1 MAELRIDKPT
11 LIAKVEG
18 AVFVMD
24 ADGSLRRATPG
35 MQLEPGMRLLTESDG
50 QVELAEAGSERPEP
64 AQPEAALPAGA
75 DAELASL
82 QEAIRQGADPT
93 ELFAETAA
101 GNPGAGTAGGVVGSS
116 AGGFVVVDL
125 NSEYTL
131 AEAGFDT
138 GHEAR
143 QPGDELLYAEDQDL
157 LAAITITEPQTDDNI
172 INADE
177 ATGVIIRGFVEDV
190 EVGQTVTVTLI
201 DQDGNRLTTTTVVLP
216 GFVWEANFGDVTG
229 KLVDGPLTIQADTQ
243 DAAGNRASDTG
254 QTLLDTITTIT
265 LDLADES
272 DTGTSQ
278 TDDLTRDTTPLLQ
291 GKGEPGATVTLT
303 LEGKVMAVLTVDG
316 NGNWQYQIPDTLAD
330 GPHDFRVDAVDIA
343 GNRASDTLTVTV
355 DTRAAI
361 DIDDLDTDSILG
373 HDKVTLSGSTT
384 DVEAGQ
390 RVTITL
396 VGQNGQTLFSGS
408 ALVGSDGRWQLGG
421 LDLSSIQGPYE
432 VRAEVTDL
440 AGNRVIDGAPLIG
453 QSDTLTLSEAD
464 LAKGPVSATG
474 SLHTG
479 AGLDG
484 NLQVSFA
491 ADQGA
496 LNQLGLTSH
505 GTALAYQVS
514 GQTLTASAGGV
525 TVFTLTLA
533 NDGSYRIVWNQSLD
547 HGQDSLSL
555 PFALEYRDSD
565 GDRVSANLTVNLV
578 DSTPPDFTIAPISL
592 TEDDFTN
599 PAAVVGQSQF
609 VVGHQSDPLVATS
622 AVFADQSATLA
633 RLNGSG
639 ISSDGHALTFEF
651 TGDRLLTG
659 YYLDGNGKRVEV
671 LKAELT
677 ASQQGSDIDG
687 NVTVSLNGPL
697 DHQGRDQLSLGLTV
711 SAKEID
717 GDETRANL
725 VVSISDGVDPR
736 LGIDSGVTLQE
747 GASGQTLDGQLPV
760 SVGSDRLVSLNFE
773 ANQPGLNGLTS
784 GGQPTHYQVNGNVI
798 TLLDAGGK
806 TILTVTLG
814 LDGKYQVVLDSVLDQ
829 PVSTNSVNL
838 GLQVQGTDFDGD
850 KSNLG
855 TLNIHITDGVLPQ
868 VDPVSLTLV
877 EDSDWSAAQTLSGN
891 LNITAGTDPLANI
904 GFDAS
909 QPGLQGLTSGGQPVV
924 ISVSGN
930 SISGAVNGQNVFTLT
945 LDQNGHYVFT
955 LNQPLDQGS
964 ADSLLKA
971 GFTLTDSDGDKVSST
986 LSVAI
991 GDGANPVISAVTG
1004 TEMTEANQGDGA
1016 VVSHMSFTVSHGA
1029 DALAPDSL
1037 KFDIAAIQQSLDGK
1051 YSSHGSPV
1059 TFTLDANGEL
1069 VGTSADG
1076 REVLR
1081 AELDLVES
1089 NGNWSVTAKVTLGAE
1104 LDHQGSE
1111 SLDLPLTVTLT
1122 DKDGDRVSTDL
1133 PLTIK
1138 DGHAPHFVAGSGVSL
1153 DERGLDGSNTLT
1165 GTGHFQIEAGSDR
1178 VSEVS
1183 FADISEQPAL
1193 TALGLSVKYELVDGD
1208 ASIPGNQVLKG
1219 YVEVNGQRVEVL
1231 QVELVGKL
1239 DNAASNGFDYKVT
1252 LFEGVH
1258 QSGGNATDLPFKLNI
1273 VDSDKGS
1280 GNNDS
1285 TTGTLNIRISEGDKP
1300 TLTLTGVTVSEG
1312 RFDGAGNN
1320 QTGDDQH
1327 ATGTLTIT
1335 ADSDPVVDVRLTLSG
1350 QVVDGSGKAITH
1362 NGETLTWQE
1371 VAGSNGHSFQA
1382 VTASGTLVLTVTL
1395 PSVPGRIE
1403 AHTQATLDYQVT
1415 VHTNL
1420 DHGADDKLNLSLP
1433 VKVTDSDGSV
1443 ITGSTTAV
1451 ITDAADPHLGIDSG
1465 VTLQEGASGQTLDG
1479 QLPVSVGSDRLVSL
1493 NFEANQPGLN
1503 GLTSGG
1509 QPTHYQVNGNA
1520 ITLLD
1525 AGGKTI
1531 LTVTLGLDGK
1541 YQLALDGVLDQPVS
1555 TNSINLGL
1563 QVQGTD
1569 FDGDKSNLGTLN
1581 IHITDGV
1588 LPQVDPVSLTLVE
1601 DSDWSAA
1608 QTLTGDLAI
1617 TAGADP
1623 LVNIAFDASQPGLQG
1638 LTSGGQPVVITISG
1652 NSISGAVNGQ
1662 NVFTLTLDQNGHYVF
1677 TLNQPLDQGSADS
1690 LLKAGFTLTDSDGD
1704 KVSSTL
1710 SVAIGDGA
1718 NPVISAVTGTEMTEA
1733 NQGAKDVVSHMS
1745 FTASHGADALDTSSL
1760 KFDIAAIQQ
1769 SLDGKYS
1776 SHGSPVTF
1784 TLDANGEL
1792 VGTSA
1797 DGREVLRAELS
1808 LVENNGNWSV
1818 TAKVTLGAELDHQ
1831 GSESLDLPLTVT
1843 LTDKDGDRVSTDL
1856 PLTIKDGHAPHF
1868 VAGSGVSLDER
1879 GLDGH
1884 NTLTGTGHFQVNAG
1898 SDRVSEVSFA
1908 DISEQPAL
1916 TALGQS
1922 VKYELVDGDASIPG
1936 NQVLK
1941 GYVEVN
1947 GQRVEVLQVEL
1958 VGKLDNA
1965 ASNGFD
1971 YKVTLFEGVH
1981 QSGGSAT
1988 DLPFKLNIVDSD
2000 KGSGN
2005 NDSTTGT
2012 LNIRISEGD
2021 KPTLTLTGV
2030 TLSEG
2035 RFDGAGNNQ
2044 TSDDQH
2050 ATGTL
2055 TITADSDPVVD
2066 VRLTLSGQVVDGS
2079 GKAITHNGETL
2090 TWQEVAGSN
2099 GHSFQAVTAS
2109 GTLVLTVTLPSVPG
2123 RIEAHT
2129 QATLDYQVTVHT
2141 NLDHGADDK
2150 LNLSLPVKVTDS
2162 DGSVIIGNTT
2172 AVITD
2177 AADPHLGIDAGVS
2190 LQEGGAS
2197 QSLDGQLPVNVG
2209 SDRLVSLN
2217 FEANQP
2223 GLNGLTSGGQPTHY
2237 QVSGNQITLL
2247 DAANK
2252 PILTVTLD
2260 LDGKYHV
2267 TLDGVL
2273 DQPVNTDS
2281 VNLGLQ
2287 VQGTDFDGDRSN
2299 LGTLNIAITD
2309 GALPQ
2314 VDPVSLTLVEDSD
2327 WSTAQ
2332 TLSGNL
2338 NITAGTDPLAN
2349 IGFDASQPGLQGLT
2363 SGGQPVVIS
2372 VSGNSI
2378 SGAVNGQNVFTL
2390 TLDQN
2395 GHYVFTLNQPL
2406 DQNAGSSLL
2415 QAGFTLTDSD
2425 GDTVPSTLSV
2435 AIGDGAN
2442 PVINAVTGTS
2452 LTEANQGDAAVV
2464 GHMSFTVS
2472 HGSDALDA
2480 SSLKFDIAAIQ
2491 SSLHGKFSSHGSP
2504 VTFTLDASGELVGT
2518 SSDGREVLRAELS
2531 LVENNGNW
2539 SVTAKVTL
2547 GAELDHQ
2554 GSESLDLPLTVT
2566 LTDKDGDRVSTQL
2579 PLTIKDGH
2587 APHFVAGSGVSLDE
2601 RHLDGH
2607 NTLTGTGHFQIE
2619 AGSDRVSEVSFADIA
2634 QQPALT
2640 ALGQSVKYELVDGD
2654 ASIPGNQVLKG
2665 YVEVNGHRI
2674 EVLQVELSGKLD
2686 NAASNG
2692 FDYKVT
2698 LYQGVHQSGNT
2709 ATDLPFKLNIVDS
2722 DKGSGNNDSTTGT
2735 LNIRISEGDKPT
2747 LSLTGVTLSE
2757 GRFDGA
2763 GNNQTGDDQQA
2774 SGTLTITADSDPVV
2788 DVRLTL
2794 SGQVLDASGKAITH
2808 NGEALTWQEVPGS
2821 NGHGFQALTA
2831 SGTLVLTVTLPSVPG
2846 RIEAH
2851 TQATLDYQVKVH
2863 TNLDHGADD
2872 KLNLSLPVKVTD
2884 SDGSVITGSTTAV
2897 ITDAA
2902 DPVINAI
2909 GSVTVKESDL
2919 NGGSGQHVG
2928 SSPSGTGE
2936 IAIGQVT
2943 IAAGSDRVAALQLD
2957 VARFNAL
2964 NTLSS
2969 GGRAVTLSA
2978 GSQPGVYL
2986 GKDSAGKL
2994 IFKLTLDVSGRYT
3007 FELTGNLDH
3016 SVQGKDL
3023 LDIQL
3028 PLQALDSDGDL
3039 SAEVIGHVSVQDDV
3053 PVAVDA
3059 GKTLNEGAKVTGDL
3073 LATAS
3078 EGADDAVVRSVTI
3091 NGTEHPIAAS
3101 GNTSIAVTDSTGQVI
3116 GTLVISAEG
3125 NYSFTATSGV
3135 NHSNNT
3141 LVQTIDFHLVDGDGD
3156 TDDGVLTLTI
3166 RDEAGKLTVSPVTG
3180 AEDAGASDPTHGIP
3194 ITMAL
3199 DIGDYDRGEFVEKLL
3214 IQAPANAQGTF
3225 YFNGVALTTITQGGK
3240 TWYEVPPAA
3249 MVAVANTDDKFQ
3261 LTGVTFVPNHDYS
3274 SYNNG
3279 GAALRFPVQLQV
3291 GVTEGSKPP
3300 VLTGNLD
3307 ITVQGIADKPLWD
3320 AGSTHQHYTTDE
3332 DSSGIALNVKAGLTD
3347 TDGSETLSYQIK
3359 WASGQGSLSLNGKVL
3374 TPDANGIYTVK
3385 GDEINKVTVVPGKD
3399 YGGDIKLVV
3408 TPVSTEKTPVVTGQE
3423 TALGDPLEVIVNVNP
3438 LADDAKLTVREIQGK
3453 EDTLIDLGSKIGLAH
3468 LGDTTDGSESLFV
3481 RISGLPAGATL
3492 LLGGV
3497 AVTQDANGYYEV
3509 PYARIGE
3516 LKLQPPKDSNV
3527 DFDLTIKGVVKD
3539 SVTLTDASGQTHTV
3553 VNEKETGSQSLHVDL
3568 VGVVDAPH
3576 FDLNST
3582 GWTQSGGGYSI
3593 TIAEDGKAPLDFKL
3607 ASGETTGDGSESL
3620 NLVLEGLPDDAKV
3633 FDGSGKELTLTFA
3646 GLDGKGNPLYQVDV
3660 TSLGN
3665 LQIQPPPNST
3675 ADLHLVGHVVVTEN
3689 DGDHKSF
3696 DVPLTIKVE
3705 PAIDATDYAKTS
3717 HGLEDEFVVLNWQP
3731 DLSDSAEHV
3740 THLSLSGIEQGYQIW
3755 IRVGGVE
3762 TQLSVNGGAL
3772 DLSDADLKSLLGGGQ
3787 LLVKA
3792 PEDSDKDT
3800 HIQSHVTVTQYDVD
3814 KNPDGTP
3821 TAMDQKVIE
3830 GNLHL
3835 DIQAVVEPDGKLVQT
3850 GALDSPDGHDIAL
3863 KDAFVFQDLDP
3874 SSDEVIDYLVIT
3886 DLPPGF
3892 VVVGGIN
3899 DGHGNWTV
3907 PNSALDSYALRAPS
3921 GYQGGTFSFNVSA
3934 MVHDLSDD
3942 GDISASVRK
3951 DLHASATFAPVSTPG
3966 QQAATVDLDNSKP
3979 IVGVEDHNVNFGSQL
3994 KQMVT
3999 LGTADA
4005 DHDELSIVI
4014 KDLPQGVN
4022 VQGLTYDFVNGEYLI
4037 KLPGGLSDLDK
4048 LTLTLPEDYAGN
4060 GLSFKVRLVNT
4071 DTVSGNT
4078 KQSEKDI
4085 SLSITPEVDTK
4096 GGADGQPEL
4105 HLQVKDVNGQPS
4117 NLEDTHVHL
4126 DLSVTL
4132 ADMTPS
4138 EANGGLETVE
4148 RMTVTVDAQYGH
4160 FLDASGKPVQSLVV
4174 SDPAALKDLVFVPK
4188 QHFSGH
4194 VPLDVKVD
4202 ILDTATTGTDTGS
4215 WSGNASF
4222 EVLPVNDPAQL
4233 TVKNVS
4239 GNEDGSVS
4247 LGGLGATLIDNDG
4260 SEQIVALQIKG
4271 VPDGF
4276 TLSAPAV
4283 NNGNGVWQVPV
4294 GTDFSKLTLIPP
4306 ADFSG
4311 TVDLTLSAFTLDQG
4325 LTLPLETSGSFTVT
4339 VKPVGDAII
4348 ADLQDKASGTEG
4360 DVITLNLGLETR
4372 DTQATGG
4379 NAANVNENKPEQV
4392 RVTLEGVPDGAE
4404 IRLPNGVAGSVVD
4417 LGGGRWQ
4424 ITTDG
4429 GKLAAVELVTNDA
4442 NGALDIKV
4450 TAQSL
4455 DNGAL
4460 GPEVGGTIHVDVSPV
4475 NDAPINVLPS
4485 TPQVA
4490 QEDKPFVIQGLQVK
4504 DVDAGSGTM
4513 EVRLSVEHG
4522 TLNLPAGSGVTV
4534 AGNGTGSLVL
4544 TGTLADLNA
4553 LLSGGVTYQGNTD
4566 FHGDDK
4572 LTMVTD
4578 DRGNTGSGGPLGDTD
4593 VLPIEVQPVN
4603 DAPVNLLPSAPQVAQ
4618 EDKPF
4623 VIQGL
4628 QVKDVDA
4635 GNGIMEV
4642 RLSVEHGT
4650 LTLPAGSGVTLT
4662 GNGTGDVVLTGT
4674 LADLNALLSGGVTYQ
4689 GDPDFHGNDAL
4700 TMVTDDRGNT
4710 GSGGALSDTDV
4721 LPILVQPVNDAPVNQ
4736 LPTTPQVAQEDQP
4749 FTIHGL
4755 QVSDVD
4761 AGNSPLSVTLSV
4773 LHGTLELAAGSGVT
4787 VSGSGSNTL
4796 VLSGSQDAIN
4806 ALLAGGVT
4814 YQGEQDFNG
4823 QDALTMVTNDLGN
4836 TGSGGPLSD
4845 TDVLPIEV
4853 EPVNDAPVTQVPG
4866 SLQVKED
4873 GSLSLTGISVKDVDA
4888 GSAPI
4893 SMVLRVEH
4901 GVLTLLGAAGAVSV
4915 QGAGTS
4921 VVTLVGSLDD
4931 LNGLLAGN
4939 LHYEP
4944 ARDFW
4949 GQDNLSITTSDQGN
4963 TGTGGV
4969 LTDSAQIAIQVT
4981 AEPDD
4986 PQLGVGT
4993 HDILALQGAWVP
5005 LNLSASVV
5013 NPAPGELSV
5022 RIQNLGSAQVV
5033 DEHGQS
5039 VGHADGNDWLL
5050 PMDQSVPIYLKDLP
5064 AGDHALTLS
5073 AESSLGGGTL
5083 SSATETIT
5091 IHSQSGH
5098 DLLGSDQGD
5107 WLFGSSGNDR
5117 LLGGMGDDVLRGG
5130 QGNDILT
5137 GGAGSDLFVWGSGD
5151 EGTTASPAIDTI
5163 TDFRPQEGDR
5173 IDLADLLKGV
5183 TDNSVDGLLGHL
5195 QASVTSTGNGLS
5207 DVSLSVSPA
5216 GDGNVTQQITL
5227 KDVDLSGWNLSGS
5240 SSHDIL
5246 QSMLDQHSLIIQHP

>member
-1 MAELRIDKPT
+1 
-11 LIAKVEG
+11 
-18 AVFVMD
+18 
-24 ADGSLRRATPG
+24 
-35 MQLEPGMRLLTESDG
+35 
-50 QVELAEAGSERPEP
+50 
-64 AQPEAALPAGA
+64 
-75 DAELASL
+75 
-82 QEAIRQGADPT
+82 
-93 ELFAETAA
+93 
-101 GNPGAGTAGGVVGSS
+101 
-116 AGGFVVVDL
+116 
-125 NSEYTL
+125 
-131 AEAGFDT
+131 
-138 GHEAR
+138 
-143 QPGDELLYAEDQDL
+143 
-157 LAAITITEPQTDDNI
+157 
-172 INADE
+172 
-177 ATGVIIRGFVEDV
+177 
-190 EVGQTVTVTLI
+190 
-201 DQDGNRLTTTTVVLP
+201 
-216 GFVWEANFGDVTG
+216 
-229 KLVDGPLTIQADTQ
+229 
-243 DAAGNRASDTG
+243 
-254 QTLLDTITTIT
+254 
-265 LDLADES
+265 
-272 DTGTSQ
+272 
-278 TDDLTRDTTPLLQ
+278 
-291 GKGEPGATVTLT
+291 
-303 LEGKVMAVLTVDG
+303 
-316 NGNWQYQIPDTLAD
+316 
-330 GPHDFRVDAVDIA
+330 

-677 ASQQGSDIDG
+677 ASQHGSDIDG

-697 DHQGRDQLSLGLTV
+697 DHQGSDQLSLGLTV

-717 GDETRANL
+717 GDETRADL

-747 GASGQTLDGQLPV
+747 GASGQTLNGQLPV
-760 SVGSDRLVSLNFE
+760 NVGSDRLVSLNFE
-773 ANQPGLNGLTS
+773 ASQPGLNGLTS

-814 LDGKYQVVLDSVLDQ
+814 LDGKYQVVLDGVLDQ

-877 EDSDWSAAQTLSGN
+877 EDSDWGAAQTLTGD
-891 LNITAGTDPLANI
+891 LAITAGADPLVNI
-904 GFDAS
+904 AFDAS

-971 GFTLTDSDGDKVSST
+971 GFTLTDSDGDTVSST
-986 LSVAI
+986 LTVAI

-1016 VVSHMSFTVSHGA
+1016 VVSSMSFTVSHGA

-1037 KFDIAAIQQSLDGK
+1037 KFDIAAIQGSLDGK

-1138 DGHAPHFVAGSGVSL
+1138 DGHAPHFVAGSGVDLNESS
-1153 DERGLDGSNTLT
+1153 LDGSNTLT
-1165 GTGHFQIEAGSDR
+1165 ETGHFTLESGSDR
-1178 VSEVS
+1178 VSQVS
-1183 FADISEQPAL
+1183 FADPASQPPL
-1193 TALGLSVKYELVDGD
+1193 MALGQQVKYELVDGD
-1208 ASIPGNQVLKG
+1208 PAIPGNQILKG
-1219 YVEVNGQRVEVL
+1219 YVDVNGALVEVL

-1239 DNAASNGFDYKVT
+1239 DNAASNTFDYKVT
-1252 LFEGVH
+1252 LYQGVH
-1258 QSGGNATDLPFKLNI
+1258 QSGGDGKTSLPLKLDI
-1273 VDSDKGS
+1273 IDSDKGG

-1285 TTGTLNIRISEGDKP
+1285 TTGTLDITISEGVRP
-1300 TLTLTGVTVSEG
+1300 IVNGVTIDSVTLSEG
-1312 RFDGAGNN
+1312 RFDGAANGV
-1320 QTGDDQH
+1320 TADDQLI
-1327 ATGTLTIT
+1327 TGKVTVQ
-1335 ADSDPVVDVRLTLSG
+1335 AYSDPIVDVRLVLSG
-1350 QVVDGSGKAITH
+1350 QVMDINGNPVTH

-1371 VAGSNGHSFQA
+1371 VPGSNGHSFQA
-1382 VTASGTLVLTVTL
+1382 VTASGTLVLSVTL
-1395 PSVPGRIE
+1395 PNVPDSVA
-1403 AHTQATLDYQVT
+1403 AHTKVDFDYQVVT
-1415 VHTNL
+1415 HTNL
-1420 DHGADDKLNLSLP
+1420 DHGANDRLDIR
-1433 VKVTDSDGSV
+1433 VGMQVTDSDGTVSKGDTV
-1443 ITGSTTAV
+1443 IHV
-1451 ITDAADPHLGIDSG
+1451 TDAADPHLGIDSG

-1509 QPTHYQVNGNA
+1509 QPTHYQVNGNV

-1541 YQLALDGVLDQPVS
+1541 YQVALDGVLDQPVS
-1555 TNSINLGL
+1555 TNSVNLGL

-1733 NQGAKDVVSHMS
+1733 NQGEGAVVSSMS
-1745 FTASHGADALDTSSL
+1745 FTVSHGADALDTSSL
-1760 KFDIAAIQQ
+1760 KFDIAVIQG

-1797 DGREVLRAELS
+1797 DGREVLRAELD
-1808 LVENNGNWSV
+1808 LVESNGNWSV
-1818 TAKVTLGAELDHQ
+1818 TARVTLGAELDHQ

-1856 PLTIKDGHAPHF
+1856 PLTIKDGHAPSF

-1879 GLDGH
+1879 GLDGS

-1922 VKYELVDGDASIPG
+1922 VKYELVDGDAGIPG

-1958 VGKLDNA
+1958 VGKLDNT

-1981 QSGGSAT
+1981 QSGGNAT

-2012 LNIRISEGD
+2012 LNIRISEGAN
-2021 KPTLTLTGV
+2021 PTLTLTGV
-2030 TLSEG
+2030 TVSEG

-2044 TSDDQH
+2044 TGDDQH

-2109 GTLVLTVTLPSVPG
+2109 GTLVLTVTLPNVPG

-2162 DGSVIIGNTT
+2162 DGSVI
-2172 AVITD
+2172 
-2177 AADPHLGIDAGVS
+2177 
-2190 LQEGGAS
+2190 
-2197 QSLDGQLPVNVG
+2197 
-2209 SDRLVSLN
+2209 
-2217 FEANQP
+2217 
-2223 GLNGLTSGGQPTHY
+2223 
-2237 QVSGNQITLL
+2237 
-2247 DAANK
+2247 
-2252 PILTVTLD
+2252 
-2260 LDGKYHV
+2260 
-2267 TLDGVL
+2267 
-2273 DQPVNTDS
+2273 
-2281 VNLGLQ
+2281 
-2287 VQGTDFDGDRSN
+2287 
-2299 LGTLNIAITD
+2299 
-2309 GALPQ
+2309 
-2314 VDPVSLTLVEDSD
+2314 
-2327 WSTAQ
+2327 
-2332 TLSGNL
+2332 
-2338 NITAGTDPLAN
+2338 
-2349 IGFDASQPGLQGLT
+2349 
-2363 SGGQPVVIS
+2363 
-2372 VSGNSI
+2372 
-2378 SGAVNGQNVFTL
+2378 
-2390 TLDQN
+2390 
-2395 GHYVFTLNQPL
+2395 
-2406 DQNAGSSLL
+2406 
-2415 QAGFTLTDSD
+2415 
-2425 GDTVPSTLSV
+2425 
-2435 AIGDGAN
+2435 
-2442 PVINAVTGTS
+2442 
-2452 LTEANQGDAAVV
+2452 
-2464 GHMSFTVS
+2464 
-2472 HGSDALDA
+2472 
-2480 SSLKFDIAAIQ
+2480 
-2491 SSLHGKFSSHGSP
+2491 
-2504 VTFTLDASGELVGT
+2504 
-2518 SSDGREVLRAELS
+2518 
-2531 LVENNGNW
+2531 
-2539 SVTAKVTL
+2539 
-2547 GAELDHQ
+2547 
-2554 GSESLDLPLTVT
+2554 
-2566 LTDKDGDRVSTQL
+2566 
-2579 PLTIKDGH
+2579 
-2587 APHFVAGSGVSLDE
+2587 
-2601 RHLDGH
+2601 
-2607 NTLTGTGHFQIE
+2607 
-2619 AGSDRVSEVSFADIA
+2619 
-2634 QQPALT
+2634 
-2640 ALGQSVKYELVDGD
+2640 
-2654 ASIPGNQVLKG
+2654 
-2665 YVEVNGHRI
+2665 
-2674 EVLQVELSGKLD
+2674 
-2686 NAASNG
+2686 
-2692 FDYKVT
+2692 
-2698 LYQGVHQSGNT
+2698 
-2709 ATDLPFKLNIVDS
+2709 
-2722 DKGSGNNDSTTGT
+2722 
-2735 LNIRISEGDKPT
+2735 
-2747 LSLTGVTLSE
+2747 
-2757 GRFDGA
+2757 
-2763 GNNQTGDDQQA
+2763 
-2774 SGTLTITADSDPVV
+2774 
-2788 DVRLTL
+2788 
-2794 SGQVLDASGKAITH
+2794 
-2808 NGEALTWQEVPGS
+2808 
-2821 NGHGFQALTA
+2821 
-2831 SGTLVLTVTLPSVPG
+2831 
-2846 RIEAH
+2846 
-2851 TQATLDYQVKVH
+2851 
-2863 TNLDHGADD
+2863 
-2872 KLNLSLPVKVTD
+2872 
-2884 SDGSVITGSTTAV
+2884 TGSTTAV

-2902 DPVINAI
+2902 DPVITAI
-2909 GSVTVKESDL
+2909 EGVTVKESDL
-2919 NGGSGQHVG
+2919 NGGSGQHG
-2928 SSPSGTGE
+2928 GTSPSGTGE
-2936 IAIGQVT
+2936 VAIGQVT
-2943 IAAGSDRVAALQLD
+2943 IAAGSDRVVSLQLD

-2964 NTLSS
+2964 NTLTS
-2969 GGRAVTLSA
+2969 GGKAVTIGA
-2978 GSQPGVYL
+2978 DSQPGVYL

-2994 IFKLTLDVSGRYT
+2994 IFKLTLDASGRYT

-3028 PLQALDSDGDL
+3028 PLQARDSDGDL

-3059 GKTLNEGAKVTGDL
+3059 SKTLNEGAKVTGDL

-3078 EGADDAVVRSVTI
+3078 EGADDAVVRAVTI
-3091 NGTEHPIAAS
+3091 NGTEHPIAAT
-3101 GNTSIAVTDSTGQVI
+3101 GNTTISVTDGTGQII
-3116 GTLVISAEG
+3116 GTLVINAEG
-3125 NYSFTATSGV
+3125 DYSFTAKSGID
-3135 NHSNNT
+3135 HSNST
-3141 LVQTIDFHLVDGDGD
+3141 LVQQIGFHLVDGDGD
-3156 TDDGVLTLTI
+3156 TDDGLLTLTI
-3166 RDEAGKLTVSPVTG
+3166 RDEAGKLTVSAVTG
-3180 AEDAGASDPTHGIP
+3180 QEDAGASDPGQGIP
-3194 ITMAL
+3194 ITMNL
-3199 DIGDYDRGEFVEKLL
+3199 DVGDFDRGEHVEQLL

-3279 GAALRFPVQLQV
+3279 GAPLRFPVQLQV

-3320 AGSTHQHYTTDE
+3320 AGSTHQHYTADE

-3347 TDGSETLSYQIK
+3347 TDGSETLSYQIE
-3359 WASGQGSLSLNGKVL
+3359 WASGQGTLTLNGKVL
-3374 TPDANGIYTVK
+3374 TPGANGLYTVAG
-3385 GDEINKVTVVPGKD
+3385 GDINKVTVVPGKD
-3399 YGGDIKLVV
+3399 YSGDIKLIV
-3408 TPVSTEKTPVVTGQE
+3408 TPVSTEKTPVVTGKE
-3423 TALGDPLEVIVNVNP
+3423 TALGDPLEVTVNVNP

-3468 LGDTTDGSESLFV
+3468 LGDTTDGSEQLFV

-3497 AVTQDANGYYEV
+3497 AVTLDANGYYEV
-3509 PYARIGE
+3509 PYDRIND
-3516 LKLQPPKDSNV
+3516 LKLLPPKNSNV

-3539 SVTLTDASGQTHTV
+3539 TAILTDASGQTHTV

-3568 VGVVDAPH
+3568 VGVVDEPH
-3576 FDLNST
+3576 FDLNT
-3582 GWTQSGGGYSI
+3582 TDWTQDGNGYSI
-3593 TIAEDGKAPLDFKL
+3593 TIQEDGRAPLDFKL
-3607 ASGETTGDGSESL
+3607 TSGEWTDTPLDHSETL
-3620 NLVLEGLPDDAKV
+3620 NLVLEGLPEGAKV

-3717 HGLEDEFVVLNWQP
+3717 HGLEDQFTVLDWQP
-3731 DLSDSAEHV
+3731 DLTDGAEKV
-3740 THLSLSGIEQGYQIW
+3740 THLSLSGIEPGYEVW

-3762 TQLSVNGGAL
+3762 TQLTVSGGAVE
-3772 DLSDADLKSLLGGGQ
+3772 LSDAELQSLLGGGQ
-3787 LLVKA
+3787 LLVRG
-3792 PEDSDKDT
+3792 PEDSDRDT
-3800 HIQSHVTVTQYDVD
+3800 TLQSHVTVTQVDVD
-3814 KNPDGTP
+3814 SSA
-3821 TAMDQKVIE
+3821 TAQKVID
-3830 GNLHL
+3830 GTLHV
-3835 DIQAVVEPDGKLVQT
+3835 DIQAVVEPDGNLVQT
-3850 GALDSPDGHDIAL
+3850 GQLESPDGHDIPL
-3863 KDAFVFQDLDP
+3863 DGVFVFEDLDP
-3874 SSDEVIDYLVIT
+3874 SSDEVIDYLVIS

-3899 DGHGNWTV
+3899 DGQGNWTV
-3907 PNSALDSYALRAPS
+3907 PHDALGSYALRSPD
-3921 GYQGGTFSFNVSA
+3921 GFTGTVTFKVSA
-3934 MVHDLSDD
+3934 RVIDL
-3942 GDISASVRK
+3942 GDNNEGDVSAPAYREIT
-3951 DLHASATFAPVSTPG
+3951 ASADFHGATHSG
-3966 QQAATVDLDNSKP
+3966 QVAADVDFDNSAP
-3979 IVGVEDHNVNFGSQL
+3979 ITGVEDHGVNFGSQL
-3994 KQMVT
+3994 KQMVI
-3999 LGTADA
+3999 LGTADSG
-4005 DHDELSIVI
+4005 DDELSIVI
-4014 KDLPQGVN
+4014 TGLPPGVN
-4022 VQGLTYDFVNGEYLI
+4022 VQGLTFDFVNGEYLI
-4037 KLPGGLSDLDK
+4037 KLPGGLDDLDR
-4048 LTLTLPEDYAGN
+4048 LTLTLPQDYAGD
-4060 GLSFKVRLVNT
+4060 GLHFNVRLVNT
-4071 DTVSGNT
+4071 DTVSGDT
-4078 KQSEKDI
+4078 KMVEKDVT
-4085 SLSITPEVDTK
+4085 LSITPEVDIN
-4096 GGADGQPEL
+4096 GGEDGLPEL
-4105 HLQVKDVNGQPS
+4105 QLNVKDVNGDGQPD
-4117 NLEDTHVHL
+4117 NLEDTEIHL
-4126 DLSVTL
+4126 DLSVKL
-4132 ADMTPS
+4132 ADISPS
-4138 EANGGLETVE
+4138 VADGGLETVE
-4148 RMTVTVDAQYGH
+4148 RVVVTVDPQYGH
-4160 FLDASGKPVQSLVV
+4160 FLDKNGQPVSTLTVN
-4174 SDPAALKDLVFVPK
+4174 DPADLKDLVFVPK
-4188 QHFSGH
+4188 EHFSGK
-4194 VPLDVKVD
+4194 VPLAVTVD
-4202 ILDTATTGTDTGS
+4202 ILDTATTGTDRGS
-4215 WSGNASF
+4215 WSGNVSF
-4222 EVLPVNDPAQL
+4222 EVLPVNDPANL
-4233 TVKNVS
+4233 TVQNVT
-4239 GNEDGSVS
+4239 GQEDGSVS
-4247 LGGLGATLIDNDG
+4247 LGGLGASLIDNDG
-4260 SEQIVALQIKG
+4260 SEQIVGLQIKG

-4283 NNGNGVWQVPV
+4283 NNGGGVWQVPV

-4311 TVDLTLSAFTLDQG
+4311 TVDLTLSAFTLDKG
-4325 LTLPLETSGSFTVT
+4325 LTLPLETSAGFTVT
-4339 VKPVGDAII
+4339 VNPVGDAVIT
-4348 ADLQDKASGTEG
+4348 DMQEQASGTEG
-4360 DVITLNLGLETR
+4360 DVITLNLGVETR

-4379 NAANVNENKPEQV
+4379 NAGNVHENGPEQV

-4404 IRLPNGVAGSVVD
+4404 IRLPSGVSGTVVD

-4424 ITTDG
+4424 VTTDG
-4429 GKLAAVELVTNDA
+4429 GKLDAVELVTHDA
-4442 NGALDIKV
+4442 NGAMAIKV

-4460 GPEVGGTIHVDVSPV
+4460 GPEVNGTIHLDVSPV
-4475 NDAPINVLPS
+4475 NDAPVNVLPDD
-4485 TPQVA
+4485 PQVA
-4490 QEDKPFVIQGLQVK
+4490 QED
-4504 DVDAGSGTM
+4504 
-4513 EVRLSVEHG
+4513 E
-4522 TLNLPAGSGVTV
+4522 
-4534 AGNGTGSLVL
+4534 
-4544 TGTLADLNA
+4544 
-4553 LLSGGVTYQGNTD
+4553 
-4566 FHGDDK
+4566 
-4572 LTMVTD
+4572 
-4578 DRGNTGSGGPLGDTD
+4578 
-4593 VLPIEVQPVN
+4593 
-4603 DAPVNLLPSAPQVAQ
+4603 
-4618 EDKPF
+4618 PF

-4963 TGTGGV
+4963 TGAGGV

-5022 RIQNLGSAQVV
+5022 RIQNLGNAQVV

-5073 AESSLGGGTL
+5073 AESSLGGSTL

>member
-64 AQPEAALPAGA
+64 TQPEAALPAGA

-93 ELFAETAA
+93 ELFEETAA
-101 GNPGAGTAGGVVGSS
+101 GNAAAGTVGGVAGSS
-116 AGGFVVVDL
+116 AGGFVVVDRI
-125 NSEYTL
+125 NDATL

-330 GPHDFRVDAVDIA
+330 GAHDFRVDAVDIA

-396 VGQNGQTLFSGS
+396 IGQNGQTLFNGS

-479 AGLDG
+479 AGHDG

-514 GQTLTASAGGV
+514 GQTLTASAGGA

-677 ASQQGSDIDG
+677 ASQHGSDIDG

-697 DHQGRDQLSLGLTV
+697 DHQGSDQLSLGLTV

-717 GDETRANL
+717 GDETRADL

-814 LDGKYQVVLDSVLDQ
+814 LDGKYQVVLDGVLDQ

-877 EDSDWSAAQTLSGN
+877 EDSDWSAAQTLTGD
-891 LNITAGTDPLANI
+891 LAITAGADPLINI
-904 GFDAS
+904 AFDAS

-930 SISGAVNGQNVFTLT
+930 SISGTVNGQNVFTLT

-971 GFTLTDSDGDKVSST
+971 CFTLTDSDGDKVSST

-1016 VVSHMSFTVSHGA
+1016 VVSAMSFTVSHGA
-1029 DALAPDSL
+1029 DALDTSSL
-1037 KFDIAAIQQSLDGK
+1037 KFDIAVIQGSLDGK

-1089 NGNWSVTAKVTLGAE
+1089 NGNWSVTARVTLGAE

-1153 DERGLDGSNTLT
+1153 DERGLDGNNTLT
-1165 GTGHFQIEAGSDR
+1165 ETGHFTLESGSDR
-1178 VSEVS
+1178 VSQVS
-1183 FADISEQPAL
+1183 FADPASQPPL
-1193 TALGLSVKYELVDGD
+1193 MALGQQVKYELVDGD
-1208 ASIPGNQVLKG
+1208 PAIPGNQILKG
-1219 YVEVNGQRVEVL
+1219 YVDVNGVRVEVL

-1239 DNAASNGFDYKVT
+1239 DNAASNTFDYKVT
-1252 LFEGVH
+1252 LYQGVH
-1258 QSGGNATDLPFKLNI
+1258 QSGGDGKTSLPLKLDI
-1273 VDSDKGS
+1273 IDSDKGG

-1285 TTGTLNIRISEGDKP
+1285 TTGTLDITISEGVRP
-1300 TLTLTGVTVSEG
+1300 IVNGVTIDSVTLSEG
-1312 RFDGAGNN
+1312 RFDGAANGA
-1320 QTGDDQH
+1320 TADDQLI
-1327 ATGTLTIT
+1327 TGKVTVQ
-1335 ADSDPVVDVRLTLSG
+1335 AYSDPIVDVRLVLSG
-1350 QVVDGSGKAITH
+1350 QVMDINGNPVTH
-1362 NGETLTWQE
+1362 NGETLTWQ
-1371 VAGSNGHSFQA
+1371 AAPGSNGHSFQA
-1382 VTASGTLVLTVTL
+1382 VTASGTLVLSVTL
-1395 PSVPGRIE
+1395 PNVPDSVA
-1403 AHTQATLDYQVT
+1403 AHTKVDFDYQVVT
-1415 VHTNL
+1415 HTNL
-1420 DHGADDKLNLSLP
+1420 DHGANDRLDIR
-1433 VKVTDSDGSV
+1433 VGMQVTDSDGTVSKGDTV
-1443 ITGSTTAV
+1443 IHV
-1451 ITDAADPHLGIDSG
+1451 TDAADPHLGIDSG

-1509 QPTHYQVNGNA
+1509 QPTHYQVNGNV

-1541 YQLALDGVLDQPVS
+1541 YQVALDGVLDQPVS
-1555 TNSINLGL
+1555 TNSVNLGL

-1710 SVAIGDGA
+1710 SVSIGDGA

-1745 FTASHGADALDTSSL
+1745 FTVSHGADALDTSSL

-1868 VAGSGVSLDER
+1868 VAGSGVSLDES
-1879 GLDGH
+1879 GLDGS

-1981 QSGGSAT
+1981 QSGGNAT

-2012 LNIRISEGD
+2012 LNIRISEGAN
-2021 KPTLTLTGV
+2021 PTLTLTGV

-2035 RFDGAGNNQ
+2035 RFDGAANNQ

-2162 DGSVIIGNTT
+2162 DGSVI
-2172 AVITD
+2172 
-2177 AADPHLGIDAGVS
+2177 
-2190 LQEGGAS
+2190 
-2197 QSLDGQLPVNVG
+2197 
-2209 SDRLVSLN
+2209 
-2217 FEANQP
+2217 
-2223 GLNGLTSGGQPTHY
+2223 
-2237 QVSGNQITLL
+2237 
-2247 DAANK
+2247 
-2252 PILTVTLD
+2252 
-2260 LDGKYHV
+2260 
-2267 TLDGVL
+2267 
-2273 DQPVNTDS
+2273 
-2281 VNLGLQ
+2281 
-2287 VQGTDFDGDRSN
+2287 
-2299 LGTLNIAITD
+2299 
-2309 GALPQ
+2309 
-2314 VDPVSLTLVEDSD
+2314 
-2327 WSTAQ
+2327 
-2332 TLSGNL
+2332 
-2338 NITAGTDPLAN
+2338 
-2349 IGFDASQPGLQGLT
+2349 
-2363 SGGQPVVIS
+2363 
-2372 VSGNSI
+2372 
-2378 SGAVNGQNVFTL
+2378 
-2390 TLDQN
+2390 
-2395 GHYVFTLNQPL
+2395 
-2406 DQNAGSSLL
+2406 
-2415 QAGFTLTDSD
+2415 
-2425 GDTVPSTLSV
+2425 
-2435 AIGDGAN
+2435 
-2442 PVINAVTGTS
+2442 
-2452 LTEANQGDAAVV
+2452 
-2464 GHMSFTVS
+2464 
-2472 HGSDALDA
+2472 
-2480 SSLKFDIAAIQ
+2480 
-2491 SSLHGKFSSHGSP
+2491 
-2504 VTFTLDASGELVGT
+2504 
-2518 SSDGREVLRAELS
+2518 
-2531 LVENNGNW
+2531 
-2539 SVTAKVTL
+2539 
-2547 GAELDHQ
+2547 
-2554 GSESLDLPLTVT
+2554 
-2566 LTDKDGDRVSTQL
+2566 
-2579 PLTIKDGH
+2579 
-2587 APHFVAGSGVSLDE
+2587 
-2601 RHLDGH
+2601 
-2607 NTLTGTGHFQIE
+2607 
-2619 AGSDRVSEVSFADIA
+2619 
-2634 QQPALT
+2634 
-2640 ALGQSVKYELVDGD
+2640 
-2654 ASIPGNQVLKG
+2654 
-2665 YVEVNGHRI
+2665 
-2674 EVLQVELSGKLD
+2674 
-2686 NAASNG
+2686 
-2692 FDYKVT
+2692 
-2698 LYQGVHQSGNT
+2698 
-2709 ATDLPFKLNIVDS
+2709 
-2722 DKGSGNNDSTTGT
+2722 
-2735 LNIRISEGDKPT
+2735 
-2747 LSLTGVTLSE
+2747 
-2757 GRFDGA
+2757 
-2763 GNNQTGDDQQA
+2763 
-2774 SGTLTITADSDPVV
+2774 
-2788 DVRLTL
+2788 
-2794 SGQVLDASGKAITH
+2794 
-2808 NGEALTWQEVPGS
+2808 
-2821 NGHGFQALTA
+2821 
-2831 SGTLVLTVTLPSVPG
+2831 
-2846 RIEAH
+2846 
-2851 TQATLDYQVKVH
+2851 
-2863 TNLDHGADD
+2863 
-2872 KLNLSLPVKVTD
+2872 
-2884 SDGSVITGSTTAV
+2884 TGSTTAV

-2902 DPVINAI
+2902 DPVITAI
-2909 GSVTVKESDL
+2909 EGVTVKESDL
-2919 NGGSGQHVG
+2919 NGGSGQHG
-2928 SSPSGTGE
+2928 GTSPSGTGE
-2936 IAIGQVT
+2936 VAIGQVT
-2943 IAAGSDRVAALQLD
+2943 IAAGSDRVVSLQLD

-2964 NTLSS
+2964 NTLTS
-2969 GGRAVTLSA
+2969 GGKAVTIGA
-2978 GSQPGVYL
+2978 DSQPGVYL

-3028 PLQALDSDGDL
+3028 PLQARDSDGDL

-3059 GKTLNEGAKVTGDL
+3059 SKTLNEGAKVTGDL

-3078 EGADDAVVRSVTI
+3078 EGADDAVVRAVTI
-3091 NGTEHPIAAS
+3091 NGTEHSIAAT
-3101 GNTSIAVTDSTGQVI
+3101 GNTTISVTDGTGQII
-3116 GTLVISAEG
+3116 GTLVINAEG
-3125 NYSFTATSGV
+3125 DYSFTAKSGID
-3135 NHSNNT
+3135 HSNST
-3141 LVQTIDFHLVDGDGD
+3141 LVQQIGFHLVDGDGD
-3156 TDDGVLTLTI
+3156 TDDGLLTLTI
-3166 RDEAGKLTVSPVTG
+3166 RDEAGKLTVSAVTG
-3180 AEDAGASDPTHGIP
+3180 QEDAGASDSGQGIP
-3194 ITMAL
+3194 ITMNL
-3199 DIGDYDRGEFVEKLL
+3199 DVGDFDRGEHVEQLL

-3320 AGSTHQHYTTDE
+3320 AGSTHQHYTADE

-3347 TDGSETLSYQIK
+3347 TDGSETLSYQIE
-3359 WASGQGSLSLNGKVL
+3359 WASGQGTLTLNGKVL
-3374 TPDANGIYTVK
+3374 TPGANGLYTVAG
-3385 GDEINKVTVVPGKD
+3385 GDINKVTVVPGKD
-3399 YGGDIKLVV
+3399 YSGDIKLIV
-3408 TPVSTEKTPVVTGQE
+3408 TPVSTEKTPVVTGKE

-3468 LGDTTDGSESLFV
+3468 LGDTTDGSEQLFV

-3497 AVTQDANGYYEV
+3497 AVTLDANGYYEV
-3509 PYARIGE
+3509 PYDRIND
-3516 LKLQPPKDSNV
+3516 LKLLPPKNSNV

-3539 SVTLTDASGQTHTV
+3539 TAILTDASGQTHTV

-3568 VGVVDAPH
+3568 VGVVDEPH
-3576 FDLNST
+3576 FDLNT
-3582 GWTQSGGGYSI
+3582 TDWTQDGNGYSI
-3593 TIAEDGKAPLDFKL
+3593 TIQEDGRAPLDFKL
-3607 ASGETTGDGSESL
+3607 TSGEWTDTPLDHSETL
-3620 NLVLEGLPDDAKV
+3620 NLVLEGLPEGARV

-3665 LQIQPPPNST
+3665 LQIQPPLNST

-3717 HGLEDEFVVLNWQP
+3717 HGLEDQFTVLDWQP
-3731 DLSDSAEHV
+3731 DLTDGAEKV
-3740 THLSLSGIEQGYQIW
+3740 THLSLSGIEPGYEVW

-3762 TQLSVNGGAL
+3762 TQLTVSGGAVE
-3772 DLSDADLKSLLGGGQ
+3772 LSDAELQSLLGGGQ
-3787 LLVKA
+3787 LLVRG
-3792 PEDSDKDT
+3792 PEDSDRDT
-3800 HIQSHVTVTQYDVD
+3800 TLQSHVTVTQVDVD
-3814 KNPDGTP
+3814 SSA
-3821 TAMDQKVIE
+3821 TAQKVID
-3830 GNLHL
+3830 GTLHV
-3835 DIQAVVEPDGKLVQT
+3835 DIQAVVEPDGNLVQT
-3850 GALDSPDGHDIAL
+3850 GQLESPDGHDIPL
-3863 KDAFVFQDLDP
+3863 DGVFVFEDLDP
-3874 SSDEVIDYLVIT
+3874 SSDEVIDYLVIS

-3899 DGHGNWTV
+3899 DGQGNWTV
-3907 PNSALDSYALRAPS
+3907 PHDALGSYALRSPD
-3921 GYQGGTFSFNVSA
+3921 GFTGTVTFKVSA
-3934 MVHDLSDD
+3934 RVVDL
-3942 GDISASVRK
+3942 GDNNEGDVSAPAYREIT
-3951 DLHASATFAPVSTPG
+3951 ASADFHGATHSGQVAADVDFDNSTPI
-3966 QQAATVDLDNSKP
+3966 T
-3979 IVGVEDHNVNFGSQL
+3979 GVEDHGVNFGSQL

-3999 LGTADA
+3999 LGTADIG
-4005 DHDELSIVI
+4005 DDELSIVI
-4014 KDLPQGVN
+4014 TGLPPGVN

-4037 KLPGGLSDLDK
+4037 KLPGGLDDLDR
-4048 LTLTLPEDYAGN
+4048 LTLTLPQDYAGD
-4060 GLSFKVRLVNT
+4060 GLHFNVRLVNT
-4071 DTVSGNT
+4071 DTVSGDT
-4078 KQSEKDI
+4078 KMVEKDVT
-4085 SLSITPEVDTK
+4085 LSITPEVDIN
-4096 GGADGQPEL
+4096 GGADGMPEL
-4105 HLQVKDVNGQPS
+4105 HLNVKDMNGDGQPD
-4117 NLEDTHVHL
+4117 NLEDTEIHL
-4126 DLSVTL
+4126 DLSVKL
-4132 ADMTPS
+4132 ADISPS
-4138 EANGGLETVE
+4138 VADGGLETVE
-4148 RMTVTVDAQYGH
+4148 RVVVTVDPQYGH
-4160 FLDASGKPVQSLVV
+4160 FLDKNGQPVATLTVN
-4174 SDPAALKDLVFVPK
+4174 DPADLKDLVFVPK
-4188 QHFSGH
+4188 EHFSGK
-4194 VPLDVKVD
+4194 VPLAVTVD
-4202 ILDTATTGTDTGS
+4202 ILDTATTGTDRGS
-4215 WSGNASF
+4215 WSGNVSF
-4222 EVLPVNDPAQL
+4222 EVLPVNDPANL
-4233 TVKNVS
+4233 TVQNVT
-4239 GNEDGSVS
+4239 GQEDGSVS
-4247 LGGLGATLIDNDG
+4247 LGGLGASLIDNDG
-4260 SEQIVALQIKG
+4260 SEQIVGLQIKG

-4283 NNGNGVWQVPV
+4283 NNGGGVWQVPV

-4311 TVDLTLSAFTLDQG
+4311 TVDMALSAFTLDKG
-4325 LTLPLETSGSFTVT
+4325 LTLPLETSAGFTVT
-4339 VKPVGDAII
+4339 VNPVGDAVIT
-4348 ADLQDKASGTEG
+4348 DMQEQASGTEG
-4360 DVITLNLGLETR
+4360 DVITLNLGVETR
-4372 DTQATGG
+4372 DTHATGG
-4379 NAANVNENKPEQV
+4379 NAGNVHENGPEQV

-4404 IRLPNGVAGSVVD
+4404 IRLPSGVSGTVVD

-4424 ITTDG
+4424 VTTDG
-4429 GKLAAVELVTNDA
+4429 GKLDAVELVTHDA
-4442 NGALDIKV
+4442 NGAMAIKV

-4460 GPEVGGTIHVDVSPV
+4460 GPEVNGTIHLDVSPV
-4475 NDAPINVLPS
+4475 NDAPVNVLPDD
-4485 TPQVA
+4485 PQVA
-4490 QEDKPFVIQGLQVK
+4490 QED
-4504 DVDAGSGTM
+4504 
-4513 EVRLSVEHG
+4513 E
-4522 TLNLPAGSGVTV
+4522 
-4534 AGNGTGSLVL
+4534 
-4544 TGTLADLNA
+4544 
-4553 LLSGGVTYQGNTD
+4553 
-4566 FHGDDK
+4566 
-4572 LTMVTD
+4572 
-4578 DRGNTGSGGPLGDTD
+4578 
-4593 VLPIEVQPVN
+4593 
-4603 DAPVNLLPSAPQVAQ
+4603 
-4618 EDKPF
+4618 PF

-4949 GQDNLSITTSDQGN
+4949 GLDNLSITTSDQGN
-4963 TGTGGV
+4963 TGAGGV

-5022 RIQNLGSAQVV
+5022 RIQNLGNAQVV

-5151 EGTTASPAIDTI
+5151 EGTTAQPAIDTI

>member
-1 MAELRIDKPT
+1 M
-11 LIAKVEG
+11 
-18 AVFVMD
+18 
-24 ADGSLRRATPG
+24 
-35 MQLEPGMRLLTESDG
+35 
-50 QVELAEAGSERPEP
+50 
-64 AQPEAALPAGA
+64 
-75 DAELASL
+75 
-82 QEAIRQGADPT
+82 
-93 ELFAETAA
+93 
-101 GNPGAGTAGGVVGSS
+101 
-116 AGGFVVVDL
+116 
-125 NSEYTL
+125 
-131 AEAGFDT
+131 
-138 GHEAR
+138 
-143 QPGDELLYAEDQDL
+143 
-157 LAAITITEPQTDDNI
+157 
-172 INADE
+172 
-177 ATGVIIRGFVEDV
+177 
-190 EVGQTVTVTLI
+190 
-201 DQDGNRLTTTTVVLP
+201 
-216 GFVWEANFGDVTG
+216 
-229 KLVDGPLTIQADTQ
+229 
-243 DAAGNRASDTG
+243 
-254 QTLLDTITTIT
+254 
-265 LDLADES
+265 
-272 DTGTSQ
+272 
-278 TDDLTRDTTPLLQ
+278 
-291 GKGEPGATVTLT
+291 
-303 LEGKVMAVLTVDG
+303 
-316 NGNWQYQIPDTLAD
+316 
-330 GPHDFRVDAVDIA
+330 DIA

-396 VGQNGQTLFSGS
+396 VGQNGQTLFSDS

-496 LNQLGLTSH
+496 LNLLGLTSH

-659 YYLDGNGKRVEV
+659 YYLDGNGKRAEV

-697 DHQGRDQLSLGLTV
+697 DHQGSDQLSLGLTV

-717 GDETRANL
+717 GDETRADL

-773 ANQPGLNGLTS
+773 ASQPGLNGLTS

-798 TLLDAGGK
+798 ILLDAGGK

-814 LDGKYQVVLDSVLDQ
+814 LDGKYQVVLD
-829 PVSTNSVNL
+829 
-838 GLQVQGTDFDGD
+838 
-850 KSNLG
+850 
-855 TLNIHITDGVLPQ
+855 
-868 VDPVSLTLV
+868 
-877 EDSDWSAAQTLSGN
+877 
-891 LNITAGTDPLANI
+891 
-904 GFDAS
+904 
-909 QPGLQGLTSGGQPVV
+909 
-924 ISVSGN
+924 
-930 SISGAVNGQNVFTLT
+930 
-945 LDQNGHYVFT
+945 
-955 LNQPLDQGS
+955 
-964 ADSLLKA
+964 
-971 GFTLTDSDGDKVSST
+971 
-986 LSVAI
+986 
-991 GDGANPVISAVTG
+991 
-1004 TEMTEANQGDGA
+1004 
-1016 VVSHMSFTVSHGA
+1016 
-1029 DALAPDSL
+1029 
-1037 KFDIAAIQQSLDGK
+1037 
-1051 YSSHGSPV
+1051 
-1059 TFTLDANGEL
+1059 
-1069 VGTSADG
+1069 
-1076 REVLR
+1076 
-1081 AELDLVES
+1081 
-1089 NGNWSVTAKVTLGAE
+1089 
-1104 LDHQGSE
+1104 
-1111 SLDLPLTVTLT
+1111 
-1122 DKDGDRVSTDL
+1122 
-1133 PLTIK
+1133 
-1138 DGHAPHFVAGSGVSL
+1138 
-1153 DERGLDGSNTLT
+1153 
-1165 GTGHFQIEAGSDR
+1165 
-1178 VSEVS
+1178 
-1183 FADISEQPAL
+1183 
-1193 TALGLSVKYELVDGD
+1193 
-1208 ASIPGNQVLKG
+1208 
-1219 YVEVNGQRVEVL
+1219 
-1231 QVELVGKL
+1231 
-1239 DNAASNGFDYKVT
+1239 
-1252 LFEGVH
+1252 
-1258 QSGGNATDLPFKLNI
+1258 
-1273 VDSDKGS
+1273 
-1280 GNNDS
+1280 
-1285 TTGTLNIRISEGDKP
+1285 
-1300 TLTLTGVTVSEG
+1300 
-1312 RFDGAGNN
+1312 
-1320 QTGDDQH
+1320 
-1327 ATGTLTIT
+1327 
-1335 ADSDPVVDVRLTLSG
+1335 
-1350 QVVDGSGKAITH
+1350 
-1362 NGETLTWQE
+1362 
-1371 VAGSNGHSFQA
+1371 
-1382 VTASGTLVLTVTL
+1382 
-1395 PSVPGRIE
+1395 
-1403 AHTQATLDYQVT
+1403 
-1415 VHTNL
+1415 
-1420 DHGADDKLNLSLP
+1420 
-1433 VKVTDSDGSV
+1433 
-1443 ITGSTTAV
+1443 
-1451 ITDAADPHLGIDSG
+1451 
-1465 VTLQEGASGQTLDG
+1465 
-1479 QLPVSVGSDRLVSL
+1479 
-1493 NFEANQPGLN
+1493 
-1503 GLTSGG
+1503 
-1509 QPTHYQVNGNA
+1509 
-1520 ITLLD
+1520 
-1525 AGGKTI
+1525 
-1531 LTVTLGLDGK
+1531 
-1541 YQLALDGVLDQPVS
+1541 GVLDQPAS
-1555 TNSINLGL
+1555 TNSVNLGL

-1638 LTSGGQPVVITISG
+1638 LTSGGQPVIITISG
-1652 NSISGAVNGQ
+1652 NSISGTVNGQ

-1710 SVAIGDGA
+1710 TVAIGDGA

-1733 NQGAKDVVSHMS
+1733 NQGDGAVVSAMS
-1745 FTASHGADALDTSSL
+1745 FTVSHGADALDTSSL

-1784 TLDANGEL
+1784 TLDANGDL

-1797 DGREVLRAELS
+1797 DGREVLRAELD
-1808 LVENNGNWSV
+1808 LVESNGNWSV

-1856 PLTIKDGHAPHF
+1856 PLTIKDGHAPGF

-1981 QSGGSAT
+1981 QSGGTAT

-2035 RFDGAGNNQ
+2035 RFDGAANNQ

-2090 TWQEVAGSN
+2090 TWQEVAGSS
-2099 GHSFQAVTAS
+2099 GHGLQAVTAS
-2109 GTLVLTVTLPSVPG
+2109 GTLVLTVTLPNVPG

-2162 DGSVIIGNTT
+2162 DGSVI
-2172 AVITD
+2172 
-2177 AADPHLGIDAGVS
+2177 
-2190 LQEGGAS
+2190 
-2197 QSLDGQLPVNVG
+2197 
-2209 SDRLVSLN
+2209 
-2217 FEANQP
+2217 
-2223 GLNGLTSGGQPTHY
+2223 
-2237 QVSGNQITLL
+2237 
-2247 DAANK
+2247 
-2252 PILTVTLD
+2252 
-2260 LDGKYHV
+2260 
-2267 TLDGVL
+2267 
-2273 DQPVNTDS
+2273 
-2281 VNLGLQ
+2281 
-2287 VQGTDFDGDRSN
+2287 
-2299 LGTLNIAITD
+2299 
-2309 GALPQ
+2309 
-2314 VDPVSLTLVEDSD
+2314 
-2327 WSTAQ
+2327 
-2332 TLSGNL
+2332 
-2338 NITAGTDPLAN
+2338 
-2349 IGFDASQPGLQGLT
+2349 
-2363 SGGQPVVIS
+2363 
-2372 VSGNSI
+2372 
-2378 SGAVNGQNVFTL
+2378 
-2390 TLDQN
+2390 
-2395 GHYVFTLNQPL
+2395 
-2406 DQNAGSSLL
+2406 
-2415 QAGFTLTDSD
+2415 
-2425 GDTVPSTLSV
+2425 
-2435 AIGDGAN
+2435 
-2442 PVINAVTGTS
+2442 
-2452 LTEANQGDAAVV
+2452 
-2464 GHMSFTVS
+2464 
-2472 HGSDALDA
+2472 
-2480 SSLKFDIAAIQ
+2480 
-2491 SSLHGKFSSHGSP
+2491 
-2504 VTFTLDASGELVGT
+2504 
-2518 SSDGREVLRAELS
+2518 
-2531 LVENNGNW
+2531 
-2539 SVTAKVTL
+2539 
-2547 GAELDHQ
+2547 
-2554 GSESLDLPLTVT
+2554 
-2566 LTDKDGDRVSTQL
+2566 
-2579 PLTIKDGH
+2579 
-2587 APHFVAGSGVSLDE
+2587 
-2601 RHLDGH
+2601 
-2607 NTLTGTGHFQIE
+2607 
-2619 AGSDRVSEVSFADIA
+2619 
-2634 QQPALT
+2634 
-2640 ALGQSVKYELVDGD
+2640 
-2654 ASIPGNQVLKG
+2654 
-2665 YVEVNGHRI
+2665 
-2674 EVLQVELSGKLD
+2674 
-2686 NAASNG
+2686 
-2692 FDYKVT
+2692 
-2698 LYQGVHQSGNT
+2698 
-2709 ATDLPFKLNIVDS
+2709 
-2722 DKGSGNNDSTTGT
+2722 
-2735 LNIRISEGDKPT
+2735 
-2747 LSLTGVTLSE
+2747 
-2757 GRFDGA
+2757 
-2763 GNNQTGDDQQA
+2763 
-2774 SGTLTITADSDPVV
+2774 
-2788 DVRLTL
+2788 
-2794 SGQVLDASGKAITH
+2794 
-2808 NGEALTWQEVPGS
+2808 
-2821 NGHGFQALTA
+2821 
-2831 SGTLVLTVTLPSVPG
+2831 
-2846 RIEAH
+2846 
-2851 TQATLDYQVKVH
+2851 
-2863 TNLDHGADD
+2863 
-2872 KLNLSLPVKVTD
+2872 
-2884 SDGSVITGSTTAV
+2884 TGSTTAV

-2902 DPVINAI
+2902 DPVITAI
-2909 GSVTVKESDL
+2909 EGVTVKESDL
-2919 NGGSGQHVG
+2919 NGGSGQHG
-2928 SSPSGTGE
+2928 GTSPSGTGE
-2936 IAIGQVT
+2936 VAIGQVT
-2943 IAAGSDRVAALQLD
+2943 IAAGSDRVVSLQLD

-2964 NTLSS
+2964 NTLTS
-2969 GGRAVTLSA
+2969 GGKAVTIGA
-2978 GSQPGVYL
+2978 DSQPGVYL

-2994 IFKLTLDVSGRYT
+2994 IFKLTLDASGRYT

-3028 PLQALDSDGDL
+3028 PLQARDSDGDL

-3059 GKTLNEGAKVTGDL
+3059 SKTLNEGAKVTGDL

-3078 EGADDAVVRSVTI
+3078 EGADDAVVRAVTI
-3091 NGTEHPIAAS
+3091 NGTEHPIAAT
-3101 GNTSIAVTDSTGQVI
+3101 GNTTISVTDGTGQII
-3116 GTLVISAEG
+3116 GTLVINAEG
-3125 NYSFTATSGV
+3125 DYSFTAKSGID
-3135 NHSNNT
+3135 HSNST
-3141 LVQTIDFHLVDGDGD
+3141 LVQQIGFHLVDGDGD
-3156 TDDGVLTLTI
+3156 TDDGLLTLTI
-3166 RDEAGKLTVSPVTG
+3166 RDEAGKLTVSAVTG
-3180 AEDAGASDPTHGIP
+3180 QEDAGASDPGQGIP
-3194 ITMAL
+3194 ITMNL
-3199 DIGDYDRGEFVEKLL
+3199 DVGDFDRGEHVEQLL

-3279 GAALRFPVQLQV
+3279 GAPLRFPVQLQV

-3320 AGSTHQHYTTDE
+3320 AGSTHQHYTADE

-3347 TDGSETLSYQIK
+3347 TDGSETLSYQIE
-3359 WASGQGSLSLNGKVL
+3359 WASGQGTLTLNGKVL
-3374 TPDANGIYTVK
+3374 TPGANGLYTVAG
-3385 GDEINKVTVVPGKD
+3385 GDINKVTVVPGKD
-3399 YGGDIKLVV
+3399 YSGDIKLIV
-3408 TPVSTEKTPVVTGQE
+3408 TPVSTEKTPVVTGKE

-3468 LGDTTDGSESLFV
+3468 LGDTTDGSEQLFV

-3497 AVTQDANGYYEV
+3497 AVTLDANGYYEV
-3509 PYARIGE
+3509 PYDRIND
-3516 LKLQPPKDSNV
+3516 LKLLPPKNSNV

-3539 SVTLTDASGQTHTV
+3539 TAILTDASGQTHTV

-3568 VGVVDAPH
+3568 VGVVDEPH
-3576 FDLNST
+3576 FDLNT
-3582 GWTQSGGGYSI
+3582 TDWTQDGNGYSI
-3593 TIAEDGKAPLDFKL
+3593 TIQEDGRAPLDFKL
-3607 ASGETTGDGSESL
+3607 TSGEWTDTPLDHSETL
-3620 NLVLEGLPDDAKV
+3620 NLVLEGLPEGAKV

-3696 DVPLTIKVE
+3696 DVPLIIKVE

-3717 HGLEDEFVVLNWQP
+3717 HDLEDQFTVLDWQP
-3731 DLSDSAEHV
+3731 DLTDGAEKV
-3740 THLSLSGIEQGYQIW
+3740 THLSLSGIEPGYEVW

-3762 TQLSVNGGAL
+3762 TQLTVSGGAVE
-3772 DLSDADLKSLLGGGQ
+3772 LSDAELQSLLGGGQ
-3787 LLVKA
+3787 LLVRG
-3792 PEDSDKDT
+3792 PEDSDRDT
-3800 HIQSHVTVTQYDVD
+3800 TLQSHVTVTQVDVD
-3814 KNPDGTP
+3814 SSA
-3821 TAMDQKVIE
+3821 TAQKVID
-3830 GNLHL
+3830 GTLHV
-3835 DIQAVVEPDGKLVQT
+3835 DIQAVVEPDGNLVQT
-3850 GALDSPDGHDIAL
+3850 GQLESPDGHDIPL
-3863 KDAFVFQDLDP
+3863 DGVFVFEDLDP
-3874 SSDEVIDYLVIT
+3874 SSDEVIDYLVIS

-3899 DGHGNWTV
+3899 DGQGNWTV
-3907 PNSALDSYALRAPS
+3907 PHDALGSYALRSPD
-3921 GYQGGTFSFNVSA
+3921 GFTGTVTFKVSA
-3934 MVHDLSDD
+3934 RVVDL
-3942 GDISASVRK
+3942 GDNNEGDVSAPAYREIT
-3951 DLHASATFAPVSTPG
+3951 ASADFHGATHSG
-3966 QQAATVDLDNSKP
+3966 QVAADVDFDNSAP
-3979 IVGVEDHNVNFGSQL
+3979 ITGVEDHGVNFGSQL

-3999 LGTADA
+3999 LGTADIG
-4005 DHDELSIVI
+4005 DDELSIVI
-4014 KDLPQGVN
+4014 TGLPPGVN

-4037 KLPGGLSDLDK
+4037 KLPGGLDDLDR
-4048 LTLTLPEDYAGN
+4048 LTLTLPQDYAGD
-4060 GLSFKVRLVNT
+4060 GLHFNVRLVNT
-4071 DTVSGNT
+4071 DTVSGDT
-4078 KQSEKDI
+4078 KMVEKDVT
-4085 SLSITPEVDTK
+4085 LSITPEVDIN
-4096 GGADGQPEL
+4096 GGADGLPEL
-4105 HLQVKDVNGQPS
+4105 QLNVKDVNGDGQPD
-4117 NLEDTHVHL
+4117 NLEDTDIHL
-4126 DLSVTL
+4126 DLSVKL
-4132 ADMTPS
+4132 ADISPS
-4138 EANGGLETVE
+4138 VADGGLETVE
-4148 RMTVTVDAQYGH
+4148 QVVVTVDPQYGH
-4160 FLDASGKPVQSLVV
+4160 FLDKNDQPVSTLTVN
-4174 SDPAALKDLVFVPK
+4174 DPADLKDLVFVPK
-4188 QHFSGH
+4188 EHFSGK
-4194 VPLDVKVD
+4194 VPLAVTVD
-4202 ILDTATTGTDTGS
+4202 ILDTATTGTDRGS
-4215 WSGNASF
+4215 WSGNVSF
-4222 EVLPVNDPAQL
+4222 EVLPVNDPANL
-4233 TVKNVS
+4233 TVQNVT
-4239 GNEDGSVS
+4239 GQEDGSVS
-4247 LGGLGATLIDNDG
+4247 LGGLGASLIDNDG
-4260 SEQIVALQIKG
+4260 SEQIVGLQIKG

-4283 NNGNGVWQVPV
+4283 NNGGGVWQVPV

-4311 TVDLTLSAFTLDQG
+4311 TVDLTLSAFTLDKG
-4325 LTLPLETSGSFTVT
+4325 LTLPLETSAGFTVT
-4339 VKPVGDAII
+4339 VNPVGDAVIT
-4348 ADLQDKASGTEG
+4348 DMQEQASGTEG
-4360 DVITLNLGLETR
+4360 DVITLNLGVETR

-4379 NAANVNENKPEQV
+4379 NAGNVHENGPEQV

-4404 IRLPNGVAGSVVD
+4404 IRLPSGVSGTVVD

-4424 ITTDG
+4424 VTTDG
-4429 GKLAAVELVTNDA
+4429 GKLDAVELVTNDA
-4442 NGALDIKV
+4442 NGAMAIKV

-4460 GPEVGGTIHVDVSPV
+4460 GLEVNGTIHLDVSPV
-4475 NDAPINVLPS
+4475 NDAPVNVLPDD
-4485 TPQVA
+4485 PQVA
-4490 QEDKPFVIQGLQVK
+4490 QED
-4504 DVDAGSGTM
+4504 
-4513 EVRLSVEHG
+4513 E
-4522 TLNLPAGSGVTV
+4522 
-4534 AGNGTGSLVL
+4534 
-4544 TGTLADLNA
+4544 
-4553 LLSGGVTYQGNTD
+4553 
-4566 FHGDDK
+4566 
-4572 LTMVTD
+4572 
-4578 DRGNTGSGGPLGDTD
+4578 
-4593 VLPIEVQPVN
+4593 
-4603 DAPVNLLPSAPQVAQ
+4603 
-4618 EDKPF
+4618 PF

-4761 AGNSPLSVTLSV
+4761 AGNSPLSV

-4963 TGTGGV
+4963 TGAGGV

-5005 LNLSASVV
+5005 LNLSASVI

-5050 PMDQSVPIYLKDLP
+5050 PMDQSVPIYLKDLL

-5073 AESSLGGGTL
+5073 AESSLGGSTL

-5091 IHSQSGH
+5091 IHSESGH

>member
-64 AQPEAALPAGA
+64 PQPEAALPAGA

-93 ELFAETAA
+93 KLFEETAA
-101 GNPGAGTAGGVVGSS
+101 GNAGAGTTSGVVGSS
-116 AGGFVVVDL
+116 AGGFVVVDRI
-125 NSEYTL
+125 NDATL

-330 GPHDFRVDAVDIA
+330 GAHDFRVDAVDIA

-396 VGQNGQTLFSGS
+396 IGQNGQTLFNGS
-408 ALVGSDGRWQLGG
+408 ALVGSDGSWQLGG

-565 GDRVSANLTVNLV
+565 GDLVSANLTVNLV

-639 ISSDGHALTFEF
+639 ISSNGHALTFEF

-677 ASQQGSDIDG
+677 ASQHGSDIDG

-697 DHQGRDQLSLGLTV
+697 DHQGSDQLSLGLIV

-814 LDGKYQVVLDSVLDQ
+814 LDGKYQVVLDGVLDQ
-829 PVSTNSVNL
+829 PVSTNSV
-838 GLQVQGTDFDGD
+838 
-850 KSNLG
+850 
-855 TLNIHITDGVLPQ
+855 
-868 VDPVSLTLV
+868 
-877 EDSDWSAAQTLSGN
+877 
-891 LNITAGTDPLANI
+891 
-904 GFDAS
+904 
-909 QPGLQGLTSGGQPVV
+909 
-924 ISVSGN
+924 
-930 SISGAVNGQNVFTLT
+930 
-945 LDQNGHYVFT
+945 
-955 LNQPLDQGS
+955 
-964 ADSLLKA
+964 
-971 GFTLTDSDGDKVSST
+971 
-986 LSVAI
+986 
-991 GDGANPVISAVTG
+991 
-1004 TEMTEANQGDGA
+1004 
-1016 VVSHMSFTVSHGA
+1016 
-1029 DALAPDSL
+1029 
-1037 KFDIAAIQQSLDGK
+1037 
-1051 YSSHGSPV
+1051 
-1059 TFTLDANGEL
+1059 
-1069 VGTSADG
+1069 
-1076 REVLR
+1076 
-1081 AELDLVES
+1081 
-1089 NGNWSVTAKVTLGAE
+1089 
-1104 LDHQGSE
+1104 
-1111 SLDLPLTVTLT
+1111 
-1122 DKDGDRVSTDL
+1122 
-1133 PLTIK
+1133 
-1138 DGHAPHFVAGSGVSL
+1138 
-1153 DERGLDGSNTLT
+1153 
-1165 GTGHFQIEAGSDR
+1165 
-1178 VSEVS
+1178 
-1183 FADISEQPAL
+1183 
-1193 TALGLSVKYELVDGD
+1193 
-1208 ASIPGNQVLKG
+1208 
-1219 YVEVNGQRVEVL
+1219 
-1231 QVELVGKL
+1231 
-1239 DNAASNGFDYKVT
+1239 
-1252 LFEGVH
+1252 
-1258 QSGGNATDLPFKLNI
+1258 
-1273 VDSDKGS
+1273 
-1280 GNNDS
+1280 
-1285 TTGTLNIRISEGDKP
+1285 
-1300 TLTLTGVTVSEG
+1300 
-1312 RFDGAGNN
+1312 
-1320 QTGDDQH
+1320 
-1327 ATGTLTIT
+1327 
-1335 ADSDPVVDVRLTLSG
+1335 
-1350 QVVDGSGKAITH
+1350 
-1362 NGETLTWQE
+1362 
-1371 VAGSNGHSFQA
+1371 
-1382 VTASGTLVLTVTL
+1382 
-1395 PSVPGRIE
+1395 
-1403 AHTQATLDYQVT
+1403 
-1415 VHTNL
+1415 
-1420 DHGADDKLNLSLP
+1420 
-1433 VKVTDSDGSV
+1433 
-1443 ITGSTTAV
+1443 
-1451 ITDAADPHLGIDSG
+1451 
-1465 VTLQEGASGQTLDG
+1465 
-1479 QLPVSVGSDRLVSL
+1479 
-1493 NFEANQPGLN
+1493 
-1503 GLTSGG
+1503 
-1509 QPTHYQVNGNA
+1509 
-1520 ITLLD
+1520 
-1525 AGGKTI
+1525 
-1531 LTVTLGLDGK
+1531 
-1541 YQLALDGVLDQPVS
+1541 
-1555 TNSINLGL
+1555 NLGL

-1733 NQGAKDVVSHMS
+1733 NQGDGAVVSAMSFTVSHGADALDTSSLKFDIAAIQGSLDGKYSRHGSPVTFTLDANGDLVGTSADGREVLRAELDLVESNGNWSVTAKVTLGAELDHQGSESLDLPLTVTLTDKDGDRVSTDLPLTIKDGHAPHFVAGSGVDLNESSLDGSNTLTETGHFTLEAGSDRVSQVSFADPASQPPLMALGQQVKYELVDGDASIPGNQVLKGYVEINGQRVEVLQVELVGKLDNAASNTFDYKVTLYQGVHQSGGDGKTSLPLKLDIIDSDKGGGNNDSTTGTLDITISEGVRPIVNGVTIDSVTLSEGRFDGAANGATADDQFITGKVTVQAYSDPIVDVRLVLSGQVMDINGNPVTHNGETLTWQAVPGSNGHSFQAVTASGTLVLSVTLPNVPDSVAAHTKVDFDYQVVTHTNLDHGANDRLDIRVGMQVTDSDGTVSKGDTVIHVTDAADPHLGIDSGVTLQEGASGQTLDGQLPVSVGSDRLVSLNFEANQPGLNDLTSGGQPTHYQVNGNVITLLDAGGKTILTVTLGLDGKYQVVLDGVLDQPVSTNSVNLGLQVQGTDFDGDKSNLGTLNIHITDGVLPQVDPVSLTLVEDSDWSAAQTLTGDLAITAGADPLVNIAFDASQPGLQGLTSGGQPVVITISGNSISGVVNGQNVFTLTLDQNGHYVFTLNQPLDQGSADSLLKAGFTLTDSDGDKVSSTLSVAIGDGANPVISAVTGTEMTEANQGAKDVVSHMS
-1745 FTASHGADALDTSSL
+1745 FTVSHGADALDTSSLKFDIAAIQGSLDGKYSSHGSPVTFTLDANGELVGTSADGREVLRAELDLVESNGNWSVAARVTLGAELDHQGSESLDLPLTVTLTDKDGDRVSTDLPLTIKDGHAPGFVAGSGVSLDERGLDGHNTLTGTGHFQVNAGSDRVSEVSFADISEQPALTALGQSVKYELVDGDASIPGNQVLKGYVEVNGQRVEVLQVELVGKLDNAASNGFDYKVTLFEGVHQSGGNATDLPFKLNIVDSDKGSGNNDSTTGTLNIRISEGANPTLTLTGVTVSEGRFDGAGNNQTSDDQHATGTLTITADSDPVVDVRLTLSGQVVDGSGKAITHNGETLTWQEVAGSNGHGFQAVTASGTLVLTVTLPSVPGRIEAHTQATLDYQVTVHTNLDHGADDKLNLSLPVKVTDSDGSVITGSTTAVITDAADPHLGIDSGVTLQEGASGQTLNGQLPVSVGSDRLVSLNFEANQPGLNGLTSGGQPTHYQVNGNVITLLDAGGKTILTVTLGLDGKYQVALDGVLDQPVSTNSVNLGLQVQGTDFDGDKSNLGTLNIHITDGVLPQVDPVSLTLVEDSDWSAAQTLTGDLAITAGADPLVNIAFDASQPGLQGLTSGGQPVVITISGNSISGAVNGQNVFTLTLDQNGHYVFTLNQPLDQGSADSLLKAGFTLTDSDGDTVSSTLSVAIGDGANPVISAVTGTEMTEANQGAKDVVSHMSFTVSHGADALDTSSL

-1856 PLTIKDGHAPHF
+1856 PLTIKDGHAPGF

-1981 QSGGSAT
+1981 QSGGNAT

-2012 LNIRISEGD
+2012 LTIRISEGD

-2035 RFDGAGNNQ
+2035 RFDGAANNQ
-2044 TSDDQH
+2044 TGDDQH

-2150 LNLSLPVKVTDS
+2150 LNLSLP
-2162 DGSVIIGNTT
+2162 I
-2172 AVITD
+2172 
-2177 AADPHLGIDAGVS
+2177 
-2190 LQEGGAS
+2190 
-2197 QSLDGQLPVNVG
+2197 
-2209 SDRLVSLN
+2209 
-2217 FEANQP
+2217 
-2223 GLNGLTSGGQPTHY
+2223 
-2237 QVSGNQITLL
+2237 
-2247 DAANK
+2247 
-2252 PILTVTLD
+2252 
-2260 LDGKYHV
+2260 
-2267 TLDGVL
+2267 
-2273 DQPVNTDS
+2273 
-2281 VNLGLQ
+2281 
-2287 VQGTDFDGDRSN
+2287 
-2299 LGTLNIAITD
+2299 
-2309 GALPQ
+2309 
-2314 VDPVSLTLVEDSD
+2314 
-2327 WSTAQ
+2327 
-2332 TLSGNL
+2332 
-2338 NITAGTDPLAN
+2338 
-2349 IGFDASQPGLQGLT
+2349 
-2363 SGGQPVVIS
+2363 
-2372 VSGNSI
+2372 
-2378 SGAVNGQNVFTL
+2378 
-2390 TLDQN
+2390 
-2395 GHYVFTLNQPL
+2395 
-2406 DQNAGSSLL
+2406 
-2415 QAGFTLTDSD
+2415 
-2425 GDTVPSTLSV
+2425 
-2435 AIGDGAN
+2435 
-2442 PVINAVTGTS
+2442 
-2452 LTEANQGDAAVV
+2452 
-2464 GHMSFTVS
+2464 
-2472 HGSDALDA
+2472 
-2480 SSLKFDIAAIQ
+2480 
-2491 SSLHGKFSSHGSP
+2491 
-2504 VTFTLDASGELVGT
+2504 
-2518 SSDGREVLRAELS
+2518 
-2531 LVENNGNW
+2531 
-2539 SVTAKVTL
+2539 
-2547 GAELDHQ
+2547 
-2554 GSESLDLPLTVT
+2554 
-2566 LTDKDGDRVSTQL
+2566 
-2579 PLTIKDGH
+2579 
-2587 APHFVAGSGVSLDE
+2587 
-2601 RHLDGH
+2601 
-2607 NTLTGTGHFQIE
+2607 
-2619 AGSDRVSEVSFADIA
+2619 
-2634 QQPALT
+2634 
-2640 ALGQSVKYELVDGD
+2640 
-2654 ASIPGNQVLKG
+2654 
-2665 YVEVNGHRI
+2665 
-2674 EVLQVELSGKLD
+2674 
-2686 NAASNG
+2686 
-2692 FDYKVT
+2692 
-2698 LYQGVHQSGNT
+2698 
-2709 ATDLPFKLNIVDS
+2709 
-2722 DKGSGNNDSTTGT
+2722 
-2735 LNIRISEGDKPT
+2735 
-2747 LSLTGVTLSE
+2747 
-2757 GRFDGA
+2757 
-2763 GNNQTGDDQQA
+2763 
-2774 SGTLTITADSDPVV
+2774 
-2788 DVRLTL
+2788 
-2794 SGQVLDASGKAITH
+2794 
-2808 NGEALTWQEVPGS
+2808 
-2821 NGHGFQALTA
+2821 
-2831 SGTLVLTVTLPSVPG
+2831 
-2846 RIEAH
+2846 
-2851 TQATLDYQVKVH
+2851 
-2863 TNLDHGADD
+2863 
-2872 KLNLSLPVKVTD
+2872 KVTD

-2902 DPVINAI
+2902 DPVITAI
-2909 GSVTVKESDL
+2909 EGVTVKESDL
-2919 NGGSGQHVG
+2919 NGGSGQHG
-2928 SSPSGTGE
+2928 GTSPSGTGE
-2936 IAIGQVT
+2936 VAIGQVA
-2943 IAAGSDRVAALQLD
+2943 IAAGSDRVVSLQLD

-2964 NTLSS
+2964 NTLTS
-2969 GGRAVTLSA
+2969 GGKAVTIGA
-2978 GSQPGVYL
+2978 DSQPGVYL

-3028 PLQALDSDGDL
+3028 PLQARDSDGDL

-3059 GKTLNEGAKVTGDL
+3059 SKTLNEGAKVTGDL

-3078 EGADDAVVRSVTI
+3078 EGADDAVVRAVTI
-3091 NGTEHPIAAS
+3091 NGTEHPIAAT
-3101 GNTSIAVTDSTGQVI
+3101 GNTTISVTDGTGQII
-3116 GTLVISAEG
+3116 GTLVINAEG
-3125 NYSFTATSGV
+3125 DYSFTAKSGID
-3135 NHSNNT
+3135 HSNST
-3141 LVQTIDFHLVDGDGD
+3141 LVQQIGFHLVDGDGD
-3156 TDDGVLTLTI
+3156 TDDGLLTLTI
-3166 RDEAGKLTVSPVTG
+3166 RDEAGKLTVSAVTG
-3180 AEDAGASDPTHGIP
+3180 QEDAGASDPGQGIP
-3194 ITMAL
+3194 ITMNL
-3199 DIGDYDRGEFVEKLL
+3199 DVGDFDRGEHVEQLL

-3359 WASGQGSLSLNGKVL
+3359 WASGQGTLTLNGKVL
-3374 TPDANGIYTVK
+3374 TPGANGLYTVAG
-3385 GDEINKVTVVPGKD
+3385 GDINKVTVVPGKD
-3399 YGGDIKLVV
+3399 YSGDIKLIV
-3408 TPVSTEKTPVVTGQE
+3408 TPVSTEKTPVVTGKE

-3468 LGDTTDGSESLFV
+3468 LGDTTDGSEQLFV

-3497 AVTQDANGYYEV
+3497 AVTLDANGYYEV
-3509 PYARIGE
+3509 PYDRIND
-3516 LKLQPPKDSNV
+3516 LKLLPPKNSNV

-3539 SVTLTDASGQTHTV
+3539 TAILTDASGQSHTV

-3568 VGVVDAPH
+3568 VGVVDEPH
-3576 FDLNST
+3576 FDLNT
-3582 GWTQSGGGYSI
+3582 TDWTQDGNGYSI
-3593 TIAEDGKAPLDFKL
+3593 TIQEDGRAPLDFKL
-3607 ASGETTGDGSESL
+3607 TSGEWTDTPLDHSETL
-3620 NLVLEGLPDDAKV
+3620 NLVLEGLPEGAKV
-3633 FDGSGKELTLTFA
+3633 FDGNGKELTLTFA

-3660 TSLGN
+3660 TNLGN
-3665 LQIQPPPNST
+3665 LQIQPPLNST

-3717 HGLEDEFVVLNWQP
+3717 HGLEDQFTVLDWQP
-3731 DLSDSAEHV
+3731 DLTDGAEKV
-3740 THLSLSGIEQGYQIW
+3740 THLSLSGIEPGYEVW

-3762 TQLSVNGGAL
+3762 TQLTVSGGAV
-3772 DLSDADLKSLLGGGQ
+3772 DLSDAELQSLLGGGQ
-3787 LLVKA
+3787 LLVKG
-3792 PEDSDKDT
+3792 PEDSDRDT
-3800 HIQSHVTVTQYDVD
+3800 TLQSHVTVTQVDVD
-3814 KNPDGTP
+3814 SSA
-3821 TAMDQKVIE
+3821 TAQKVID
-3830 GNLHL
+3830 GTLHV
-3835 DIQAVVEPDGKLVQT
+3835 DIQAVVEPDGNLVQT
-3850 GALDSPDGHDIAL
+3850 GQLESPDGHDIPL
-3863 KDAFVFQDLDP
+3863 DGVFVFEDLDP
-3874 SSDEVIDYLVIT
+3874 SSDEVIDYLVIS

-3899 DGHGNWTV
+3899 DGKGNWTV
-3907 PNSALDSYALRAPS
+3907 PHDALGSYALRSPD
-3921 GYQGGTFSFNVSA
+3921 GFTGTVTFKVSA
-3934 MVHDLSDD
+3934 RVIDL
-3942 GDISASVRK
+3942 GDNNEGDVSAPAYREIT
-3951 DLHASATFAPVSTPG
+3951 ASADFHGATHSGQVAADVDFDNSTPI
-3966 QQAATVDLDNSKP
+3966 T
-3979 IVGVEDHNVNFGSQL
+3979 GVEDHGVNFGSQL

-3999 LGTADA
+3999 LGTADIG
-4005 DHDELSIVI
+4005 DDELSIVI
-4014 KDLPQGVN
+4014 TGLPPGVN

-4037 KLPGGLSDLDK
+4037 KLPGGLDDLDR
-4048 LTLTLPEDYAGN
+4048 LTLTLPQDYAGD
-4060 GLSFKVRLVNT
+4060 GLHFNVRLVNT
-4071 DTVSGNT
+4071 DTVSGDT
-4078 KQSEKDI
+4078 KMVEKDVT
-4085 SLSITPEVDTK
+4085 LSITPEVDIN
-4096 GGADGQPEL
+4096 GGADGLPEL
-4105 HLQVKDVNGQPS
+4105 QLNVKDVNGDGQPD
-4117 NLEDTHVHL
+4117 NLEDTDIHL
-4126 DLSVTL
+4126 DLSVKL
-4132 ADMTPS
+4132 ADISPS
-4138 EANGGLETVE
+4138 VADGGLETVE
-4148 RMTVTVDAQYGH
+4148 QVVVTVDPQYGH
-4160 FLDASGKPVQSLVV
+4160 FLDKNGQPVSTLTVNN
-4174 SDPAALKDLVFVPK
+4174 PADLKDLVFVPK
-4188 QHFSGH
+4188 EHFSGK
-4194 VPLDVKVD
+4194 VPLAVTVD
-4202 ILDTATTGTDTGS
+4202 ILDTATTGTDRGS
-4215 WSGNASF
+4215 WSGNVSF
-4222 EVLPVNDPAQL
+4222 EVLPVNDPANL
-4233 TVKNVS
+4233 TVQNVT
-4239 GNEDGSVS
+4239 GQEDGSVS
-4247 LGGLGATLIDNDG
+4247 LGGLGASLIDNDG
-4260 SEQIVALQIKG
+4260 SEQIVGLQIKG

-4283 NNGNGVWQVPV
+4283 NNGGGVWQVPV

-4311 TVDLTLSAFTLDQG
+4311 TVDLTLSAFTLDKG
-4325 LTLPLETSGSFTVT
+4325 LTLPLETSAGFTVT
-4339 VKPVGDAII
+4339 VNPVGDAVIT
-4348 ADLQDKASGTEG
+4348 DMQEQASGTEG
-4360 DVITLNLGLETR
+4360 DVITLNLGVETR
-4372 DTQATGG
+4372 DTHATGG
-4379 NAANVNENKPEQV
+4379 NAGNVHENGPEQV

-4404 IRLPNGVAGSVVD
+4404 IRLPSGVSGTVVD

-4424 ITTDG
+4424 VTTDG
-4429 GKLAAVELVTNDA
+4429 GKLDAVELVTNDA
-4442 NGALDIKV
+4442 NGAMAIKV

-4460 GPEVGGTIHVDVSPV
+4460 GPEVNGTIHLDVSPV
-4475 NDAPINVLPS
+4475 NDAPVNVLPDD
-4485 TPQVA
+4485 PQVA
-4490 QEDKPFVIQGLQVK
+4490 QED
-4504 DVDAGSGTM
+4504 
-4513 EVRLSVEHG
+4513 E
-4522 TLNLPAGSGVTV
+4522 
-4534 AGNGTGSLVL
+4534 
-4544 TGTLADLNA
+4544 
-4553 LLSGGVTYQGNTD
+4553 
-4566 FHGDDK
+4566 
-4572 LTMVTD
+4572 
-4578 DRGNTGSGGPLGDTD
+4578 
-4593 VLPIEVQPVN
+4593 
-4603 DAPVNLLPSAPQVAQ
+4603 
-4618 EDKPF
+4618 PF

-4787 VSGSGSNTL
+4787 VSGSGSGSNTL

-4963 TGTGGV
+4963 TGAGGV

-5064 AGDHALTLS
+5064 AGDHALTLT

-5098 DLLGSDQGD
+5098 ELLGSDQGD

>member
-1 MAELRIDKPT
+1 MFE
-11 LIAKVEG
+11 
-18 AVFVMD
+18 
-24 ADGSLRRATPG
+24 
-35 MQLEPGMRLLTESDG
+35 
-50 QVELAEAGSERPEP
+50 
-64 AQPEAALPAGA
+64 
-75 DAELASL
+75 
-82 QEAIRQGADPT
+82 
-93 ELFAETAA
+93 ETAA
-101 GNPGAGTAGGVVGSS
+101 GNAAAATVGGVAGSS

-316 NGNWQYQIPDTLAD
+316 NGNWQYQIPDPLAD
-330 GPHDFRVDAVDIA
+330 GAHDFRVDAVDIA

-396 VGQNGQTLFSGS
+396 VDQNGQTLFSGS

-464 LAKGPVSATG
+464 LAKGPVSASG

-479 AGLDG
+479 AGMDG
-484 NLQVSFA
+484 NLQVSFG
-491 ADQGA
+491 ADQSA
-496 LNQLGLTSH
+496 LEQLGLSSH
-505 GTALAYQVS
+505 GTALSYQIN

-659 YYLDGNGKRVEV
+659 YYLDGNGKPVEV

-677 ASQQGSDIDG
+677 ASQHGSDIDG

-697 DHQGRDQLSLGLTV
+697 DHQGSDQLSLGLTV

-717 GDETRANL
+717 GDETRADL

-747 GASGQTLDGQLPV
+747 GASGQTLDGQLSV
-760 SVGSDRLVSLNFE
+760 NVGSDRLVSLNFE

-806 TILTVTLG
+806 TILIVTLG
-814 LDGKYQVVLDSVLDQ
+814 LDGKYQVVLDGVLDQ
-829 PVSTNSVNL
+829 PVSTNSV
-838 GLQVQGTDFDGD
+838 
-850 KSNLG
+850 
-855 TLNIHITDGVLPQ
+855 
-868 VDPVSLTLV
+868 
-877 EDSDWSAAQTLSGN
+877 
-891 LNITAGTDPLANI
+891 
-904 GFDAS
+904 
-909 QPGLQGLTSGGQPVV
+909 
-924 ISVSGN
+924 
-930 SISGAVNGQNVFTLT
+930 
-945 LDQNGHYVFT
+945 
-955 LNQPLDQGS
+955 
-964 ADSLLKA
+964 
-971 GFTLTDSDGDKVSST
+971 
-986 LSVAI
+986 
-991 GDGANPVISAVTG
+991 
-1004 TEMTEANQGDGA
+1004 
-1016 VVSHMSFTVSHGA
+1016 
-1029 DALAPDSL
+1029 
-1037 KFDIAAIQQSLDGK
+1037 
-1051 YSSHGSPV
+1051 
-1059 TFTLDANGEL
+1059 
-1069 VGTSADG
+1069 
-1076 REVLR
+1076 
-1081 AELDLVES
+1081 
-1089 NGNWSVTAKVTLGAE
+1089 
-1104 LDHQGSE
+1104 
-1111 SLDLPLTVTLT
+1111 
-1122 DKDGDRVSTDL
+1122 
-1133 PLTIK
+1133 
-1138 DGHAPHFVAGSGVSL
+1138 
-1153 DERGLDGSNTLT
+1153 
-1165 GTGHFQIEAGSDR
+1165 
-1178 VSEVS
+1178 
-1183 FADISEQPAL
+1183 
-1193 TALGLSVKYELVDGD
+1193 
-1208 ASIPGNQVLKG
+1208 
-1219 YVEVNGQRVEVL
+1219 
-1231 QVELVGKL
+1231 
-1239 DNAASNGFDYKVT
+1239 
-1252 LFEGVH
+1252 
-1258 QSGGNATDLPFKLNI
+1258 
-1273 VDSDKGS
+1273 
-1280 GNNDS
+1280 
-1285 TTGTLNIRISEGDKP
+1285 
-1300 TLTLTGVTVSEG
+1300 
-1312 RFDGAGNN
+1312 
-1320 QTGDDQH
+1320 
-1327 ATGTLTIT
+1327 
-1335 ADSDPVVDVRLTLSG
+1335 
-1350 QVVDGSGKAITH
+1350 
-1362 NGETLTWQE
+1362 
-1371 VAGSNGHSFQA
+1371 
-1382 VTASGTLVLTVTL
+1382 
-1395 PSVPGRIE
+1395 
-1403 AHTQATLDYQVT
+1403 
-1415 VHTNL
+1415 
-1420 DHGADDKLNLSLP
+1420 
-1433 VKVTDSDGSV
+1433 
-1443 ITGSTTAV
+1443 
-1451 ITDAADPHLGIDSG
+1451 
-1465 VTLQEGASGQTLDG
+1465 
-1479 QLPVSVGSDRLVSL
+1479 
-1493 NFEANQPGLN
+1493 
-1503 GLTSGG
+1503 
-1509 QPTHYQVNGNA
+1509 
-1520 ITLLD
+1520 
-1525 AGGKTI
+1525 
-1531 LTVTLGLDGK
+1531 
-1541 YQLALDGVLDQPVS
+1541 
-1555 TNSINLGL
+1555 NLGL

-1718 NPVISAVTGTEMTEA
+1718 NPVISAVTGAEMTEA
-1733 NQGAKDVVSHMS
+1733 NQGDGAVVSSMS
-1745 FTASHGADALDTSSL
+1745 FTVNHGSDALAPDSL
-1760 KFDIAAIQQ
+1760 KFDIAAIQG

-1776 SHGSPVTF
+1776 CHGSPVTF

-1797 DGREVLRAELS
+1797 DGREVLRAELD
-1808 LVENNGNWSV
+1808 LVESNGNWSV

-1856 PLTIKDGHAPHF
+1856 PLTIKDGHAPSF
-1868 VAGSGVSLDER
+1868 VAGSGVDLNESR
-1879 GLDGH
+1879 LDGS
-1884 NTLTGTGHFQVNAG
+1884 NTLTETGHFTLESG
-1898 SDRVSEVSFA
+1898 SDRVSQVSFA
-1908 DISEQPAL
+1908 DPASQPPL
-1916 TALGQS
+1916 MALGQQ
-1922 VKYELVDGDASIPG
+1922 VKYELVDGDPAIPG

-1981 QSGGSAT
+1981 QSGGNAT

-2012 LNIRISEGD
+2012 LNIRISEGAN
-2021 KPTLTLTGV
+2021 PTLSLTGV

-2035 RFDGAGNNQ
+2035 RFDGAANNQ

-2109 GTLVLTVTLPSVPG
+2109 GTLVLTVTLPNVPG

-2162 DGSVIIGNTT
+2162 DGSVI
-2172 AVITD
+2172 
-2177 AADPHLGIDAGVS
+2177 
-2190 LQEGGAS
+2190 
-2197 QSLDGQLPVNVG
+2197 
-2209 SDRLVSLN
+2209 
-2217 FEANQP
+2217 
-2223 GLNGLTSGGQPTHY
+2223 
-2237 QVSGNQITLL
+2237 
-2247 DAANK
+2247 
-2252 PILTVTLD
+2252 
-2260 LDGKYHV
+2260 
-2267 TLDGVL
+2267 
-2273 DQPVNTDS
+2273 
-2281 VNLGLQ
+2281 
-2287 VQGTDFDGDRSN
+2287 
-2299 LGTLNIAITD
+2299 
-2309 GALPQ
+2309 
-2314 VDPVSLTLVEDSD
+2314 
-2327 WSTAQ
+2327 
-2332 TLSGNL
+2332 
-2338 NITAGTDPLAN
+2338 
-2349 IGFDASQPGLQGLT
+2349 
-2363 SGGQPVVIS
+2363 
-2372 VSGNSI
+2372 
-2378 SGAVNGQNVFTL
+2378 
-2390 TLDQN
+2390 
-2395 GHYVFTLNQPL
+2395 
-2406 DQNAGSSLL
+2406 
-2415 QAGFTLTDSD
+2415 
-2425 GDTVPSTLSV
+2425 
-2435 AIGDGAN
+2435 
-2442 PVINAVTGTS
+2442 
-2452 LTEANQGDAAVV
+2452 
-2464 GHMSFTVS
+2464 
-2472 HGSDALDA
+2472 
-2480 SSLKFDIAAIQ
+2480 
-2491 SSLHGKFSSHGSP
+2491 
-2504 VTFTLDASGELVGT
+2504 
-2518 SSDGREVLRAELS
+2518 
-2531 LVENNGNW
+2531 
-2539 SVTAKVTL
+2539 
-2547 GAELDHQ
+2547 
-2554 GSESLDLPLTVT
+2554 
-2566 LTDKDGDRVSTQL
+2566 
-2579 PLTIKDGH
+2579 
-2587 APHFVAGSGVSLDE
+2587 
-2601 RHLDGH
+2601 
-2607 NTLTGTGHFQIE
+2607 
-2619 AGSDRVSEVSFADIA
+2619 
-2634 QQPALT
+2634 
-2640 ALGQSVKYELVDGD
+2640 
-2654 ASIPGNQVLKG
+2654 
-2665 YVEVNGHRI
+2665 
-2674 EVLQVELSGKLD
+2674 
-2686 NAASNG
+2686 
-2692 FDYKVT
+2692 
-2698 LYQGVHQSGNT
+2698 
-2709 ATDLPFKLNIVDS
+2709 
-2722 DKGSGNNDSTTGT
+2722 
-2735 LNIRISEGDKPT
+2735 
-2747 LSLTGVTLSE
+2747 
-2757 GRFDGA
+2757 
-2763 GNNQTGDDQQA
+2763 
-2774 SGTLTITADSDPVV
+2774 
-2788 DVRLTL
+2788 
-2794 SGQVLDASGKAITH
+2794 
-2808 NGEALTWQEVPGS
+2808 
-2821 NGHGFQALTA
+2821 
-2831 SGTLVLTVTLPSVPG
+2831 
-2846 RIEAH
+2846 
-2851 TQATLDYQVKVH
+2851 
-2863 TNLDHGADD
+2863 
-2872 KLNLSLPVKVTD
+2872 
-2884 SDGSVITGSTTAV
+2884 TGSTTAV

-2902 DPVINAI
+2902 DPVITAI
-2909 GSVTVKESDL
+2909 EGVTVKESDL
-2919 NGGSGQHVG
+2919 NGGSGQHG
-2928 SSPSGTGE
+2928 GTSPSGTGE
-2936 IAIGQVT
+2936 VAIGQVT
-2943 IAAGSDRVAALQLD
+2943 IAAGSDRVVSLQLD

-2964 NTLSS
+2964 NTLTS
-2969 GGRAVTLSA
+2969 GGKAVTIGA
-2978 GSQPGVYL
+2978 DSQPGVYL

-3028 PLQALDSDGDL
+3028 PLQARDSDGDL

-3078 EGADDAVVRSVTI
+3078 EGADDAVVRAVTI
-3091 NGTEHPIAAS
+3091 NGTEHPIAAT
-3101 GNTSIAVTDSTGQVI
+3101 GNTTISVTDGTGQII
-3116 GTLVISAEG
+3116 GTLVINAEG
-3125 NYSFTATSGV
+3125 DYSFTAKSGID
-3135 NHSNNT
+3135 HSNST
-3141 LVQTIDFHLVDGDGD
+3141 LVQQIGFHLVDGDGD
-3156 TDDGVLTLTI
+3156 TDDGLLTLTI
-3166 RDEAGKLTVSPVTG
+3166 RDEAGKLTVSAVTG
-3180 AEDAGASDPTHGIP
+3180 QEDAGAGDPGQGIP
-3194 ITMAL
+3194 ITMNL
-3199 DIGDYDRGEFVEKLL
+3199 DVGDFDRGEHVEQLL

-3347 TDGSETLSYQIK
+3347 TDGSETLSYQIE
-3359 WASGQGSLSLNGKVL
+3359 WASGQGTLTLNGKVL
-3374 TPDANGIYTVK
+3374 TPGANGLYTVAG
-3385 GDEINKVTVVPGKD
+3385 GDINKVTVVPGKD
-3399 YGGDIKLVV
+3399 YSGDIKLIV
-3408 TPVSTEKTPVVTGQE
+3408 TPVSTEKTPVVTGKE
-3423 TALGDPLEVIVNVNP
+3423 TALGDPLEVTVNVNP

-3468 LGDTTDGSESLFV
+3468 LGDTTDGSEQLFV
-3481 RISGLPAGATL
+3481 RISGLPADATL

-3497 AVTQDANGYYEV
+3497 AVTLDANGYYEV
-3509 PYARIGE
+3509 PYDRIND
-3516 LKLQPPKDSNV
+3516 LKLLPPKNSNV

-3539 SVTLTDASGQTHTV
+3539 TAILTDASGQTHTV

-3568 VGVVDAPH
+3568 VGVVDEPH
-3576 FDLNST
+3576 FDLNT
-3582 GWTQSGGGYSI
+3582 TDWTQDGNGYSI
-3593 TIAEDGKAPLDFKL
+3593 TIQEDGRAPLDFKL
-3607 ASGETTGDGSESL
+3607 TSGEWTDTPLDHSETL
-3620 NLVLEGLPDDAKV
+3620 NLVLEGLPEGAKV

-3646 GLDGKGNPLYQVDV
+3646 GLDGKDNPLYQVDV

-3717 HGLEDEFVVLNWQP
+3717 HGLEDQFTVLDWQP
-3731 DLSDSAEHV
+3731 DLTDGAEKV
-3740 THLSLSGIEQGYQIW
+3740 THLSLSGIEPGYEVW

-3762 TQLSVNGGAL
+3762 TQLTVSGGAVE
-3772 DLSDADLKSLLGGGQ
+3772 LSDAELQSLLGGGQ
-3787 LLVKA
+3787 LLVKG
-3792 PEDSDKDT
+3792 PEDSDRDT
-3800 HIQSHVTVTQYDVD
+3800 TLQSHVTVTQVDVD
-3814 KNPDGTP
+3814 SSA
-3821 TAMDQKVIE
+3821 TAQKVID
-3830 GNLHL
+3830 GTLHV
-3835 DIQAVVEPDGKLVQT
+3835 DIQAVVEPDANLVQT
-3850 GALDSPDGHDIAL
+3850 GQLESPDGHDIPL
-3863 KDAFVFQDLDP
+3863 DGVFVFEDLDP
-3874 SSDEVIDYLVIT
+3874 SSDEVIDYLVIS

-3899 DGHGNWTV
+3899 DGQGNWTV
-3907 PNSALDSYALRAPS
+3907 PHDALGSYALRSPD
-3921 GYQGGTFSFNVSA
+3921 GFTGTVTFKVSA
-3934 MVHDLSDD
+3934 RVIDL
-3942 GDISASVRK
+3942 GDNNEGDVSAPAYREIT
-3951 DLHASATFAPVSTPG
+3951 ASADFHGATHSG
-3966 QQAATVDLDNSKP
+3966 QVAADVDFDNSAP
-3979 IVGVEDHNVNFGSQL
+3979 ITGVEDHGVNFGSQL

-3999 LGTADA
+3999 LGTADSG
-4005 DHDELSIVI
+4005 DDELSIVI
-4014 KDLPQGVN
+4014 TGLPPGVN
-4022 VQGLTYDFVNGEYLI
+4022 VQGLTFDFVNGEYLI
-4037 KLPGGLSDLDK
+4037 KLPGGLDDLDR
-4048 LTLTLPEDYAGN
+4048 LTLTLPQDYAGD
-4060 GLSFKVRLVNT
+4060 GLHFNVRLVNT
-4071 DTVSGNT
+4071 DTVSGDT
-4078 KQSEKDI
+4078 KMVEKDVT
-4085 SLSITPEVDTK
+4085 LSITPEVDIN
-4096 GGADGQPEL
+4096 GGADGLPEL
-4105 HLQVKDVNGQPS
+4105 QLNVKDVNGDGQPD
-4117 NLEDTHVHL
+4117 NLEDTEIHL
-4126 DLSVTL
+4126 DLSVKL
-4132 ADMTPS
+4132 ADISPS
-4138 EANGGLETVE
+4138 VADGGLETVE
-4148 RMTVTVDAQYGH
+4148 RVVVTVDPRYGH
-4160 FLDASGKPVQSLVV
+4160 FLDKNGQPVSTLTVN
-4174 SDPAALKDLVFVPK
+4174 DPADLKDLVFVPK
-4188 QHFSGH
+4188 EHFSGK
-4194 VPLDVKVD
+4194 VPLAVTVD
-4202 ILDTATTGTDTGS
+4202 ILDTATTGTDRGS
-4215 WSGNASF
+4215 WSGNVSF
-4222 EVLPVNDPAQL
+4222 EVLPVNDPANL
-4233 TVKNVS
+4233 TVQNVT
-4239 GNEDGSVS
+4239 GQEDGSVS
-4247 LGGLGATLIDNDG
+4247 LGGLGASLIDNDG
-4260 SEQIVALQIKG
+4260 SEQIVGLQIKG

-4283 NNGNGVWQVPV
+4283 NNGGGVWQVPV

-4311 TVDLTLSAFTLDQG
+4311 TVSLTLSAFTLDKG
-4325 LTLPLETSGSFTVT
+4325 LTLPLETSAGFTVT
-4339 VKPVGDAII
+4339 VNPVGDAVIT
-4348 ADLQDKASGTEG
+4348 DMQEQASGTEG
-4360 DVITLNLGLETR
+4360 DVITLNLGVETR

-4379 NAANVNENKPEQV
+4379 NAGNVHENGPEQV

-4404 IRLPNGVAGSVVD
+4404 IRLPSGVSGTVVD

-4424 ITTDG
+4424 VTTDG
-4429 GKLAAVELVTNDA
+4429 GKLDAVELVTHDA
-4442 NGALDIKV
+4442 NGAMAIKV

-4460 GPEVGGTIHVDVSPV
+4460 GPEVNGTVHLDVSPV
-4475 NDAPINVLPS
+4475 NDAPVNVLPDD
-4485 TPQVA
+4485 TQVA
-4490 QEDKPFVIQGLQVK
+4490 QED
-4504 DVDAGSGTM
+4504 
-4513 EVRLSVEHG
+4513 E
-4522 TLNLPAGSGVTV
+4522 
-4534 AGNGTGSLVL
+4534 
-4544 TGTLADLNA
+4544 
-4553 LLSGGVTYQGNTD
+4553 
-4566 FHGDDK
+4566 
-4572 LTMVTD
+4572 
-4578 DRGNTGSGGPLGDTD
+4578 
-4593 VLPIEVQPVN
+4593 
-4603 DAPVNLLPSAPQVAQ
+4603 
-4618 EDKPF
+4618 PF

-4853 EPVNDAPVTQVPG
+4853 EPLNDAPVTQVPG

-4893 SMVLRVEH
+4893 AMVLRVEH

-4949 GQDNLSITTSDQGN
+4949 GLDNLSITTSDQGN
-4963 TGTGGV
+4963 TGAGGV

-5022 RIQNLGSAQVV
+5022 RIQNLGNAQVV

-5073 AESSLGGGTL
+5073 AESSLGGSTL

-5091 IHSQSGH
+5091 IHSESGH

>member
-64 AQPEAALPAGA
+64 TQPEAVLPAGA

-93 ELFAETAA
+93 KLFEETAA
-101 GNPGAGTAGGVVGSS
+101 GNAGAGTTGGVVGSS

-330 GPHDFRVDAVDIA
+330 GAHDFRVDAVDIA

-396 VGQNGQTLFSGS
+396 IGQNGQTLFNGS

-547 HGQDSLSL
+547 YGQDSLSL

-677 ASQQGSDIDG
+677 ASQHGSDIDG

-697 DHQGRDQLSLGLTV
+697 DHQGSDQLSLGLTV

-717 GDETRANL
+717 GDETRADL

-760 SVGSDRLVSLNFE
+760 NVGSDRLVSLNFE
-773 ANQPGLNGLTS
+773 ASQPGLNGLTS

-814 LDGKYQVVLDSVLDQ
+814 LDGKYQVVLDGVLDQ
-829 PVSTNSVNL
+829 PVSTNSV
-838 GLQVQGTDFDGD
+838 
-850 KSNLG
+850 
-855 TLNIHITDGVLPQ
+855 
-868 VDPVSLTLV
+868 
-877 EDSDWSAAQTLSGN
+877 
-891 LNITAGTDPLANI
+891 
-904 GFDAS
+904 
-909 QPGLQGLTSGGQPVV
+909 
-924 ISVSGN
+924 
-930 SISGAVNGQNVFTLT
+930 
-945 LDQNGHYVFT
+945 
-955 LNQPLDQGS
+955 
-964 ADSLLKA
+964 
-971 GFTLTDSDGDKVSST
+971 
-986 LSVAI
+986 
-991 GDGANPVISAVTG
+991 
-1004 TEMTEANQGDGA
+1004 
-1016 VVSHMSFTVSHGA
+1016 
-1029 DALAPDSL
+1029 
-1037 KFDIAAIQQSLDGK
+1037 
-1051 YSSHGSPV
+1051 
-1059 TFTLDANGEL
+1059 
-1069 VGTSADG
+1069 
-1076 REVLR
+1076 
-1081 AELDLVES
+1081 
-1089 NGNWSVTAKVTLGAE
+1089 
-1104 LDHQGSE
+1104 
-1111 SLDLPLTVTLT
+1111 
-1122 DKDGDRVSTDL
+1122 
-1133 PLTIK
+1133 
-1138 DGHAPHFVAGSGVSL
+1138 
-1153 DERGLDGSNTLT
+1153 
-1165 GTGHFQIEAGSDR
+1165 
-1178 VSEVS
+1178 
-1183 FADISEQPAL
+1183 
-1193 TALGLSVKYELVDGD
+1193 
-1208 ASIPGNQVLKG
+1208 
-1219 YVEVNGQRVEVL
+1219 
-1231 QVELVGKL
+1231 
-1239 DNAASNGFDYKVT
+1239 
-1252 LFEGVH
+1252 
-1258 QSGGNATDLPFKLNI
+1258 
-1273 VDSDKGS
+1273 
-1280 GNNDS
+1280 
-1285 TTGTLNIRISEGDKP
+1285 
-1300 TLTLTGVTVSEG
+1300 
-1312 RFDGAGNN
+1312 
-1320 QTGDDQH
+1320 
-1327 ATGTLTIT
+1327 
-1335 ADSDPVVDVRLTLSG
+1335 
-1350 QVVDGSGKAITH
+1350 
-1362 NGETLTWQE
+1362 
-1371 VAGSNGHSFQA
+1371 
-1382 VTASGTLVLTVTL
+1382 
-1395 PSVPGRIE
+1395 
-1403 AHTQATLDYQVT
+1403 
-1415 VHTNL
+1415 
-1420 DHGADDKLNLSLP
+1420 
-1433 VKVTDSDGSV
+1433 
-1443 ITGSTTAV
+1443 
-1451 ITDAADPHLGIDSG
+1451 
-1465 VTLQEGASGQTLDG
+1465 
-1479 QLPVSVGSDRLVSL
+1479 
-1493 NFEANQPGLN
+1493 
-1503 GLTSGG
+1503 
-1509 QPTHYQVNGNA
+1509 
-1520 ITLLD
+1520 
-1525 AGGKTI
+1525 
-1531 LTVTLGLDGK
+1531 
-1541 YQLALDGVLDQPVS
+1541 
-1555 TNSINLGL
+1555 NLGL

-1652 NSISGAVNGQ
+1652 NSISGTVNGQ

-1704 KVSSTL
+1704 TVSSTL

-1745 FTASHGADALDTSSL
+1745 FTVSHGADALDTSSL

-1808 LVENNGNWSV
+1808 LVESNGNWSV

-1981 QSGGSAT
+1981 QSGGNAT

-2005 NDSTTGT
+2005 NDSATGT
-2012 LNIRISEGD
+2012 LNIRISEGAN
-2021 KPTLTLTGV
+2021 PTLTLTGV
-2030 TLSEG
+2030 TVSEG

-2044 TSDDQH
+2044 TGDDQQ
-2050 ATGTL
+2050 AGGTL

-2129 QATLDYQVTVHT
+2129 QVTLDYQVTVHT

-2150 LNLSLPVKVTDS
+2150 LNLSLLVKVTDS
-2162 DGSVIIGNTT
+2162 DGSVITGNTT

-2237 QVSGNQITLL
+2237 QVSGNVITLL

-2273 DQPVNTDS
+2273 DQPVSTNS

-2309 GALPQ
+2309 GVLPQ

-2327 WSTAQ
+2327 WSAAQ
-2332 TLSGNL
+2332 TLSGDL
-2338 NITAGTDPLAN
+2338 NITAGTDPLAH

-2363 SGGQPVVIS
+2363 SGGQPVVITI
-2372 VSGNSI
+2372 SGNSI

-2406 DQNAGSSLL
+2406 DQGSADSLL
-2415 QAGFTLTDSD
+2415 KAGFTLTDSD
-2425 GDTVPSTLSV
+2425 GDKVSSTLSV

-2442 PVINAVTGTS
+2442 PVISAVTGTEM
-2452 LTEANQGDAAVV
+2452 TEANQGAKDVV
-2464 GHMSFTVS
+2464 SHMSFTVS
-2472 HGSDALDA
+2472 HGADALDT

-2491 SSLHGKFSSHGSP
+2491 QSLDGKYSSHGSP
-2504 VTFTLDASGELVGT
+2504 VTFTLDANGELVGT
-2518 SSDGREVLRAELS
+2518 SADGREVLRAELD
-2531 LVENNGNW
+2531 LVESNGNW

-2566 LTDKDGDRVSTQL
+2566 LTDKDGDRVSTDL

-2601 RHLDGH
+2601 RGLDGS
-2607 NTLTGTGHFQIE
+2607 NTLTGTGHFQIN
-2619 AGSDRVSEVSFADIA
+2619 AGSDRVSEVSFADISE
-2634 QQPALT
+2634 QPALT

-2665 YVEVNGHRI
+2665 YVEVNGQRV
-2674 EVLQVELSGKLD
+2674 EVLQVELVGKLD
-2686 NAASNG
+2686 NAASND

-2698 LYQGVHQSGNT
+2698 LYQGVHQSGGN

-2747 LSLTGVTLSE
+2747 LTLTGVTVSE

-2763 GNNQTGDDQQA
+2763 GNNQTGDDQHA
-2774 SGTLTITADSDPVV
+2774 TGTLTITADSDPVV

-2794 SGQVLDASGKAITH
+2794 SGQVVDGSGKAITH
-2808 NGEALTWQEVPGS
+2808 NGETLTWQEVAGS
-2821 NGHGFQALTA
+2821 NGHSFQAVTA
-2831 SGTLVLTVTLPSVPG
+2831 SGTLVLTVTLPNVPG

-2851 TQATLDYQVKVH
+2851 TQATLDYQVTVH

-2902 DPVINAI
+2902 DPVITAI
-2909 GSVTVKESDL
+2909 EGVTVKESDL
-2919 NGGSGQHVG
+2919 NGGSGQHG
-2928 SSPSGTGE
+2928 GTSPSGTGE
-2936 IAIGQVT
+2936 VAIGQVT
-2943 IAAGSDRVAALQLD
+2943 IVAGSDRVVSLQLD

-2964 NTLSS
+2964 NTLTS
-2969 GGRAVTLSA
+2969 GGKVVTIGA
-2978 GSQPGVYL
+2978 DSQPGVYL

-3028 PLQALDSDGDL
+3028 PLQSRDSDGDL

-3059 GKTLNEGAKVTGDL
+3059 SKTLNEGAKVTGDL

-3078 EGADDAVVRSVTI
+3078 EGADDAVVRAVTI
-3091 NGTEHPIAAS
+3091 NGTEHPIAAT
-3101 GNTSIAVTDSTGQVI
+3101 GNTTISVTDSTGQII
-3116 GTLVISAEG
+3116 GTLVINAEG
-3125 NYSFTATSGV
+3125 DYSFTAKSGID
-3135 NHSNNT
+3135 HSNST
-3141 LVQTIDFHLVDGDGD
+3141 LVQQIGFHLVDGDGD
-3156 TDDGVLTLTI
+3156 TDDGLLTLTI
-3166 RDEAGKLTVSPVTG
+3166 RDEAGKLTVSAVTG
-3180 AEDAGASDPTHGIP
+3180 QEDAGASDPGQGIP
-3194 ITMAL
+3194 ITMNL
-3199 DIGDYDRGEFVEKLL
+3199 DVGDFDRGEHVEQLL

-3359 WASGQGSLSLNGKVL
+3359 WASGQGTLTLNGKVL
-3374 TPDANGIYTVK
+3374 TPGANGLYTVAG
-3385 GDEINKVTVVPGKD
+3385 GDINKVTVVPGKD
-3399 YGGDIKLVV
+3399 YSGDIKLIV
-3408 TPVSTEKTPVVTGQE
+3408 TPVSTEKTPVVTGKE

-3468 LGDTTDGSESLFV
+3468 LGDTTDGSEQLFV

-3497 AVTQDANGYYEV
+3497 AVTLDANGYYEV
-3509 PYARIGE
+3509 PYDRIND
-3516 LKLQPPKDSNV
+3516 LKLLPPKNSNV

-3539 SVTLTDASGQTHTV
+3539 TAILTDASGQTHTV

-3568 VGVVDAPH
+3568 VGVVDEPH
-3576 FDLNST
+3576 FDLNT
-3582 GWTQSGGGYSI
+3582 TDWTQDGNGYSI
-3593 TIAEDGKAPLDFKL
+3593 TIQEDGRAPLDFKL
-3607 ASGETTGDGSESL
+3607 TSGEWTDTPLDHSETL
-3620 NLVLEGLPDDAKV
+3620 NLVLEGLPEGAKV

-3665 LQIQPPPNST
+3665 LEIQPPPNST

-3717 HGLEDEFVVLNWQP
+3717 HGLEDQFTVLDWQP
-3731 DLSDSAEHV
+3731 DLTDGAEKV
-3740 THLSLSGIEQGYQIW
+3740 THLSLSGIEPGYEVW

-3762 TQLSVNGGAL
+3762 TQLTVSGGAV
-3772 DLSDADLKSLLGGGQ
+3772 DLSDAELQSLLGGGQ
-3787 LLVKA
+3787 LLVKG
-3792 PEDSDKDT
+3792 PEDSDRDT
-3800 HIQSHVTVTQYDVD
+3800 TLQSHVTVTQVDVD
-3814 KNPDGTP
+3814 SSA
-3821 TAMDQKVIE
+3821 TAQKVID
-3830 GNLHL
+3830 GTLHV
-3835 DIQAVVEPDGKLVQT
+3835 DIQAVVEPDGNLVQT
-3850 GALDSPDGHDIAL
+3850 GQLESPDGHDIPL
-3863 KDAFVFQDLDP
+3863 DGVFVFDDLDP
-3874 SSDEVIDYLVIT
+3874 SSDEVIDYLVIS

-3899 DGHGNWTV
+3899 DGKGNWTV
-3907 PNSALDSYALRAPS
+3907 PHDALGSYALRSPD
-3921 GYQGGTFSFNVSA
+3921 GFTGTVTFKVSA
-3934 MVHDLSDD
+3934 RVVDL
-3942 GDISASVRK
+3942 GDNNEGDVSAPAYREIT
-3951 DLHASATFAPVSTPG
+3951 ASADFHGATHSGQVAADVDFDNSTPI
-3966 QQAATVDLDNSKP
+3966 T
-3979 IVGVEDHNVNFGSQL
+3979 GVEDHGVNFGSQL

-4014 KDLPQGVN
+4014 TGLPPGVN

-4037 KLPGGLSDLDK
+4037 KLPGGLDDLDR
-4048 LTLTLPEDYAGN
+4048 LTLTLPQDYAGD
-4060 GLSFKVRLVNT
+4060 GLHFNVRLVNT
-4071 DTVSGNT
+4071 DTVSGDT
-4078 KQSEKDI
+4078 KMVEKDVT
-4085 SLSITPEVDTK
+4085 LSITPEVDIN
-4096 GGADGQPEL
+4096 GGADGLPEL
-4105 HLQVKDVNGQPS
+4105 QLNVKDVNGDGQPD
-4117 NLEDTHVHL
+4117 NLEDTDIHL
-4126 DLSVTL
+4126 DLSVKL
-4132 ADMTPS
+4132 ADISPS
-4138 EANGGLETVE
+4138 VADGGLETVE
-4148 RMTVTVDAQYGH
+4148 QVVVTVDPQYGH
-4160 FLDASGKPVQSLVV
+4160 FLDKNGQPVSTLTVNN
-4174 SDPAALKDLVFVPK
+4174 PADLKDLVFVPK
-4188 QHFSGH
+4188 EHFSGK
-4194 VPLDVKVD
+4194 VPLAVTVD
-4202 ILDTATTGTDTGS
+4202 ILDTATTGTDRGS
-4215 WSGNASF
+4215 WSGNVSF
-4222 EVLPVNDPAQL
+4222 EVLPVNDPANL
-4233 TVKNVS
+4233 TVQNVT
-4239 GNEDGSVS
+4239 GQEDGSVS
-4247 LGGLGATLIDNDG
+4247 LGGLGASLIDNDG
-4260 SEQIVALQIKG
+4260 SEQIVGLQIKG

-4283 NNGNGVWQVPV
+4283 NNGGGVWQVPV

-4311 TVDLTLSAFTLDQG
+4311 TVDLTLSAFTLDKG
-4325 LTLPLETSGSFTVT
+4325 LTLPLETSAGFTVT
-4339 VKPVGDAII
+4339 VNPVGDAVIT
-4348 ADLQDKASGTEG
+4348 DMQEQASGTEG
-4360 DVITLNLGLETR
+4360 DVITLNLGVETR

-4379 NAANVNENKPEQV
+4379 NAGNVHENGPEQV

-4404 IRLPNGVAGSVVD
+4404 IRLPSGVNGTVVD

-4424 ITTDG
+4424 VTTDG
-4429 GKLAAVELVTNDA
+4429 GKLDAVELVTNDA
-4442 NGALDIKV
+4442 NGAMAIKV

-4460 GPEVGGTIHVDVSPV
+4460 GPEVNGTIHLDVSPV
-4475 NDAPINVLPS
+4475 NDAPVNVLPDD
-4485 TPQVA
+4485 PQVA
-4490 QEDKPFVIQGLQVK
+4490 LED
-4504 DVDAGSGTM
+4504 
-4513 EVRLSVEHG
+4513 E
-4522 TLNLPAGSGVTV
+4522 
-4534 AGNGTGSLVL
+4534 
-4544 TGTLADLNA
+4544 
-4553 LLSGGVTYQGNTD
+4553 
-4566 FHGDDK
+4566 
-4572 LTMVTD
+4572 
-4578 DRGNTGSGGPLGDTD
+4578 
-4593 VLPIEVQPVN
+4593 
-4603 DAPVNLLPSAPQVAQ
+4603 
-4618 EDKPF
+4618 PF

-4836 TGSGGPLSD
+4836 TGSGGSLSD

-4963 TGTGGV
+4963 TGAGGV

-5064 AGDHALTLS
+5064 AGDHALTLT

>member
-64 AQPEAALPAGA
+64 TQPEAALPAGA

-93 ELFAETAA
+93 KLFEETAA
-101 GNPGAGTAGGVVGSS
+101 GNAAAATVGGVAGSS
-116 AGGFVVVDL
+116 AGGFVVVDRI
-125 NSEYTL
+125 NDATL

-316 NGNWQYQIPDTLAD
+316 NGNWQYQIPETLAD

-464 LAKGPVSATG
+464 LAKGPVSAAG

-565 GDRVSANLTVNLV
+565 GDLVSANLTVNLV

-677 ASQQGSDIDG
+677 ASQHGSDIDG

-697 DHQGRDQLSLGLTV
+697 DHQGSDQLSLGLTV

-717 GDETRANL
+717 GDETRADL

-773 ANQPGLNGLTS
+773 ASQPGLNGLTS

-814 LDGKYQVVLDSVLDQ
+814 LDGKYQVVLDGVLDQ

-877 EDSDWSAAQTLSGN
+877 EDSDWSAAQTLSGD
-891 LNITAGTDPLANI
+891 LNITAGADPLVNI
-904 GFDAS
+904 AFDAS

-924 ISVSGN
+924 ITISGN
-930 SISGAVNGQNVFTLT
+930 SISGTVNGQNVFTLT

-1016 VVSHMSFTVSHGA
+1016 VVSAMSFTVSHGA
-1029 DALAPDSL
+1029 DALDTSSL

-1059 TFTLDANGEL
+1059 TFTLDANGDL

-1153 DERGLDGSNTLT
+1153 DERGLDGHNTLT
-1165 GTGHFQIEAGSDR
+1165 GTGHFQVNAGSDR

-1193 TALGLSVKYELVDGD
+1193 TALGQSVKYELVDGD

-1252 LFEGVH
+1252 LYQGVH
-1258 QSGGNATDLPFKLNI
+1258 QSGGTATDLPFKLNI

-1465 VTLQEGASGQTLDG
+1465 VTLQEGGASQTLDG

-1493 NFEANQPGLN
+1493 NFEASQPGLN

-1509 QPTHYQVNGNA
+1509 QPTHYQVNGNV

-1541 YQLALDGVLDQPVS
+1541 YQVVLDGVLDQPVS
-1555 TNSINLGL
+1555 TNSVNLGL

-1608 QTLTGDLAI
+1608 QTLSGDLNI

-1652 NSISGAVNGQ
+1652 NSISGTVNGQ

-1733 NQGAKDVVSHMS
+1733 NQGDGAVVSAMS
-1745 FTASHGADALDTSSL
+1745 FTVSHGADALDTSSL

-1784 TLDANGEL
+1784 TLDANGDL

-1797 DGREVLRAELS
+1797 DGREVLRAELD
-1808 LVENNGNWSV
+1808 LVESNGNWSV

-1971 YKVTLFEGVH
+1971 YKVTLYQGVH
-1981 QSGGSAT
+1981 QSGGTAT

-2005 NDSTTGT
+2005 NDSATGT

-2021 KPTLTLTGV
+2021 NPTLTLTSV
-2030 TLSEG
+2030 TVSEG
-2035 RFDGAGNNQ
+2035 RFDGAANNQ

-2162 DGSVIIGNTT
+2162 DGSVI
-2172 AVITD
+2172 
-2177 AADPHLGIDAGVS
+2177 
-2190 LQEGGAS
+2190 
-2197 QSLDGQLPVNVG
+2197 
-2209 SDRLVSLN
+2209 
-2217 FEANQP
+2217 
-2223 GLNGLTSGGQPTHY
+2223 
-2237 QVSGNQITLL
+2237 
-2247 DAANK
+2247 
-2252 PILTVTLD
+2252 
-2260 LDGKYHV
+2260 
-2267 TLDGVL
+2267 
-2273 DQPVNTDS
+2273 
-2281 VNLGLQ
+2281 
-2287 VQGTDFDGDRSN
+2287 
-2299 LGTLNIAITD
+2299 
-2309 GALPQ
+2309 
-2314 VDPVSLTLVEDSD
+2314 
-2327 WSTAQ
+2327 
-2332 TLSGNL
+2332 
-2338 NITAGTDPLAN
+2338 
-2349 IGFDASQPGLQGLT
+2349 
-2363 SGGQPVVIS
+2363 
-2372 VSGNSI
+2372 
-2378 SGAVNGQNVFTL
+2378 
-2390 TLDQN
+2390 
-2395 GHYVFTLNQPL
+2395 
-2406 DQNAGSSLL
+2406 
-2415 QAGFTLTDSD
+2415 
-2425 GDTVPSTLSV
+2425 
-2435 AIGDGAN
+2435 
-2442 PVINAVTGTS
+2442 
-2452 LTEANQGDAAVV
+2452 
-2464 GHMSFTVS
+2464 
-2472 HGSDALDA
+2472 
-2480 SSLKFDIAAIQ
+2480 
-2491 SSLHGKFSSHGSP
+2491 
-2504 VTFTLDASGELVGT
+2504 
-2518 SSDGREVLRAELS
+2518 
-2531 LVENNGNW
+2531 
-2539 SVTAKVTL
+2539 
-2547 GAELDHQ
+2547 
-2554 GSESLDLPLTVT
+2554 
-2566 LTDKDGDRVSTQL
+2566 
-2579 PLTIKDGH
+2579 
-2587 APHFVAGSGVSLDE
+2587 
-2601 RHLDGH
+2601 
-2607 NTLTGTGHFQIE
+2607 
-2619 AGSDRVSEVSFADIA
+2619 
-2634 QQPALT
+2634 
-2640 ALGQSVKYELVDGD
+2640 
-2654 ASIPGNQVLKG
+2654 
-2665 YVEVNGHRI
+2665 
-2674 EVLQVELSGKLD
+2674 
-2686 NAASNG
+2686 
-2692 FDYKVT
+2692 
-2698 LYQGVHQSGNT
+2698 
-2709 ATDLPFKLNIVDS
+2709 
-2722 DKGSGNNDSTTGT
+2722 
-2735 LNIRISEGDKPT
+2735 
-2747 LSLTGVTLSE
+2747 
-2757 GRFDGA
+2757 
-2763 GNNQTGDDQQA
+2763 
-2774 SGTLTITADSDPVV
+2774 
-2788 DVRLTL
+2788 
-2794 SGQVLDASGKAITH
+2794 
-2808 NGEALTWQEVPGS
+2808 
-2821 NGHGFQALTA
+2821 
-2831 SGTLVLTVTLPSVPG
+2831 
-2846 RIEAH
+2846 
-2851 TQATLDYQVKVH
+2851 
-2863 TNLDHGADD
+2863 
-2872 KLNLSLPVKVTD
+2872 
-2884 SDGSVITGSTTAV
+2884 TGSTTAV

-2902 DPVINAI
+2902 DPVITAI
-2909 GSVTVKESDL
+2909 EGVTVKESDL
-2919 NGGSGQHVG
+2919 NGGSGQHG
-2928 SSPSGTGE
+2928 GTSPSGTGE
-2936 IAIGQVT
+2936 VAIGQVT
-2943 IAAGSDRVAALQLD
+2943 IAAGSDRVVSLQLD

-2964 NTLSS
+2964 NTLTS
-2969 GGRAVTLSA
+2969 GGKAVTIGA
-2978 GSQPGVYL
+2978 DSQPGVYL

-3028 PLQALDSDGDL
+3028 PLQARDSDGDL

-3078 EGADDAVVRSVTI
+3078 EGADDAVVRAVTI
-3091 NGTEHPIAAS
+3091 NGTEHPIAAT
-3101 GNTSIAVTDSTGQVI
+3101 GNTTISLTDGTGQII
-3116 GTLVISAEG
+3116 GTLVINAEG
-3125 NYSFTATSGV
+3125 DYSFTAKSGID
-3135 NHSNNT
+3135 HSNST
-3141 LVQTIDFHLVDGDGD
+3141 LVQQIGFHLVDGDGD
-3156 TDDGVLTLTI
+3156 TDDGLLTLTI
-3166 RDEAGKLTVSPVTG
+3166 RDEAGKLTVSAVTG
-3180 AEDAGASDPTHGIP
+3180 QEDAGASDPGQGIP
-3194 ITMAL
+3194 ITMNL
-3199 DIGDYDRGEFVEKLL
+3199 DVGDFDRGEHVEQLL

-3359 WASGQGSLSLNGKVL
+3359 WASGQGTLTLNGKVL
-3374 TPDANGIYTVK
+3374 TPGANGLYTVAG
-3385 GDEINKVTVVPGKD
+3385 GDINKVTVVPGKD
-3399 YGGDIKLVV
+3399 YSGDIKLIV
-3408 TPVSTEKTPVVTGQE
+3408 TPVSTEKTPVVTGKE

-3468 LGDTTDGSESLFV
+3468 LGDTTDGSEQLFV

-3497 AVTQDANGYYEV
+3497 AVTLDANGYYEV
-3509 PYARIGE
+3509 PYGRIND
-3516 LKLQPPKDSNV
+3516 LKLQPPKNSNV

-3539 SVTLTDASGQTHTV
+3539 TAILTDASGQTHTV

-3568 VGVVDAPH
+3568 VGVVDEPH
-3576 FDLNST
+3576 FDLNT
-3582 GWTQSGGGYSI
+3582 TDWTQDGNGYSI
-3593 TIAEDGKAPLDFKL
+3593 TIQEDGRAPLDFKL
-3607 ASGETTGDGSESL
+3607 TSGEWTDTPLDHSETL
-3620 NLVLEGLPDDAKV
+3620 NLVLEGLPEGAKV

-3717 HGLEDEFVVLNWQP
+3717 HGLEDQFTVLDWQP
-3731 DLSDSAEHV
+3731 DLTDGAEKV
-3740 THLSLSGIEQGYQIW
+3740 THLSLSGIEPGYEVW

-3762 TQLSVNGGAL
+3762 TQLTVSGGAV
-3772 DLSDADLKSLLGGGQ
+3772 DLSDAELQSLLGGGQ
-3787 LLVKA
+3787 LLVKG
-3792 PEDSDKDT
+3792 PEDSDRDT
-3800 HIQSHVTVTQYDVD
+3800 TLQSHVTVTQVDVD
-3814 KNPDGTP
+3814 SSA
-3821 TAMDQKVIE
+3821 TAQKVID
-3830 GNLHL
+3830 GTLHV
-3835 DIQAVVEPDGKLVQT
+3835 DIQAVVEPDGNLVQT
-3850 GALDSPDGHDIAL
+3850 GQLESPDGHDIPL
-3863 KDAFVFQDLDP
+3863 DGVFVFEDLDP
-3874 SSDEVIDYLVIT
+3874 SSDEVIDYLVIS

-3899 DGHGNWTV
+3899 DGKGNWTV
-3907 PNSALDSYALRAPS
+3907 PHDALGSYALRSPD
-3921 GYQGGTFSFNVSA
+3921 GFTGTVTFKVSA
-3934 MVHDLSDD
+3934 RVVDL
-3942 GDISASVRK
+3942 GDNNEGDVSAPAYREIT
-3951 DLHASATFAPVSTPG
+3951 ASADFHGATHSGQVAADVDFDNSTPI
-3966 QQAATVDLDNSKP
+3966 T
-3979 IVGVEDHNVNFGSQL
+3979 GVEDHGVNFGSQL

-3999 LGTADA
+3999 LGTADIG
-4005 DHDELSIVI
+4005 DDELSIVI
-4014 KDLPQGVN
+4014 TGLPPGVN

-4037 KLPGGLSDLDK
+4037 KLPGGLDDLDR
-4048 LTLTLPEDYAGN
+4048 LTLTLPQDYAGD
-4060 GLSFKVRLVNT
+4060 GLHFNVRLVNT
-4071 DTVSGNT
+4071 DTVSGDT
-4078 KQSEKDI
+4078 KMVEKDVT
-4085 SLSITPEVDTK
+4085 LSITPEVDIN
-4096 GGADGQPEL
+4096 GGADGLPEL
-4105 HLQVKDVNGQPS
+4105 QLNVKDVNGDGQPD
-4117 NLEDTHVHL
+4117 NLEDTDIHL
-4126 DLSVTL
+4126 DLSVKL
-4132 ADMTPS
+4132 ADISPS
-4138 EANGGLETVE
+4138 VADGGFETVE
-4148 RMTVTVDAQYGH
+4148 QVVVTVDPQYGH
-4160 FLDASGKPVQSLVV
+4160 FLDKNGQPVSTLTVN
-4174 SDPAALKDLVFVPK
+4174 DPADLKDLVFVPK

-4202 ILDTATTGTDTGS
+4202 ILDTATTGTDRGS
-4215 WSGNASF
+4215 WSGNVSF
-4222 EVLPVNDPAQL
+4222 EVLPVNDPANL
-4233 TVKNVS
+4233 TVQNVT
-4239 GNEDGSVS
+4239 GQEDGSVS
-4247 LGGLGATLIDNDG
+4247 LGGLGASLIDNDG
-4260 SEQIVALQIKG
+4260 SEQIVGLQIKG

-4283 NNGNGVWQVPV
+4283 NNGGGVWQVPV

-4311 TVDLTLSAFTLDQG
+4311 TVDLTLSAFTLDKG
-4325 LTLPLETSGSFTVT
+4325 LTLPLETSAGFTVT
-4339 VKPVGDAII
+4339 VNPVGDAVIT
-4348 ADLQDKASGTEG
+4348 DMQEQASGTEG
-4360 DVITLNLGLETR
+4360 DVITLNLGVETR

-4379 NAANVNENKPEQV
+4379 NAGNVHENGPEQV

-4404 IRLPNGVAGSVVD
+4404 IRLPSGVSGTVVD

-4424 ITTDG
+4424 VTTDG
-4429 GKLAAVELVTNDA
+4429 GKLDAVELVTNDA
-4442 NGALDIKV
+4442 NGAMAIKV

-4460 GPEVGGTIHVDVSPV
+4460 GPEVNGTIHLDVSPV
-4475 NDAPINVLPS
+4475 NDAPVNVLPDD
-4485 TPQVA
+4485 PQVA
-4490 QEDKPFVIQGLQVK
+4490 QED
-4504 DVDAGSGTM
+4504 
-4513 EVRLSVEHG
+4513 E
-4522 TLNLPAGSGVTV
+4522 
-4534 AGNGTGSLVL
+4534 
-4544 TGTLADLNA
+4544 
-4553 LLSGGVTYQGNTD
+4553 
-4566 FHGDDK
+4566 
-4572 LTMVTD
+4572 
-4578 DRGNTGSGGPLGDTD
+4578 
-4593 VLPIEVQPVN
+4593 
-4603 DAPVNLLPSAPQVAQ
+4603 
-4618 EDKPF
+4618 PF

-4650 LTLPAGSGVTLT
+4650 LTLPAGSGVTLTGNGTGDVVLT

-4963 TGTGGV
+4963 TGAGGV
-4969 LTDSAQIAIQVT
+4969 LTNSAQIAIQVT

>member
-64 AQPEAALPAGA
+64 TQPEAALPAGA

-82 QEAIRQGADPT
+82 QEAIHQGADPT
-93 ELFAETAA
+93 ELFEETAA
-101 GNPGAGTAGGVVGSS
+101 GNAAAGTVGGVAGSS
-116 AGGFVVVDL
+116 AGGFVVVDRI
-125 NSEYTL
+125 NDATL

-291 GKGEPGATVTLT
+291 GKGESGATVTLT

-330 GPHDFRVDAVDIA
+330 GAHDFRVDAVDIA

-396 VGQNGQTLFSGS
+396 IGQNGQTLFNGS

-514 GQTLTASAGGV
+514 GQTLTASAGGA

-592 TEDDFTN
+592 TEDNFTN

-677 ASQQGSDIDG
+677 ASQHGSDIDG

-697 DHQGRDQLSLGLTV
+697 DHQGSDQLSLGLTV

-717 GDETRANL
+717 GDETRADL

-814 LDGKYQVVLDSVLDQ
+814 LDGKYQVVLDGVLDQ

-838 GLQVQGTDFDGD
+838 ALQVQGTDFDGD

-877 EDSDWSAAQTLSGN
+877 EDSDWSAAQTLTGD
-891 LNITAGTDPLANI
+891 LAITAGADPLVNI
-904 GFDAS
+904 AFDAS

-924 ISVSGN
+924 ITISGN

-971 GFTLTDSDGDKVSST
+971 SFTLTDSDGDKVSST

-1004 TEMTEANQGDGA
+1004 TEMTEANQGAKD

-1029 DALAPDSL
+1029 DALDTSSL

-1081 AELDLVES
+1081 AELSLVEN

-1138 DGHAPHFVAGSGVSL
+1138 DGHAPNFVAGSGVSL
-1153 DERGLDGSNTLT
+1153 DERGLDGHNTLT
-1165 GTGHFQIEAGSDR
+1165 GTGHFQINAGSDR

-1193 TALGLSVKYELVDGD
+1193 TALGQSVKYELVDGD
-1208 ASIPGNQVLKG
+1208 AGIPGNQVLKG

-1285 TTGTLNIRISEGDKP
+1285 TTGTLTIRISEGANP
-1300 TLTLTGVTVSEG
+1300 TLTLTGVTLSEG
-1312 RFDGAGNN
+1312 RFDGAANN
-1320 QTGDDQH
+1320 QTSDDQH

-1395 PSVPGRIE
+1395 PNVPGRIE

-1451 ITDAADPHLGIDSG
+1451 ITDAADPHLGNDSG

-1509 QPTHYQVNGNA
+1509 QPTHYQVNGNV

-1541 YQLALDGVLDQPVS
+1541 YQVVLDGVLDQPVS
-1555 TNSINLGL
+1555 TNSVNLAL

-1733 NQGAKDVVSHMS
+1733 NQGDGAVVSAMS
-1745 FTASHGADALDTSSL
+1745 FTVSHGADALDTSSL
-1760 KFDIAAIQQ
+1760 KFDIAAIQG

-1784 TLDANGEL
+1784 TLDANGDL

-1818 TAKVTLGAELDHQ
+1818 TARVTLGAELDHQ

-1868 VAGSGVSLDER
+1868 VAGSGVDLNESSLD
-1879 GLDGH
+1879 GS
-1884 NTLTGTGHFQVNAG
+1884 NTLTETGHFTLEAG
-1898 SDRVSEVSFA
+1898 SDRVSQVSFA
-1908 DISEQPAL
+1908 DPASQPPL
-1916 TALGQS
+1916 MALGQQ

-1941 GYVEVN
+1941 GYVEIN

-1971 YKVTLFEGVH
+1971 YKVTLYQGVH
-1981 QSGGSAT
+1981 QSGGTAT

-2005 NDSTTGT
+2005 NDSATGT
-2012 LNIRISEGD
+2012 LNIRISEGAN
-2021 KPTLTLTGV
+2021 PTLTLTGV

-2035 RFDGAGNNQ
+2035 RFDGAANNQ
-2044 TSDDQH
+2044 TGDDQH

-2090 TWQEVAGSN
+2090 TWQEVPGSN
-2099 GHSFQAVTAS
+2099 GHGFQAVTAS
-2109 GTLVLTVTLPSVPG
+2109 GTLVLTVTLPNVPG

-2129 QATLDYQVTVHT
+2129 QATFDYQVT
-2141 NLDHGADDK
+2141 
-2150 LNLSLPVKVTDS
+2150 
-2162 DGSVIIGNTT
+2162 
-2172 AVITD
+2172 
-2177 AADPHLGIDAGVS
+2177 
-2190 LQEGGAS
+2190 
-2197 QSLDGQLPVNVG
+2197 
-2209 SDRLVSLN
+2209 
-2217 FEANQP
+2217 
-2223 GLNGLTSGGQPTHY
+2223 
-2237 QVSGNQITLL
+2237 
-2247 DAANK
+2247 
-2252 PILTVTLD
+2252 
-2260 LDGKYHV
+2260 
-2267 TLDGVL
+2267 
-2273 DQPVNTDS
+2273 
-2281 VNLGLQ
+2281 
-2287 VQGTDFDGDRSN
+2287 
-2299 LGTLNIAITD
+2299 
-2309 GALPQ
+2309 
-2314 VDPVSLTLVEDSD
+2314 
-2327 WSTAQ
+2327 
-2332 TLSGNL
+2332 
-2338 NITAGTDPLAN
+2338 
-2349 IGFDASQPGLQGLT
+2349 
-2363 SGGQPVVIS
+2363 
-2372 VSGNSI
+2372 
-2378 SGAVNGQNVFTL
+2378 
-2390 TLDQN
+2390 
-2395 GHYVFTLNQPL
+2395 
-2406 DQNAGSSLL
+2406 
-2415 QAGFTLTDSD
+2415 
-2425 GDTVPSTLSV
+2425 
-2435 AIGDGAN
+2435 
-2442 PVINAVTGTS
+2442 
-2452 LTEANQGDAAVV
+2452 
-2464 GHMSFTVS
+2464 
-2472 HGSDALDA
+2472 
-2480 SSLKFDIAAIQ
+2480 
-2491 SSLHGKFSSHGSP
+2491 
-2504 VTFTLDASGELVGT
+2504 
-2518 SSDGREVLRAELS
+2518 
-2531 LVENNGNW
+2531 
-2539 SVTAKVTL
+2539 
-2547 GAELDHQ
+2547 
-2554 GSESLDLPLTVT
+2554 
-2566 LTDKDGDRVSTQL
+2566 
-2579 PLTIKDGH
+2579 
-2587 APHFVAGSGVSLDE
+2587 
-2601 RHLDGH
+2601 
-2607 NTLTGTGHFQIE
+2607 
-2619 AGSDRVSEVSFADIA
+2619 
-2634 QQPALT
+2634 
-2640 ALGQSVKYELVDGD
+2640 
-2654 ASIPGNQVLKG
+2654 
-2665 YVEVNGHRI
+2665 
-2674 EVLQVELSGKLD
+2674 
-2686 NAASNG
+2686 
-2692 FDYKVT
+2692 
-2698 LYQGVHQSGNT
+2698 
-2709 ATDLPFKLNIVDS
+2709 
-2722 DKGSGNNDSTTGT
+2722 
-2735 LNIRISEGDKPT
+2735 
-2747 LSLTGVTLSE
+2747 
-2757 GRFDGA
+2757 
-2763 GNNQTGDDQQA
+2763 
-2774 SGTLTITADSDPVV
+2774 
-2788 DVRLTL
+2788 
-2794 SGQVLDASGKAITH
+2794 
-2808 NGEALTWQEVPGS
+2808 
-2821 NGHGFQALTA
+2821 
-2831 SGTLVLTVTLPSVPG
+2831 
-2846 RIEAH
+2846 
-2851 TQATLDYQVKVH
+2851 VH

-2902 DPVINAI
+2902 DPVITAI
-2909 GSVTVKESDL
+2909 EGVTVKESDL
-2919 NGGSGQHVG
+2919 NGGSGQHG
-2928 SSPSGTGE
+2928 GTSPSGTGE
-2936 IAIGQVT
+2936 VAIGQVT
-2943 IAAGSDRVAALQLD
+2943 IAAGSDRVVSLQLD

-2964 NTLSS
+2964 NTLTS
-2969 GGRAVTLSA
+2969 GGKAVTIGA
-2978 GSQPGVYL
+2978 DSQPGVYL

-3028 PLQALDSDGDL
+3028 PLQARDSDGDL

-3059 GKTLNEGAKVTGDL
+3059 SKTLNEGAKVTGDL

-3078 EGADDAVVRSVTI
+3078 EGADDAVVRAVTI
-3091 NGTEHPIAAS
+3091 NGTEHPIAAT
-3101 GNTSIAVTDSTGQVI
+3101 GNTTISVTDGTGQII
-3116 GTLVISAEG
+3116 GTLVINAEG
-3125 NYSFTATSGV
+3125 DYSFTAKSGID
-3135 NHSNNT
+3135 HSNST
-3141 LVQTIDFHLVDGDGD
+3141 LVQQIGFHLVDGDGD
-3156 TDDGVLTLTI
+3156 TDDGLLTLTI
-3166 RDEAGKLTVSPVTG
+3166 RDEAGKLTVSAVTG
-3180 AEDAGASDPTHGIP
+3180 QEDAGASDPGQGIP
-3194 ITMAL
+3194 ITMNL
-3199 DIGDYDRGEFVEKLL
+3199 DVGDFDRGEHVEQLL

-3320 AGSTHQHYTTDE
+3320 AGNTHQHYTTDE

-3359 WASGQGSLSLNGKVL
+3359 WASGQGTLTLNGKVL
-3374 TPDANGIYTVK
+3374 TSGANGLYTVAG
-3385 GDEINKVTVVPGKD
+3385 GDINKVTVVPGKD
-3399 YGGDIKLVV
+3399 YSGDIKLIV
-3408 TPVSTEKTPVVTGQE
+3408 TPVSTEKTPVVTGKE

-3468 LGDTTDGSESLFV
+3468 LGDTTDGSEQLFV

-3497 AVTQDANGYYEV
+3497 AVTLDANGYYEV
-3509 PYARIGE
+3509 PYGRIND
-3516 LKLQPPKDSNV
+3516 LKLQPPKNSNV

-3539 SVTLTDASGQTHTV
+3539 TAILTDASGQTHTV

-3568 VGVVDAPH
+3568 VGVVDEPH
-3576 FDLNST
+3576 FDLNT
-3582 GWTQSGGGYSI
+3582 TDWTQDGNGYSI
-3593 TIAEDGKAPLDFKL
+3593 TIQEDGRAPLDFKL
-3607 ASGETTGDGSESL
+3607 TSGEWTDTPLDHSETL
-3620 NLVLEGLPDDAKV
+3620 NLVLEGLPEGAKV

-3665 LQIQPPPNST
+3665 LEIQPSPNST

-3717 HGLEDEFVVLNWQP
+3717 HGLEDQFTVLDWQP
-3731 DLSDSAEHV
+3731 DLTDGAEKV
-3740 THLSLSGIEQGYQIW
+3740 THLSLSGIEPGYEVW

-3762 TQLSVNGGAL
+3762 TQLTVSGGAV
-3772 DLSDADLKSLLGGGQ
+3772 DLSDAELQSLLGGGQ
-3787 LLVKA
+3787 LLVKG
-3792 PEDSDKDT
+3792 PEDSDRDT
-3800 HIQSHVTVTQYDVD
+3800 TLQSHVTVTQVDVD
-3814 KNPDGTP
+3814 SSA
-3821 TAMDQKVIE
+3821 TAQKVID
-3830 GNLHL
+3830 GTLHV
-3835 DIQAVVEPDGKLVQT
+3835 DIQAVVEPDGNLVQT
-3850 GALDSPDGHDIAL
+3850 GQLESPDGHDIPL
-3863 KDAFVFQDLDP
+3863 DGVFVFEDLDP
-3874 SSDEVIDYLVIT
+3874 SSDEVIDYLVIS

-3899 DGHGNWTV
+3899 DGKGNWTV
-3907 PNSALDSYALRAPS
+3907 PHDALGSYALRSPD
-3921 GYQGGTFSFNVSA
+3921 GFTGTVTFKVSA
-3934 MVHDLSDD
+3934 RVVDL
-3942 GDISASVRK
+3942 GDNNEGDVSAPAYREIT
-3951 DLHASATFAPVSTPG
+3951 ASADFHGATHSGQVAADVDFDNSTPI
-3966 QQAATVDLDNSKP
+3966 T
-3979 IVGVEDHNVNFGSQL
+3979 GVEDHGVNFGSQL

-3999 LGTADA
+3999 LGTADIG
-4005 DHDELSIVI
+4005 DDELSIVI
-4014 KDLPQGVN
+4014 TGLPPGVN

-4037 KLPGGLSDLDK
+4037 KLPGGLDDLDR
-4048 LTLTLPEDYAGN
+4048 LTLTLPQDYAGD
-4060 GLSFKVRLVNT
+4060 GLHFNVRLVNT
-4071 DTVSGNT
+4071 DTVSGDT
-4078 KQSEKDI
+4078 KMVEKDVT
-4085 SLSITPEVDTK
+4085 LSITPEVDIN
-4096 GGADGQPEL
+4096 GGADGLPEL
-4105 HLQVKDVNGQPS
+4105 QLNVKDVNGDGQPD
-4117 NLEDTHVHL
+4117 NLEDTDIHL
-4126 DLSVTL
+4126 DLSVKL
-4132 ADMTPS
+4132 ADISPS
-4138 EANGGLETVE
+4138 VADGGLETVE
-4148 RMTVTVDAQYGH
+4148 QVVVTVDPQYGH
-4160 FLDASGKPVQSLVV
+4160 FLDKNGQPVSTLTVNN
-4174 SDPAALKDLVFVPK
+4174 PADLKDLVFVPK
-4188 QHFSGH
+4188 EHFSGK
-4194 VPLDVKVD
+4194 VPLAVTVD
-4202 ILDTATTGTDTGS
+4202 ILDTATTGTDRGS
-4215 WSGNASF
+4215 WSGNVSF
-4222 EVLPVNDPAQL
+4222 EVLPVNDPANL
-4233 TVKNVS
+4233 TVQNVT
-4239 GNEDGSVS
+4239 GQEDGSVS
-4247 LGGLGATLIDNDG
+4247 LGGLGASLIDNDG
-4260 SEQIVALQIKG
+4260 SEQIVGLQIKG

-4283 NNGNGVWQVPV
+4283 NNGGGVWQVPV

-4311 TVDLTLSAFTLDQG
+4311 TVSLTLSAFTLDKG
-4325 LTLPLETSGSFTVT
+4325 LTLPLETSAGFTVT
-4339 VKPVGDAII
+4339 VNPVGDAVIT
-4348 ADLQDKASGTEG
+4348 DMQEQASGTEG
-4360 DVITLNLGLETR
+4360 DVITLNLGVETR
-4372 DTQATGG
+4372 DTHATGG
-4379 NAANVNENKPEQV
+4379 NAGNVHENGPEQV

-4404 IRLPNGVAGSVVD
+4404 IRLPSGVSGTVVD

-4424 ITTDG
+4424 VTTDG
-4429 GKLAAVELVTNDA
+4429 GKLDAVELVTNDA
-4442 NGALDIKV
+4442 NGAMVIKV

-4460 GPEVGGTIHVDVSPV
+4460 GPEVNGTIHLDVSPV
-4475 NDAPINVLPS
+4475 NDAPVNVLPDD
-4485 TPQVA
+4485 PQVA
-4490 QEDKPFVIQGLQVK
+4490 QED
-4504 DVDAGSGTM
+4504 
-4513 EVRLSVEHG
+4513 E
-4522 TLNLPAGSGVTV
+4522 
-4534 AGNGTGSLVL
+4534 
-4544 TGTLADLNA
+4544 
-4553 LLSGGVTYQGNTD
+4553 
-4566 FHGDDK
+4566 
-4572 LTMVTD
+4572 
-4578 DRGNTGSGGPLGDTD
+4578 
-4593 VLPIEVQPVN
+4593 
-4603 DAPVNLLPSAPQVAQ
+4603 
-4618 EDKPF
+4618 PF

-4642 RLSVEHGT
+4642 RLSVENGT

-4963 TGTGGV
+4963 TGAGGV

-5050 PMDQSVPIYLKDLP
+5050 PMDQSVPIYLKGLP

-5195 QASVTSTGNGLS
+5195 KASVTSTDNGLS

>member
-1 MAELRIDKPT
+1 M
-11 LIAKVEG
+11 
-18 AVFVMD
+18 
-24 ADGSLRRATPG
+24 
-35 MQLEPGMRLLTESDG
+35 
-50 QVELAEAGSERPEP
+50 
-64 AQPEAALPAGA
+64 
-75 DAELASL
+75 
-82 QEAIRQGADPT
+82 
-93 ELFAETAA
+93 
-101 GNPGAGTAGGVVGSS
+101 
-116 AGGFVVVDL
+116 
-125 NSEYTL
+125 
-131 AEAGFDT
+131 
-138 GHEAR
+138 
-143 QPGDELLYAEDQDL
+143 
-157 LAAITITEPQTDDNI
+157 
-172 INADE
+172 
-177 ATGVIIRGFVEDV
+177 
-190 EVGQTVTVTLI
+190 
-201 DQDGNRLTTTTVVLP
+201 
-216 GFVWEANFGDVTG
+216 
-229 KLVDGPLTIQADTQ
+229 
-243 DAAGNRASDTG
+243 
-254 QTLLDTITTIT
+254 
-265 LDLADES
+265 
-272 DTGTSQ
+272 
-278 TDDLTRDTTPLLQ
+278 
-291 GKGEPGATVTLT
+291 
-303 LEGKVMAVLTVDG
+303 
-316 NGNWQYQIPDTLAD
+316 
-330 GPHDFRVDAVDIA
+330 
-343 GNRASDTLTVTV
+343 
-355 DTRAAI
+355 
-361 DIDDLDTDSILG
+361 
-373 HDKVTLSGSTT
+373 
-384 DVEAGQ
+384 
-390 RVTITL
+390 
-396 VGQNGQTLFSGS
+396 
-408 ALVGSDGRWQLGG
+408 
-421 LDLSSIQGPYE
+421 
-432 VRAEVTDL
+432 
-440 AGNRVIDGAPLIG
+440 
-453 QSDTLTLSEAD
+453 
-464 LAKGPVSATG
+464 
-474 SLHTG
+474 
-479 AGLDG
+479 
-484 NLQVSFA
+484 
-491 ADQGA
+491 
-496 LNQLGLTSH
+496 
-505 GTALAYQVS
+505 
-514 GQTLTASAGGV
+514 
-525 TVFTLTLA
+525 
-533 NDGSYRIVWNQSLD
+533 
-547 HGQDSLSL
+547 
-555 PFALEYRDSD
+555 
-565 GDRVSANLTVNLV
+565 
-578 DSTPPDFTIAPISL
+578 
-592 TEDDFTN
+592 
-599 PAAVVGQSQF
+599 
-609 VVGHQSDPLVATS
+609 
-622 AVFADQSATLA
+622 
-633 RLNGSG
+633 
-639 ISSDGHALTFEF
+639 
-651 TGDRLLTG
+651 
-659 YYLDGNGKRVEV
+659 
-671 LKAELT
+671 
-677 ASQQGSDIDG
+677 
-687 NVTVSLNGPL
+687 
-697 DHQGRDQLSLGLTV
+697 
-711 SAKEID
+711 
-717 GDETRANL
+717 
-725 VVSISDGVDPR
+725 DPR

-760 SVGSDRLVSLNFE
+760 NVGSDRLVSLNFE

-814 LDGKYQVVLDSVLDQ
+814 LDGKYQVVLDGVLDQ

-877 EDSDWSAAQTLSGN
+877 EDSDWGAAQTLTGD
-891 LNITAGTDPLANI
+891 LVITAGADPLVNI
-904 GFDAS
+904 AFDAS

-924 ISVSGN
+924 ISVSSN

-986 LSVAI
+986 LSVVI

-1016 VVSHMSFTVSHGA
+1016 VVSAMSFTVNHGS

-1037 KFDIAAIQQSLDGK
+1037 KFDIAAIQGSLDGK

-1059 TFTLDANGEL
+1059 TFTLDASGEL

-1081 AELDLVES
+1081 AELSLVEN

-1138 DGHAPHFVAGSGVSL
+1138 DGHAPHFVAGSGVDLNESS
-1153 DERGLDGSNTLT
+1153 LDGSNTLT
-1165 GTGHFQIEAGSDR
+1165 ETGHFTLEAGSDR
-1178 VSEVS
+1178 VSQVS
-1183 FADISEQPAL
+1183 FADPASQPPL
-1193 TALGLSVKYELVDGD
+1193 MALGQQVKYELVDGD

-1219 YVEVNGQRVEVL
+1219 YVEINGQRVEVL

-1258 QSGGNATDLPFKLNI
+1258 QSGGDGKTSLPLKLDI
-1273 VDSDKGS
+1273 IDSDKGG

-1285 TTGTLNIRISEGDKP
+1285 TTGTLDITISEGARP
-1300 TLTLTGVTVSEG
+1300 IVNGVTIDSVTLSEG
-1312 RFDGAGNN
+1312 RFDGAANGA
-1320 QTGDDQH
+1320 TADDQ
-1327 ATGTLTIT
+1327 LIT
-1335 ADSDPVVDVRLTLSG
+1335 SKVTVQAYSDPIVDVRLVLSG
-1350 QVVDGSGKAITH
+1350 QVMDINGNPVTH

-1371 VAGSNGHSFQA
+1371 VPGSNGHSFQA
-1382 VTASGTLVLTVTL
+1382 VTASGTLVLSVTL
-1395 PSVPGRIE
+1395 PNVPDSVA
-1403 AHTQATLDYQVT
+1403 AHTKVDFDYQVVT
-1415 VHTNL
+1415 HTNL
-1420 DHGADDKLNLSLP
+1420 DHGANDRLDIR
-1433 VKVTDSDGSV
+1433 VGMQVTDSDGTVSKGDTV
-1443 ITGSTTAV
+1443 IHV
-1451 ITDAADPHLGIDSG
+1451 TDAADPHLGIDSG
-1465 VTLQEGASGQTLDG
+1465 VTLQEGTSGQTLDG

-1493 NFEANQPGLN
+1493 NFEASQPGLN

-1509 QPTHYQVNGNA
+1509 QPTHYQVNGNV

-1541 YQLALDGVLDQPVS
+1541 YQVALDGVLDQPVS
-1555 TNSINLGL
+1555 TNSVNLGL

-1588 LPQVDPVSLTLVE
+1588 LPQVDPISLTLVE

-1617 TAGADP
+1617 TAGTDP

-1733 NQGAKDVVSHMS
+1733 NQGDGAVVGSMS
-1745 FTASHGADALDTSSL
+1745 FTVSHGADALDTSSL

-1776 SHGSPVTF
+1776 SHGRPVTF
-1784 TLDANGEL
+1784 TLDASGEL

-1797 DGREVLRAELS
+1797 DGREVLRVELD
-1808 LVENNGNWSV
+1808 LVESNGNWSV

-1981 QSGGSAT
+1981 QSGGNAT

-2012 LNIRISEGD
+2012 LTIRISEGD

-2035 RFDGAGNNQ
+2035 RFDGAANNQ

-2162 DGSVIIGNTT
+2162 DGSVITGSTT

-2177 AADPHLGIDAGVS
+2177 AADPHLGIDSGVT
-2190 LQEGGAS
+2190 LQEGAS
-2197 QSLDGQLPVNVG
+2197 GQTLDGQLPVNVG

-2237 QVSGNQITLL
+2237 QVNGNVITLL
-2247 DAANK
+2247 DAGGK
-2252 PILTVTLD
+2252 TILTVTLG
-2260 LDGKYHV
+2260 LDGKYQV
-2267 TLDGVL
+2267 VLDGVL

-2287 VQGTDFDGDRSN
+2287 VQGTDFDGDQSN

-2327 WSTAQ
+2327 WSAAQ
-2332 TLSGNL
+2332 TLSGDL
-2338 NITAGTDPLAN
+2338 NITAGTDPLAH

-2372 VSGNSI
+2372 ISGNGI
-2378 SGAVNGQNVFTL
+2378 SGSVNGQNVFTL
-2390 TLDQN
+2390 TLDQG

-2406 DQNAGSSLL
+2406 DQGAASSLL

-2425 GDTVPSTLSV
+2425 GDTVSSTLSV
-2435 AIGDGAN
+2435 AIGDGAD
-2442 PVINAVTGTS
+2442 PVISAVTGTS
-2452 LTEANQGDAAVV
+2452 LTEANQGAAAVV

-2504 VTFTLDASGELVGT
+2504 VTFTLDTNGELVGT
-2518 SSDGREVLRAELS
+2518 SADGREVLRAELD
-2531 LVENNGNW
+2531 LVESNGDW

-2547 GAELDHQ
+2547 SGELDHQ
-2554 GSESLDLPLTVT
+2554 GSESLDLPLAIT

-2579 PLTIKDGH
+2579 PLTVKDGL

-2665 YVEVNGHRI
+2665 YVEVNGQRV
-2674 EVLQVELSGKLD
+2674 EVLQVELVGKLD

-2698 LYQGVHQSGNT
+2698 LYQGVHQSGGT

-2735 LNIRISEGDKPT
+2735 LNISVAEGDKPT

-2763 GNNQTGDDQQA
+2763 ANNQTADDQQA

-2794 SGQVLDASGKAITH
+2794 SGQVLDTSGKAITH
-2808 NGEALTWQEVPGS
+2808 NGETLTWQEVPGS

-2863 TNLDHGADD
+2863 TNLDHGAGD

-2884 SDGSVITGSTTAV
+2884 SDGSEIIGSTTAV

-2902 DPVINAI
+2902 DPVITAI
-2909 GSVTVKESDL
+2909 EGVTVKESDL
-2919 NGGSGQHVG
+2919 NGGSGQHG
-2928 SSPSGTGE
+2928 GTSPSGTGE
-2936 IAIGQVT
+2936 VAIGQVT
-2943 IAAGSDRVAALQLD
+2943 IAAGSDRVVSLQLD

-2964 NTLSS
+2964 NTLTS
-2969 GGRAVTLSA
+2969 GGKAVTIGA
-2978 GSQPGVYL
+2978 DSQPGVYL

-2994 IFKLTLDVSGRYT
+2994 IFKLTLDASGRYT

-3028 PLQALDSDGDL
+3028 PLQARDSDGDL
-3039 SAEVIGHVSVQDDV
+3039 STEVIGHVSVQDDV

-3059 GKTLNEGAKVTGDL
+3059 SKTLNEGAKVTGDL

-3078 EGADDAVVRSVTI
+3078 EGADDAVVKSVTI
-3091 NGTEHPIAAS
+3091 NGTEHPIAAT
-3101 GNTSIAVTDSTGQVI
+3101 GNTTISVTDGTGQII
-3116 GTLVISAEG
+3116 GTLVINAEG
-3125 NYSFTATSGV
+3125 DYSFTAKSGID
-3135 NHSNNT
+3135 HSNST
-3141 LVQTIDFHLVDGDGD
+3141 LVQQIGFHLVDGDGD
-3156 TDDGVLTLTI
+3156 TDDGLLTLTI
-3166 RDEAGKLTVSPVTG
+3166 RDEAGKLTVSAVTG
-3180 AEDAGASDPTHGIP
+3180 QEDAGASDPGQGIP
-3194 ITMAL
+3194 ITMNL
-3199 DIGDYDRGEFVEKLL
+3199 DVGDFDRGEHVEQLL

-3279 GAALRFPVQLQV
+3279 GAPLRFPVQLQV

-3320 AGSTHQHYTTDE
+3320 AGSTHQHYTADE

-3347 TDGSETLSYQIK
+3347 TDGSETLSYQIE
-3359 WASGQGSLSLNGKVL
+3359 WASGQGTLTLNGKVL
-3374 TPDANGIYTVK
+3374 TPGANGLYTVAG
-3385 GDEINKVTVVPGKD
+3385 GDINKVTVVPGKD
-3399 YGGDIKLVV
+3399 YSGDIKLIV
-3408 TPVSTEKTPVVTGQE
+3408 TPVSTEKTPVVTGKE

-3468 LGDTTDGSESLFV
+3468 LGDTTDGSEQLFV

-3497 AVTQDANGYYEV
+3497 AVTLDANGYYEV
-3509 PYARIGE
+3509 PYDRIND
-3516 LKLQPPKDSNV
+3516 LKLLPPKNSNV

-3539 SVTLTDASGQTHTV
+3539 TAILTDASGQTHTV

-3568 VGVVDAPH
+3568 VGVVDEPH
-3576 FDLNST
+3576 FDLNT
-3582 GWTQSGGGYSI
+3582 TDWTQDGNGYSI
-3593 TIAEDGKAPLDFKL
+3593 TIQEDGRAPLDFKL
-3607 ASGETTGDGSESL
+3607 TSGEWTDTPLDHSETL
-3620 NLVLEGLPDDAKV
+3620 NLVLEGLPEGAKV

-3717 HGLEDEFVVLNWQP
+3717 HGLEDQFTVLDWQP
-3731 DLSDSAEHV
+3731 DLTDGAEKV
-3740 THLSLSGIEQGYQIW
+3740 THLSLSGIEPGYEVW

-3762 TQLSVNGGAL
+3762 TQLTVSGGAVE
-3772 DLSDADLKSLLGGGQ
+3772 LSDAELQSLLGGGQ
-3787 LLVKA
+3787 LLVRG
-3792 PEDSDKDT
+3792 PEDSDRDT
-3800 HIQSHVTVTQYDVD
+3800 TLQSHVTVTQVDVD
-3814 KNPDGTP
+3814 SSA
-3821 TAMDQKVIE
+3821 TAQKVID
-3830 GNLHL
+3830 GTLHV
-3835 DIQAVVEPDGKLVQT
+3835 DIQAVVEPDGNLVQT
-3850 GALDSPDGHDIAL
+3850 GQLESPDGHDIPL
-3863 KDAFVFQDLDP
+3863 DGVFVFEDLDP
-3874 SSDEVIDYLVIT
+3874 SSDEVIDYLVIS

-3899 DGHGNWTV
+3899 DGQGNWTV
-3907 PNSALDSYALRAPS
+3907 PHDALGSYALRSPD
-3921 GYQGGTFSFNVSA
+3921 GFTGTVTFKVSA
-3934 MVHDLSDD
+3934 RVIDL
-3942 GDISASVRK
+3942 GDNNEGDVSAPAYREIT
-3951 DLHASATFAPVSTPG
+3951 ASADFHGATHSG
-3966 QQAATVDLDNSKP
+3966 QVAADVDFDNSAP
-3979 IVGVEDHNVNFGSQL
+3979 ITGVEDHGVNFGSQL
-3994 KQMVT
+3994 KQMVI
-3999 LGTADA
+3999 LGTADSG
-4005 DHDELSIVI
+4005 DDELSIVI
-4014 KDLPQGVN
+4014 TGLPPGVN
-4022 VQGLTYDFVNGEYLI
+4022 VQGLTFDFVNGEYLI
-4037 KLPGGLSDLDK
+4037 KLPGGLDDLDR
-4048 LTLTLPEDYAGN
+4048 LTLTLPQDYAGD
-4060 GLSFKVRLVNT
+4060 GLHFNVRLVNT
-4071 DTVSGNT
+4071 DTVSGDT
-4078 KQSEKDI
+4078 KMVEKDVT
-4085 SLSITPEVDTK
+4085 LSITPEVDIN
-4096 GGADGQPEL
+4096 GGADGLPEL
-4105 HLQVKDVNGQPS
+4105 QLNVKDVNGDGQPD
-4117 NLEDTHVHL
+4117 NLEDTEIHL
-4126 DLSVTL
+4126 DLSVKL
-4132 ADMTPS
+4132 ADISPS
-4138 EANGGLETVE
+4138 VADGGLETVE
-4148 RMTVTVDAQYGH
+4148 RVVVTVDPQYGH
-4160 FLDASGKPVQSLVV
+4160 FLDKNGQPVSTLTVN
-4174 SDPAALKDLVFVPK
+4174 DPADLKDLVFVPK
-4188 QHFSGH
+4188 EHFSGK
-4194 VPLDVKVD
+4194 VPLAVTVD
-4202 ILDTATTGTDTGS
+4202 ILDTATTGTDRGS
-4215 WSGNASF
+4215 WSGNVSF
-4222 EVLPVNDPAQL
+4222 EVLPVNDPANL
-4233 TVKNVS
+4233 TVQNVT
-4239 GNEDGSVS
+4239 GQEDGSVS
-4247 LGGLGATLIDNDG
+4247 LGGLGASLIDNDG
-4260 SEQIVALQIKG
+4260 SEQIVGLQIKG

-4283 NNGNGVWQVPV
+4283 NNGGGVWQVPV

-4311 TVDLTLSAFTLDQG
+4311 TVDLTLSAFTLDKG
-4325 LTLPLETSGSFTVT
+4325 LTLPLETSAGFTVT
-4339 VKPVGDAII
+4339 VNPVGDAVIT
-4348 ADLQDKASGTEG
+4348 DMQEQASGTEG
-4360 DVITLNLGLETR
+4360 DVITLNLGVETR
-4372 DTQATGG
+4372 DTHATGG
-4379 NAANVNENKPEQV
+4379 NAGNVHENGPEQV

-4404 IRLPNGVAGSVVD
+4404 IRLPSGVSGTVVD

-4424 ITTDG
+4424 VTTDG
-4429 GKLAAVELVTNDA
+4429 GKLDAVDLVTHDA
-4442 NGALDIKV
+4442 NGAMAIKV

-4460 GPEVGGTIHVDVSPV
+4460 GPEVNGTIHLDVSPV
-4475 NDAPINVLPS
+4475 NDAPVNVLPDD
-4485 TPQVA
+4485 PQVA
-4490 QEDKPFVIQGLQVK
+4490 QED
-4504 DVDAGSGTM
+4504 
-4513 EVRLSVEHG
+4513 E
-4522 TLNLPAGSGVTV
+4522 
-4534 AGNGTGSLVL
+4534 
-4544 TGTLADLNA
+4544 
-4553 LLSGGVTYQGNTD
+4553 
-4566 FHGDDK
+4566 
-4572 LTMVTD
+4572 
-4578 DRGNTGSGGPLGDTD
+4578 
-4593 VLPIEVQPVN
+4593 
-4603 DAPVNLLPSAPQVAQ
+4603 
-4618 EDKPF
+4618 PF

-4721 LPILVQPVNDAPVNQ
+4721 LPIQVQPVNDAPVNQ

-4836 TGSGGPLSD
+4836 TGSGGALSD

-4901 GVLTLLGAAGAVSV
+4901 GMLTLLGAAGAVSV

-4963 TGTGGV
+4963 TGAGGV

-5064 AGDHALTLS
+5064 AGDHALTLT
-5073 AESSLGGGTL
+5073 AESSLGGSTL

-5091 IHSQSGH
+5091 IHSESGH

>member
-64 AQPEAALPAGA
+64 PQPEAALPAGA

-93 ELFAETAA
+93 KLFEETAA
-101 GNPGAGTAGGVVGSS
+101 GNAGAGTTGGVVGSS

-131 AEAGFDT
+131 TEAGFDT

-330 GPHDFRVDAVDIA
+330 GAHDFRVDAVDIA

-453 QSDTLTLSEAD
+453 QSDVLTLSEAD

-565 GDRVSANLTVNLV
+565 GDLVSANLTVNLV

-599 PAAVVGQSQF
+599 PVAVVGQSQF

-677 ASQQGSDIDG
+677 ASQHGSDIDG

-697 DHQGRDQLSLGLTV
+697 DHQGSDQLSLGLTV

-717 GDETRANL
+717 GDETRADL

-747 GASGQTLDGQLPV
+747 GGASQSLDGQLPV
-760 SVGSDRLVSLNFE
+760 NVGSDRLVSLNFE
-773 ANQPGLNGLTS
+773 ANQPGLNALTS
-784 GGQPTHYQVNGNVI
+784 GGQPTHYQVSGNQI
-798 TLLDAGGK
+798 TLLDAANK
-806 TILTVTLG
+806 PILTVTLG
-814 LDGKYQVVLDSVLDQ
+814 LDGKYQVVLDGVLDQ
-829 PVSTNSVNL
+829 PVSTNSV
-838 GLQVQGTDFDGD
+838 
-850 KSNLG
+850 
-855 TLNIHITDGVLPQ
+855 
-868 VDPVSLTLV
+868 
-877 EDSDWSAAQTLSGN
+877 
-891 LNITAGTDPLANI
+891 
-904 GFDAS
+904 
-909 QPGLQGLTSGGQPVV
+909 
-924 ISVSGN
+924 
-930 SISGAVNGQNVFTLT
+930 
-945 LDQNGHYVFT
+945 
-955 LNQPLDQGS
+955 
-964 ADSLLKA
+964 
-971 GFTLTDSDGDKVSST
+971 
-986 LSVAI
+986 
-991 GDGANPVISAVTG
+991 
-1004 TEMTEANQGDGA
+1004 
-1016 VVSHMSFTVSHGA
+1016 
-1029 DALAPDSL
+1029 
-1037 KFDIAAIQQSLDGK
+1037 
-1051 YSSHGSPV
+1051 
-1059 TFTLDANGEL
+1059 
-1069 VGTSADG
+1069 
-1076 REVLR
+1076 
-1081 AELDLVES
+1081 
-1089 NGNWSVTAKVTLGAE
+1089 
-1104 LDHQGSE
+1104 
-1111 SLDLPLTVTLT
+1111 
-1122 DKDGDRVSTDL
+1122 
-1133 PLTIK
+1133 
-1138 DGHAPHFVAGSGVSL
+1138 
-1153 DERGLDGSNTLT
+1153 
-1165 GTGHFQIEAGSDR
+1165 
-1178 VSEVS
+1178 
-1183 FADISEQPAL
+1183 
-1193 TALGLSVKYELVDGD
+1193 
-1208 ASIPGNQVLKG
+1208 
-1219 YVEVNGQRVEVL
+1219 
-1231 QVELVGKL
+1231 
-1239 DNAASNGFDYKVT
+1239 
-1252 LFEGVH
+1252 
-1258 QSGGNATDLPFKLNI
+1258 
-1273 VDSDKGS
+1273 
-1280 GNNDS
+1280 
-1285 TTGTLNIRISEGDKP
+1285 
-1300 TLTLTGVTVSEG
+1300 
-1312 RFDGAGNN
+1312 
-1320 QTGDDQH
+1320 
-1327 ATGTLTIT
+1327 
-1335 ADSDPVVDVRLTLSG
+1335 
-1350 QVVDGSGKAITH
+1350 
-1362 NGETLTWQE
+1362 
-1371 VAGSNGHSFQA
+1371 
-1382 VTASGTLVLTVTL
+1382 
-1395 PSVPGRIE
+1395 
-1403 AHTQATLDYQVT
+1403 
-1415 VHTNL
+1415 
-1420 DHGADDKLNLSLP
+1420 
-1433 VKVTDSDGSV
+1433 
-1443 ITGSTTAV
+1443 
-1451 ITDAADPHLGIDSG
+1451 
-1465 VTLQEGASGQTLDG
+1465 
-1479 QLPVSVGSDRLVSL
+1479 
-1493 NFEANQPGLN
+1493 
-1503 GLTSGG
+1503 
-1509 QPTHYQVNGNA
+1509 
-1520 ITLLD
+1520 
-1525 AGGKTI
+1525 
-1531 LTVTLGLDGK
+1531 
-1541 YQLALDGVLDQPVS
+1541 
-1555 TNSINLGL
+1555 NLGL

-1745 FTASHGADALDTSSL
+1745 FTVSHGADALDTSSLKFDIAAIQGSLDGKYSSHGSPVTFTLDANGELVGNSADGREVLRTELDLVESNGNWSVTAKVTLGAELDHQGSESLDLPLTVTLTDKDGDRVSTDLPLTIKDGHAPHFVAGSGVDLNESSLDGSNTLTETGHFTLEAGSDRVSQVSFADPASQPPLMALGQQVKYELVDGDASIPGNQVLKGYVEINGQRVEVLQVELVGKLDNAASNGFDYKVTLFEGVHQSGGDGKTSLPLKLDIIDSDKGGGNNDSTTGTLDITISEGARPIVNGVTIDSVTLSEGRFDGAANGATADDQLITSKVTVQAYSDPIVDVRLVLSGQVMDINGNPVTHNGETLTWQEVPGSNGHSFQAVTASGTLVLSVTLPNVPDSVAAHTKVDFDYQVVTHTNLDHGANDRLDIRVGMQVTDSDGTVSKGDTVIHVTDAADPHLGIDSGVTLQEGASGQTLDGQLPVSVGSDRLVSLNFEANQPGLNGLTSGGQPTHYQVNGNVITLLDAGGKTILTVTLGLDGKYQVALDGVLDQPVSTNSINLGLQVQGTDFDGDKSNLGTLNIHITDGVLPQVDPVSLTLVEDSDWSTAQTLTGDLAITAGADPLVNIAFDASQPGLQGLTSGGQPVVITISGNSISGAVNGQNVFTLTLDQNGHYVFTLNQPLDQGSADSLLKVGFTLTDSDGDKVSSTLSVAIGDGANPVISAVTGTEMTEANQGAKDVVSHMSFTVSHGADALDTSSL

-1784 TLDANGEL
+1784 TLDANGDL

-1797 DGREVLRAELS
+1797 DGREVLRAELD
-1808 LVENNGNWSV
+1808 LVESNGNWSV

-1879 GLDGH
+1879 GLDGS

-1981 QSGGSAT
+1981 QSGGNAT
-1988 DLPFKLNIVDSD
+1988 DLPFKLNIIDSD

-2012 LNIRISEGD
+2012 LTIRISEGAN
-2021 KPTLTLTGV
+2021 PTLTLTGV

-2035 RFDGAGNNQ
+2035 RFDGAANNQ
-2044 TSDDQH
+2044 TGDDQH

-2099 GHSFQAVTAS
+2099 GHGFQAVTAS
-2109 GTLVLTVTLPSVPG
+2109 GTLVLTVTLPNVPG

-2162 DGSVIIGNTT
+2162 DGSVI
-2172 AVITD
+2172 
-2177 AADPHLGIDAGVS
+2177 
-2190 LQEGGAS
+2190 
-2197 QSLDGQLPVNVG
+2197 
-2209 SDRLVSLN
+2209 
-2217 FEANQP
+2217 
-2223 GLNGLTSGGQPTHY
+2223 
-2237 QVSGNQITLL
+2237 
-2247 DAANK
+2247 
-2252 PILTVTLD
+2252 
-2260 LDGKYHV
+2260 
-2267 TLDGVL
+2267 
-2273 DQPVNTDS
+2273 
-2281 VNLGLQ
+2281 
-2287 VQGTDFDGDRSN
+2287 
-2299 LGTLNIAITD
+2299 
-2309 GALPQ
+2309 
-2314 VDPVSLTLVEDSD
+2314 
-2327 WSTAQ
+2327 
-2332 TLSGNL
+2332 
-2338 NITAGTDPLAN
+2338 
-2349 IGFDASQPGLQGLT
+2349 
-2363 SGGQPVVIS
+2363 
-2372 VSGNSI
+2372 
-2378 SGAVNGQNVFTL
+2378 
-2390 TLDQN
+2390 
-2395 GHYVFTLNQPL
+2395 
-2406 DQNAGSSLL
+2406 
-2415 QAGFTLTDSD
+2415 
-2425 GDTVPSTLSV
+2425 
-2435 AIGDGAN
+2435 
-2442 PVINAVTGTS
+2442 
-2452 LTEANQGDAAVV
+2452 
-2464 GHMSFTVS
+2464 
-2472 HGSDALDA
+2472 
-2480 SSLKFDIAAIQ
+2480 
-2491 SSLHGKFSSHGSP
+2491 
-2504 VTFTLDASGELVGT
+2504 
-2518 SSDGREVLRAELS
+2518 
-2531 LVENNGNW
+2531 
-2539 SVTAKVTL
+2539 
-2547 GAELDHQ
+2547 
-2554 GSESLDLPLTVT
+2554 
-2566 LTDKDGDRVSTQL
+2566 
-2579 PLTIKDGH
+2579 
-2587 APHFVAGSGVSLDE
+2587 
-2601 RHLDGH
+2601 
-2607 NTLTGTGHFQIE
+2607 
-2619 AGSDRVSEVSFADIA
+2619 
-2634 QQPALT
+2634 
-2640 ALGQSVKYELVDGD
+2640 
-2654 ASIPGNQVLKG
+2654 
-2665 YVEVNGHRI
+2665 
-2674 EVLQVELSGKLD
+2674 
-2686 NAASNG
+2686 
-2692 FDYKVT
+2692 
-2698 LYQGVHQSGNT
+2698 
-2709 ATDLPFKLNIVDS
+2709 
-2722 DKGSGNNDSTTGT
+2722 
-2735 LNIRISEGDKPT
+2735 
-2747 LSLTGVTLSE
+2747 
-2757 GRFDGA
+2757 
-2763 GNNQTGDDQQA
+2763 
-2774 SGTLTITADSDPVV
+2774 
-2788 DVRLTL
+2788 
-2794 SGQVLDASGKAITH
+2794 
-2808 NGEALTWQEVPGS
+2808 
-2821 NGHGFQALTA
+2821 
-2831 SGTLVLTVTLPSVPG
+2831 
-2846 RIEAH
+2846 
-2851 TQATLDYQVKVH
+2851 
-2863 TNLDHGADD
+2863 
-2872 KLNLSLPVKVTD
+2872 
-2884 SDGSVITGSTTAV
+2884 TGSTTAV

-2902 DPVINAI
+2902 DPVITAI
-2909 GSVTVKESDL
+2909 EGVTVKESDL
-2919 NGGSGQHVG
+2919 NGGSGQHG
-2928 SSPSGTGE
+2928 GTSPSGTGE
-2936 IAIGQVT
+2936 VAIGQVA
-2943 IAAGSDRVAALQLD
+2943 IAAGSDRVVSLQLD

-2964 NTLSS
+2964 NTLTS
-2969 GGRAVTLSA
+2969 GGKAVTIGA
-2978 GSQPGVYL
+2978 DSQPGVYL

-3028 PLQALDSDGDL
+3028 PLQARDSDGDL

-3059 GKTLNEGAKVTGDL
+3059 SKTLNEGAKVTGDL

-3078 EGADDAVVRSVTI
+3078 EGADDAVVRAVTI
-3091 NGTEHPIAAS
+3091 NGTEHPIAAT
-3101 GNTSIAVTDSTGQVI
+3101 GNTTISVTDGTGQII
-3116 GTLVISAEG
+3116 GTLVINAEG
-3125 NYSFTATSGV
+3125 DYSFTAKSGID
-3135 NHSNNT
+3135 HSNST
-3141 LVQTIDFHLVDGDGD
+3141 LVQQIGFHLVDGDGD
-3156 TDDGVLTLTI
+3156 TDDGLLTLTI
-3166 RDEAGKLTVSPVTG
+3166 RDEAGKLTVSAVTG
-3180 AEDAGASDPTHGIP
+3180 QEDAGASDPGQGIP
-3194 ITMAL
+3194 ITMNL
-3199 DIGDYDRGEFVEKLL
+3199 DVGDFDRGEHVEQLL

-3225 YFNGVALTTITQGGK
+3225 YFNGVALTIITQGGK

-3279 GAALRFPVQLQV
+3279 GAPLRFPVQLQV

-3320 AGSTHQHYTTDE
+3320 TGSTHQHYTTDE

-3347 TDGSETLSYQIK
+3347 TDGSETLSYQIE
-3359 WASGQGSLSLNGKVL
+3359 WASGQGTLTLNGKVL
-3374 TPDANGIYTVK
+3374 TPGANGLYTVAG
-3385 GDEINKVTVVPGKD
+3385 GDINKVTVVPGKD
-3399 YGGDIKLVV
+3399 YSGDIKLIV
-3408 TPVSTEKTPVVTGQE
+3408 TPVSTEKTPVVTGKE

-3468 LGDTTDGSESLFV
+3468 LGDTTDGSEQLFV

-3497 AVTQDANGYYEV
+3497 AVTLDANGYYEV
-3509 PYARIGE
+3509 PYDRIND
-3516 LKLQPPKDSNV
+3516 LKLLPPKNSNV

-3539 SVTLTDASGQTHTV
+3539 TAILTDASGQTHTV

-3568 VGVVDAPH
+3568 VGVVDEPH
-3576 FDLNST
+3576 FDLNT
-3582 GWTQSGGGYSI
+3582 TDWTQDGNGYSI
-3593 TIAEDGKAPLDFKL
+3593 TIQEDGRAPLDFKL
-3607 ASGETTGDGSESL
+3607 TSGEWTDTPLDHSETL
-3620 NLVLEGLPDDAKV
+3620 NLVLEGLPEGAKV

-3717 HGLEDEFVVLNWQP
+3717 HGLEDQFTVLDWQP
-3731 DLSDSAEHV
+3731 DLTDSAEKV
-3740 THLSLSGIEQGYQIW
+3740 THLSLSGIEPGYEVW

-3762 TQLSVNGGAL
+3762 TQLTVSGGAVE
-3772 DLSDADLKSLLGGGQ
+3772 LSDADLQSLLGGGQ
-3787 LLVKA
+3787 LLVRG
-3792 PEDSDKDT
+3792 PEDSDRDT
-3800 HIQSHVTVTQYDVD
+3800 TLQSHVTVTQVDVD
-3814 KNPDGTP
+3814 SSA
-3821 TAMDQKVIE
+3821 TAQKVID
-3830 GNLHL
+3830 GTLHV
-3835 DIQAVVEPDGKLVQT
+3835 DIQAVVEPDGNLVQT
-3850 GALDSPDGHDIAL
+3850 GQLESPDGHDIPL
-3863 KDAFVFQDLDP
+3863 DGVFVFEDLDP
-3874 SSDEVIDYLVIT
+3874 SSDEVIDYLVIS

-3899 DGHGNWTV
+3899 DGKGNWTV
-3907 PNSALDSYALRAPS
+3907 PHDALGSYALRSPD
-3921 GYQGGTFSFNVSA
+3921 GFTGTVTFKVSA
-3934 MVHDLSDD
+3934 RVIDL
-3942 GDISASVRK
+3942 GDNNEGDVSAPAYREIT
-3951 DLHASATFAPVSTPG
+3951 ASADFHGATHSG
-3966 QQAATVDLDNSKP
+3966 QVAADVDFDNSAP
-3979 IVGVEDHNVNFGSQL
+3979 ITGVEDHGVNFGSQL

-3999 LGTADA
+3999 LGTADSG
-4005 DHDELSIVI
+4005 DDELSIVI
-4014 KDLPQGVN
+4014 TGLPPGVN

-4037 KLPGGLSDLDK
+4037 KLPGGLDDLDR
-4048 LTLTLPEDYAGN
+4048 LTLTLPQDYAGD
-4060 GLSFKVRLVNT
+4060 GLHFNVRLVNT
-4071 DTVSGNT
+4071 DTVSGDT
-4078 KQSEKDI
+4078 KMVEKDVT
-4085 SLSITPEVDTK
+4085 LSITPEVDIN
-4096 GGADGQPEL
+4096 GGADGLPEL
-4105 HLQVKDVNGQPS
+4105 QLNVKDVNGDGQPD
-4117 NLEDTHVHL
+4117 NLEDTEIHL
-4126 DLSVTL
+4126 DLSVKL
-4132 ADMTPS
+4132 ADISPS
-4138 EANGGLETVE
+4138 VADGGLETVE
-4148 RMTVTVDAQYGH
+4148 RVVVTVDPQYGH
-4160 FLDASGKPVQSLVV
+4160 FLDKNGQPVATLTVN
-4174 SDPAALKDLVFVPK
+4174 DPADLKDLVFVPK
-4188 QHFSGH
+4188 EHFSGK
-4194 VPLDVKVD
+4194 VPLAVTVD
-4202 ILDTATTGTDTGS
+4202 ILDTATTGTDRGS
-4215 WSGNASF
+4215 WSGNVNF
-4222 EVLPVNDPAQL
+4222 EVLPVNDPANL
-4233 TVKNVS
+4233 TVQNVT
-4239 GNEDGSVS
+4239 GQEDGSVS
-4247 LGGLGATLIDNDG
+4247 LGGLGASLIDNDG
-4260 SEQIVALQIKG
+4260 SEQIVGLQIKG

-4283 NNGNGVWQVPV
+4283 NNGGGVWQVPV

-4311 TVDLTLSAFTLDQG
+4311 TVSLTLSAFTLDKG
-4325 LTLPLETSGSFTVT
+4325 LTLPLETSAGFTVT
-4339 VKPVGDAII
+4339 VNPVGDAVIT
-4348 ADLQDKASGTEG
+4348 DMQEQASGTEG
-4360 DVITLNLGLETR
+4360 DVITLNLGVETR

-4379 NAANVNENKPEQV
+4379 NAGNVHENGPEQV

-4404 IRLPNGVAGSVVD
+4404 IRLPSGVSGTVVD

-4424 ITTDG
+4424 VTTDG
-4429 GKLAAVELVTNDA
+4429 GKLDAVELVTHDA
-4442 NGALDIKV
+4442 NGAMAIKV

-4460 GPEVGGTIHVDVSPV
+4460 GPEVNGTIHLDVSPV
-4475 NDAPINVLPS
+4475 NDAPVNVLPDD
-4485 TPQVA
+4485 PQVA
-4490 QEDKPFVIQGLQVK
+4490 QED
-4504 DVDAGSGTM
+4504 
-4513 EVRLSVEHG
+4513 E
-4522 TLNLPAGSGVTV
+4522 
-4534 AGNGTGSLVL
+4534 
-4544 TGTLADLNA
+4544 
-4553 LLSGGVTYQGNTD
+4553 
-4566 FHGDDK
+4566 
-4572 LTMVTD
+4572 
-4578 DRGNTGSGGPLGDTD
+4578 
-4593 VLPIEVQPVN
+4593 
-4603 DAPVNLLPSAPQVAQ
+4603 
-4618 EDKPF
+4618 PF

-4721 LPILVQPVNDAPVNQ
+4721 LPILVQPVNDAPINQ

-4893 SMVLRVEH
+4893 AMVLRVEH

-4931 LNGLLAGN
+4931 LNSLLAGN

-4949 GQDNLSITTSDQGN
+4949 GLDNLSITTSDQGN
-4963 TGTGGV
+4963 TGAGGV

-5064 AGDHALTLS
+5064 AGDHALTLT
-5073 AESSLGGGTL
+5073 AESSLGGSTL

>member
-1 MAELRIDKPT
+1 
-11 LIAKVEG
+11 
-18 AVFVMD
+18 
-24 ADGSLRRATPG
+24 
-35 MQLEPGMRLLTESDG
+35 
-50 QVELAEAGSERPEP
+50 
-64 AQPEAALPAGA
+64 
-75 DAELASL
+75 
-82 QEAIRQGADPT
+82 
-93 ELFAETAA
+93 
-101 GNPGAGTAGGVVGSS
+101 
-116 AGGFVVVDL
+116 
-125 NSEYTL
+125 
-131 AEAGFDT
+131 
-138 GHEAR
+138 
-143 QPGDELLYAEDQDL
+143 
-157 LAAITITEPQTDDNI
+157 
-172 INADE
+172 
-177 ATGVIIRGFVEDV
+177 
-190 EVGQTVTVTLI
+190 
-201 DQDGNRLTTTTVVLP
+201 
-216 GFVWEANFGDVTG
+216 
-229 KLVDGPLTIQADTQ
+229 
-243 DAAGNRASDTG
+243 
-254 QTLLDTITTIT
+254 
-265 LDLADES
+265 
-272 DTGTSQ
+272 
-278 TDDLTRDTTPLLQ
+278 
-291 GKGEPGATVTLT
+291 
-303 LEGKVMAVLTVDG
+303 MAVLTVDG

-464 LAKGPVSATG
+464 LAKGPVSAAG

-514 GQTLTASAGGV
+514 GQTLTASAGGL

-565 GDRVSANLTVNLV
+565 GDLVSANLTVNLV

-677 ASQQGSDIDG
+677 ASQHGSDIDG

-697 DHQGRDQLSLGLTV
+697 DHQGSDQLSLGLTV

-717 GDETRANL
+717 GDETRADL

-773 ANQPGLNGLTS
+773 ASQPGLNGLTS

-814 LDGKYQVVLDSVLDQ
+814 LDGKYQVVLDGVLDQ

-877 EDSDWSAAQTLSGN
+877 EDSDWSAAQTLTGD
-891 LNITAGTDPLANI
+891 LAITAGADPLVNI
-904 GFDAS
+904 AFDAS

-924 ISVSGN
+924 ITISGN
-930 SISGAVNGQNVFTLT
+930 SISGTVNGQNVFTLT

-1004 TEMTEANQGDGA
+1004 TEMTEANQGAKD

-1029 DALAPDSL
+1029 DALDTSSL

-1138 DGHAPHFVAGSGVSL
+1138 DGHAPHFVGGSGVSL

-1165 GTGHFQIEAGSDR
+1165 GTGHFQVNAGSDR

-1193 TALGLSVKYELVDGD
+1193 TALGQSVKYELVDGD

-1285 TTGTLNIRISEGDKP
+1285 TTGTLNIRISEGDNP

-1312 RFDGAGNN
+1312 RFDGAANN

-1433 VKVTDSDGSV
+1433 VKVTDSDGSE
-1443 ITGSTTAV
+1443 IIGNTTAV

-1479 QLPVSVGSDRLVSL
+1479 QLPVSLGSDRLVSL
-1493 NFEANQPGLN
+1493 NFEASQPGLN

-1509 QPTHYQVNGNA
+1509 QPTHYQVNGNV

-1541 YQLALDGVLDQPVS
+1541 YQVALDGVLDQPVS
-1555 TNSINLGL
+1555 TNSVNLGL

-1710 SVAIGDGA
+1710 SVAISDGA

-1745 FTASHGADALDTSSL
+1745 FTVSHGADALDTSSL

-1797 DGREVLRAELS
+1797 DGREVLRAELD

-1981 QSGGSAT
+1981 QSGGNAT

-2012 LNIRISEGD
+2012 LNIRISEGAN
-2021 KPTLTLTGV
+2021 PTLNLTGV
-2030 TLSEG
+2030 TVSEG
-2035 RFDGAGNNQ
+2035 RFDGAANNQ
-2044 TSDDQH
+2044 TGDDQH

-2066 VRLTLSGQVVDGS
+2066 VRLTLSGQVVDVS

-2099 GHSFQAVTAS
+2099 GHGFQAVTAS

-2129 QATLDYQVTVHT
+2129 QATLDYQVT
-2141 NLDHGADDK
+2141 
-2150 LNLSLPVKVTDS
+2150 
-2162 DGSVIIGNTT
+2162 I
-2172 AVITD
+2172 
-2177 AADPHLGIDAGVS
+2177 
-2190 LQEGGAS
+2190 
-2197 QSLDGQLPVNVG
+2197 
-2209 SDRLVSLN
+2209 
-2217 FEANQP
+2217 
-2223 GLNGLTSGGQPTHY
+2223 
-2237 QVSGNQITLL
+2237 
-2247 DAANK
+2247 
-2252 PILTVTLD
+2252 
-2260 LDGKYHV
+2260 
-2267 TLDGVL
+2267 
-2273 DQPVNTDS
+2273 
-2281 VNLGLQ
+2281 
-2287 VQGTDFDGDRSN
+2287 
-2299 LGTLNIAITD
+2299 
-2309 GALPQ
+2309 
-2314 VDPVSLTLVEDSD
+2314 
-2327 WSTAQ
+2327 
-2332 TLSGNL
+2332 
-2338 NITAGTDPLAN
+2338 
-2349 IGFDASQPGLQGLT
+2349 
-2363 SGGQPVVIS
+2363 
-2372 VSGNSI
+2372 
-2378 SGAVNGQNVFTL
+2378 
-2390 TLDQN
+2390 
-2395 GHYVFTLNQPL
+2395 
-2406 DQNAGSSLL
+2406 
-2415 QAGFTLTDSD
+2415 
-2425 GDTVPSTLSV
+2425 
-2435 AIGDGAN
+2435 
-2442 PVINAVTGTS
+2442 
-2452 LTEANQGDAAVV
+2452 
-2464 GHMSFTVS
+2464 
-2472 HGSDALDA
+2472 
-2480 SSLKFDIAAIQ
+2480 
-2491 SSLHGKFSSHGSP
+2491 
-2504 VTFTLDASGELVGT
+2504 
-2518 SSDGREVLRAELS
+2518 
-2531 LVENNGNW
+2531 
-2539 SVTAKVTL
+2539 
-2547 GAELDHQ
+2547 
-2554 GSESLDLPLTVT
+2554 
-2566 LTDKDGDRVSTQL
+2566 
-2579 PLTIKDGH
+2579 
-2587 APHFVAGSGVSLDE
+2587 
-2601 RHLDGH
+2601 
-2607 NTLTGTGHFQIE
+2607 
-2619 AGSDRVSEVSFADIA
+2619 
-2634 QQPALT
+2634 
-2640 ALGQSVKYELVDGD
+2640 
-2654 ASIPGNQVLKG
+2654 
-2665 YVEVNGHRI
+2665 
-2674 EVLQVELSGKLD
+2674 
-2686 NAASNG
+2686 
-2692 FDYKVT
+2692 
-2698 LYQGVHQSGNT
+2698 
-2709 ATDLPFKLNIVDS
+2709 
-2722 DKGSGNNDSTTGT
+2722 
-2735 LNIRISEGDKPT
+2735 
-2747 LSLTGVTLSE
+2747 
-2757 GRFDGA
+2757 
-2763 GNNQTGDDQQA
+2763 
-2774 SGTLTITADSDPVV
+2774 
-2788 DVRLTL
+2788 
-2794 SGQVLDASGKAITH
+2794 
-2808 NGEALTWQEVPGS
+2808 
-2821 NGHGFQALTA
+2821 
-2831 SGTLVLTVTLPSVPG
+2831 
-2846 RIEAH
+2846 
-2851 TQATLDYQVKVH
+2851 H

-2902 DPVINAI
+2902 DPVITAI
-2909 GSVTVKESDL
+2909 EGVTVKESDL
-2919 NGGSGQHVG
+2919 NGGSGQHG
-2928 SSPSGTGE
+2928 GTSPSGTGE
-2936 IAIGQVT
+2936 VAIGQVT
-2943 IAAGSDRVAALQLD
+2943 IAAGSDRVVSLQLD

-2964 NTLSS
+2964 NTLTS
-2969 GGRAVTLSA
+2969 GGKAVTIGA
-2978 GSQPGVYL
+2978 DSQPGVYL

-3028 PLQALDSDGDL
+3028 PLQARDSDGDL

-3078 EGADDAVVRSVTI
+3078 EGADDAVVRAVTI
-3091 NGTEHPIAAS
+3091 NGTEHPIAAT
-3101 GNTSIAVTDSTGQVI
+3101 GNTTISVTDGTGQII
-3116 GTLVISAEG
+3116 GTLVINAEG
-3125 NYSFTATSGV
+3125 DYSFTAKSGID
-3135 NHSNNT
+3135 HSNST
-3141 LVQTIDFHLVDGDGD
+3141 LVQQIGFHLVDGDGD
-3156 TDDGVLTLTI
+3156 TDDGLLTLTI
-3166 RDEAGKLTVSPVTG
+3166 RDEAGKLTVSAVTG
-3180 AEDAGASDPTHGIP
+3180 QEDAGASDPGQGIP
-3194 ITMAL
+3194 ITMNL
-3199 DIGDYDRGEFVEKLL
+3199 DVGDFDRGEHVEQLL

-3240 TWYEVPPAA
+3240 TWYEVPPTA

-3279 GAALRFPVQLQV
+3279 GAPLRFPVQLQV

-3359 WASGQGSLSLNGKVL
+3359 WASGQGTLTLNGKVL
-3374 TPDANGIYTVK
+3374 TPGANGLYTVAG
-3385 GDEINKVTVVPGKD
+3385 GDINKVTVVPGKD
-3399 YGGDIKLVV
+3399 YSGDIKLIV
-3408 TPVSTEKTPVVTGQE
+3408 TPVSTEKTPVVTGKE

-3468 LGDTTDGSESLFV
+3468 LGDTTDGSEQLFV
-3481 RISGLPAGATL
+3481 RISGLPTGATL

-3497 AVTQDANGYYEV
+3497 AVNLDANGYYEV
-3509 PYARIGE
+3509 PYGRIND
-3516 LKLQPPKDSNV
+3516 LKLQPPKNSNV

-3539 SVTLTDASGQTHTV
+3539 TAILTDASGQTHTV

-3568 VGVVDAPH
+3568 VGVVDEPH
-3576 FDLNST
+3576 FDLNT
-3582 GWTQSGGGYSI
+3582 TDWTQDGNGYSI
-3593 TIAEDGKAPLDFKL
+3593 TIQEDGRAPLDFKL
-3607 ASGETTGDGSESL
+3607 TSGEWTDTPLDHSETL
-3620 NLVLEGLPDDAKV
+3620 NLVLEGLPEGAKV

-3717 HGLEDEFVVLNWQP
+3717 HGLEDQFTVLDWQP
-3731 DLSDSAEHV
+3731 DLTDGAEKV
-3740 THLSLSGIEQGYQIW
+3740 THLSLSGIEPGYEVW

-3762 TQLSVNGGAL
+3762 TQLTVSGGAV
-3772 DLSDADLKSLLGGGQ
+3772 DLSDAELQSLLGGGQ
-3787 LLVKA
+3787 LLVKG
-3792 PEDSDKDT
+3792 PEDSDRDT
-3800 HIQSHVTVTQYDVD
+3800 TLQSHVTVTQVDVD
-3814 KNPDGTP
+3814 SSA
-3821 TAMDQKVIE
+3821 TAQKVID
-3830 GNLHL
+3830 GTLHV
-3835 DIQAVVEPDGKLVQT
+3835 DIQAVVEPDGNLVQT
-3850 GALDSPDGHDIAL
+3850 GQLESPDGHDIPL
-3863 KDAFVFQDLDP
+3863 DGVFVFEDLDP
-3874 SSDEVIDYLVIT
+3874 SSDEVIDYLVIS

-3899 DGHGNWTV
+3899 DGKGNWTV
-3907 PNSALDSYALRAPS
+3907 PHDALGSYALRSPD
-3921 GYQGGTFSFNVSA
+3921 GFTGTVTFKVSA
-3934 MVHDLSDD
+3934 RVVDL
-3942 GDISASVRK
+3942 GDNNEGDVSAPAYREIT
-3951 DLHASATFAPVSTPG
+3951 ASADFHGATHSGQVAADVDFDNSTPI
-3966 QQAATVDLDNSKP
+3966 T
-3979 IVGVEDHNVNFGSQL
+3979 GVEDHGVNFGSQL

-3999 LGTADA
+3999 LGTADIG
-4005 DHDELSIVI
+4005 DDELSIVI
-4014 KDLPQGVN
+4014 TGLPPGVN

-4037 KLPGGLSDLDK
+4037 KLPGGLDDLDR
-4048 LTLTLPEDYAGN
+4048 LTLTLPQDYAGD
-4060 GLSFKVRLVNT
+4060 GLHFNVRLVNT
-4071 DTVSGNT
+4071 DTVSGDT
-4078 KQSEKDI
+4078 KMVEKDVT
-4085 SLSITPEVDTK
+4085 LSITPEVDIN
-4096 GGADGQPEL
+4096 GGADGLPEL
-4105 HLQVKDVNGQPS
+4105 QLNVKDVNGDGQPD
-4117 NLEDTHVHL
+4117 NLEDTDIHL
-4126 DLSVTL
+4126 DLSVKL
-4132 ADMTPS
+4132 ADISPS
-4138 EANGGLETVE
+4138 VADGGLETVE
-4148 RMTVTVDAQYGH
+4148 QVVVTVDPQYGH
-4160 FLDASGKPVQSLVV
+4160 FLDKNGQPVSTLTVNN
-4174 SDPAALKDLVFVPK
+4174 PADLKDLVFVPK
-4188 QHFSGH
+4188 EHFSGK
-4194 VPLDVKVD
+4194 VPLAVTVD
-4202 ILDTATTGTDTGS
+4202 ILDTATTGTVRGS
-4215 WSGNASF
+4215 WSGNVSF
-4222 EVLPVNDPAQL
+4222 EVLPVNDPANL
-4233 TVKNVS
+4233 TVQNVT
-4239 GNEDGSVS
+4239 GQEDGSVS
-4247 LGGLGATLIDNDG
+4247 LGGLGASLIDNDG
-4260 SEQIVALQIKG
+4260 SEQIVGLQIKG

-4283 NNGNGVWQVPV
+4283 NNGGGVWQVPV

-4372 DTQATGG
+4372 DTHATGG
-4379 NAANVNENKPEQV
+4379 NAGNVNENGPEQV

-4404 IRLPNGVAGSVVD
+4404 IRLPSGVSGTVVD

-4424 ITTDG
+4424 VTTDG
-4429 GKLAAVELVTNDA
+4429 GKLDAVELVTNDA
-4442 NGALDIKV
+4442 NGAMAIKV

-4460 GPEVGGTIHVDVSPV
+4460 GPEVNGTIHLDVSPV
-4475 NDAPINVLPS
+4475 NDAPVNVLPS
-4485 TPQVA
+4485 T
-4490 QEDKPFVIQGLQVK
+4490 
-4504 DVDAGSGTM
+4504 
-4513 EVRLSVEHG
+4513 
-4522 TLNLPAGSGVTV
+4522 
-4534 AGNGTGSLVL
+4534 
-4544 TGTLADLNA
+4544 
-4553 LLSGGVTYQGNTD
+4553 
-4566 FHGDDK
+4566 
-4572 LTMVTD
+4572 
-4578 DRGNTGSGGPLGDTD
+4578 
-4593 VLPIEVQPVN
+4593 
-4603 DAPVNLLPSAPQVAQ
+4603 PQVAQ

-4963 TGTGGV
+4963 TGAGGV

-5227 KDVDLSGWNLSGS
+5227 KDVDLSSWNLSGS

>member
-35 MQLEPGMRLLTESDG
+35 MQLEPGMHLLTESDG

-330 GPHDFRVDAVDIA
+330 GAHDFRVDAVDIA

-396 VGQNGQTLFSGS
+396 IGQNGQTLFNGS

-677 ASQQGSDIDG
+677 ASQHGSDIDG

-697 DHQGRDQLSLGLTV
+697 DHQGSDQLSLGLTV

-717 GDETRANL
+717 GDETRADL

-747 GASGQTLDGQLPV
+747 GASGQTLNGQLPV
-760 SVGSDRLVSLNFE
+760 NVGSDRLVSLNFE

-814 LDGKYQVVLDSVLDQ
+814 LDGKYQV
-829 PVSTNSVNL
+829 
-838 GLQVQGTDFDGD
+838 
-850 KSNLG
+850 
-855 TLNIHITDGVLPQ
+855 
-868 VDPVSLTLV
+868 
-877 EDSDWSAAQTLSGN
+877 
-891 LNITAGTDPLANI
+891 
-904 GFDAS
+904 
-909 QPGLQGLTSGGQPVV
+909 
-924 ISVSGN
+924 
-930 SISGAVNGQNVFTLT
+930 
-945 LDQNGHYVFT
+945 
-955 LNQPLDQGS
+955 
-964 ADSLLKA
+964 
-971 GFTLTDSDGDKVSST
+971 
-986 LSVAI
+986 
-991 GDGANPVISAVTG
+991 
-1004 TEMTEANQGDGA
+1004 
-1016 VVSHMSFTVSHGA
+1016 
-1029 DALAPDSL
+1029 
-1037 KFDIAAIQQSLDGK
+1037 
-1051 YSSHGSPV
+1051 
-1059 TFTLDANGEL
+1059 
-1069 VGTSADG
+1069 
-1076 REVLR
+1076 
-1081 AELDLVES
+1081 
-1089 NGNWSVTAKVTLGAE
+1089 
-1104 LDHQGSE
+1104 
-1111 SLDLPLTVTLT
+1111 
-1122 DKDGDRVSTDL
+1122 
-1133 PLTIK
+1133 
-1138 DGHAPHFVAGSGVSL
+1138 
-1153 DERGLDGSNTLT
+1153 
-1165 GTGHFQIEAGSDR
+1165 
-1178 VSEVS
+1178 
-1183 FADISEQPAL
+1183 
-1193 TALGLSVKYELVDGD
+1193 
-1208 ASIPGNQVLKG
+1208 
-1219 YVEVNGQRVEVL
+1219 
-1231 QVELVGKL
+1231 
-1239 DNAASNGFDYKVT
+1239 
-1252 LFEGVH
+1252 
-1258 QSGGNATDLPFKLNI
+1258 
-1273 VDSDKGS
+1273 
-1280 GNNDS
+1280 
-1285 TTGTLNIRISEGDKP
+1285 
-1300 TLTLTGVTVSEG
+1300 
-1312 RFDGAGNN
+1312 
-1320 QTGDDQH
+1320 
-1327 ATGTLTIT
+1327 
-1335 ADSDPVVDVRLTLSG
+1335 
-1350 QVVDGSGKAITH
+1350 
-1362 NGETLTWQE
+1362 
-1371 VAGSNGHSFQA
+1371 
-1382 VTASGTLVLTVTL
+1382 
-1395 PSVPGRIE
+1395 
-1403 AHTQATLDYQVT
+1403 
-1415 VHTNL
+1415 
-1420 DHGADDKLNLSLP
+1420 
-1433 VKVTDSDGSV
+1433 
-1443 ITGSTTAV
+1443 
-1451 ITDAADPHLGIDSG
+1451 
-1465 VTLQEGASGQTLDG
+1465 
-1479 QLPVSVGSDRLVSL
+1479 
-1493 NFEANQPGLN
+1493 
-1503 GLTSGG
+1503 
-1509 QPTHYQVNGNA
+1509 
-1520 ITLLD
+1520 
-1525 AGGKTI
+1525 
-1531 LTVTLGLDGK
+1531 
-1541 YQLALDGVLDQPVS
+1541 ALDGVLDQPVS
-1555 TNSINLGL
+1555 TNSVNLGL

-1704 KVSSTL
+1704 TVSSTL
-1710 SVAIGDGA
+1710 SVSIGDGA

-1745 FTASHGADALDTSSL
+1745 FTVSHGADALDTSSL

-1879 GLDGH
+1879 GLDGS

-1971 YKVTLFEGVH
+1971 YKVTLYQGVH
-1981 QSGGSAT
+1981 QSGGTAT

-2005 NDSTTGT
+2005 NDSATGT
-2012 LNIRISEGD
+2012 LNIRISEGAN
-2021 KPTLTLTGV
+2021 PTLTLTGV
-2030 TLSEG
+2030 TVSEG
-2035 RFDGAGNNQ
+2035 RFDGAANNQ
-2044 TSDDQH
+2044 TGDDQH

-2162 DGSVIIGNTT
+2162 DGSVITGSTT

-2177 AADPHLGIDAGVS
+2177 AADPHLGNDSGVT
-2190 LQEGGAS
+2190 LQEGAS
-2197 QSLDGQLPVNVG
+2197 GQTLDGQLPVSVG

-2237 QVSGNQITLL
+2237 QVNGNVITLL
-2247 DAANK
+2247 DAGGK
-2252 PILTVTLD
+2252 IILTVTLG
-2260 LDGKYHV
+2260 LDGKYQV
-2267 TLDGVL
+2267 ALDGVL
-2273 DQPVNTDS
+2273 DQPVSTNS

-2287 VQGTDFDGDRSN
+2287 VQGTDFDGDKSN
-2299 LGTLNIAITD
+2299 LGTLNIHITD
-2309 GALPQ
+2309 GVLPQ

-2327 WSTAQ
+2327 WSAAQ
-2332 TLSGNL
+2332 TLTGDL
-2338 NITAGTDPLAN
+2338 AITAGADPLVN
-2349 IGFDASQPGLQGLT
+2349 IAFDASQPGLQGLT
-2363 SGGQPVVIS
+2363 SGGQPVVITI
-2372 VSGNSI
+2372 SGNSI

-2406 DQNAGSSLL
+2406 DQGSADSLL
-2415 QAGFTLTDSD
+2415 KAGFTLTDSD
-2425 GDTVPSTLSV
+2425 GDTVSSTLSV

-2442 PVINAVTGTS
+2442 PVISAVTGTEM
-2452 LTEANQGDAAVV
+2452 TEANQGAKDVV
-2464 GHMSFTVS
+2464 SHMSFTVS
-2472 HGSDALDA
+2472 HGADALDT

-2491 SSLHGKFSSHGSP
+2491 QSLDGKYSSHGSP
-2504 VTFTLDASGELVGT
+2504 VTFTLDANGELVGT
-2518 SSDGREVLRAELS
+2518 SADGREVLRAELD
-2531 LVENNGNW
+2531 LVESNGNW

-2554 GSESLDLPLTVT
+2554 GNESLDLPLTVT
-2566 LTDKDGDRVSTQL
+2566 LTDKDGDRVSTDL

-2587 APHFVAGSGVSLDE
+2587 APNFVAGSGVSLDE
-2601 RHLDGH
+2601 RGLDGH
-2607 NTLTGTGHFQIE
+2607 NTLTGTGHFQIN
-2619 AGSDRVSEVSFADIA
+2619 AGSDRVSEVSFADISE
-2634 QQPALT
+2634 QPALT

-2665 YVEVNGHRI
+2665 YVEVNGQRV
-2674 EVLQVELSGKLD
+2674 EVLQVELVGKLD

-2698 LYQGVHQSGNT
+2698 LFEGVHQSGGN

-2747 LSLTGVTLSE
+2747 LTLTGVTLSE

-2763 GNNQTGDDQQA
+2763 ANNQTGDDQHA
-2774 SGTLTITADSDPVV
+2774 TGTLTITADSDPVV

-2794 SGQVLDASGKAITH
+2794 SGQVVDGSGKAITH
-2808 NGEALTWQEVPGS
+2808 NGETLTWQEVAGS
-2821 NGHGFQALTA
+2821 NGHSFQAVTA
-2831 SGTLVLTVTLPSVPG
+2831 SGTLVLTVTLPNVPG

-2851 TQATLDYQVKVH
+2851 TQATLDYQVTVH

-2902 DPVINAI
+2902 DPVITAI
-2909 GSVTVKESDL
+2909 EGVSVKESDL
-2919 NGGSGQHVG
+2919 NGGSGQHG
-2928 SSPSGTGE
+2928 GTSPSGTGE
-2936 IAIGQVT
+2936 VAIGQVT
-2943 IAAGSDRVAALQLD
+2943 IAAGSDRVVSLQLD

-2964 NTLSS
+2964 NTLTS
-2969 GGRAVTLSA
+2969 GGKAVTIGA
-2978 GSQPGVYL
+2978 DSQPGVYL

-3028 PLQALDSDGDL
+3028 PLQARDSDGDL

-3059 GKTLNEGAKVTGDL
+3059 SKTLNEGAKVTGDL

-3078 EGADDAVVRSVTI
+3078 EGADDAVVRAVTI
-3091 NGTEHPIAAS
+3091 NGTEHPIAAT
-3101 GNTSIAVTDSTGQVI
+3101 GNTTISVTDGTGQII
-3116 GTLVISAEG
+3116 GTLVINAEG
-3125 NYSFTATSGV
+3125 DYSFTAKSGID
-3135 NHSNNT
+3135 HSNST
-3141 LVQTIDFHLVDGDGD
+3141 LVQQIGFHLVDGDGD
-3156 TDDGVLTLTI
+3156 TDDGLLTLTI
-3166 RDEAGKLTVSPVTG
+3166 RDEAGKLTVSAVTG
-3180 AEDAGASDPTHGIP
+3180 QEDAGASDPSQGIP
-3194 ITMAL
+3194 ITMNL
-3199 DIGDYDRGEFVEKLL
+3199 DVGDFDRGEHVEQLL

-3320 AGSTHQHYTTDE
+3320 AGNTHQHYTADE

-3359 WASGQGSLSLNGKVL
+3359 WASGQGTLTLNGKVL
-3374 TPDANGIYTVK
+3374 TPGANGLYTVAG
-3385 GDEINKVTVVPGKD
+3385 GDINKVTVVPGKD
-3399 YGGDIKLVV
+3399 YSGDIKLIV
-3408 TPVSTEKTPVVTGQE
+3408 TPVSTEKTPVVTGKE

-3468 LGDTTDGSESLFV
+3468 LGDTTDGSEQLFV

-3497 AVTQDANGYYEV
+3497 AVTLDANGYYEV
-3509 PYARIGE
+3509 PYDRIND
-3516 LKLQPPKDSNV
+3516 LKLLPPKNSNV

-3539 SVTLTDASGQTHTV
+3539 TAILTDASGQTHTV

-3568 VGVVDAPH
+3568 VGVVDEPH
-3576 FDLNST
+3576 FDLNT
-3582 GWTQSGGGYSI
+3582 TDWTQDGNGYSI
-3593 TIAEDGKAPLDFKL
+3593 TIQEDGRAPLDFKL
-3607 ASGETTGDGSESL
+3607 TSGEWTDTPLDHSETL
-3620 NLVLEGLPDDAKV
+3620 NLVLEGLPEGARV

-3717 HGLEDEFVVLNWQP
+3717 HGLEDQFTVLDWQP
-3731 DLSDSAEHV
+3731 DLTDGAEKV
-3740 THLSLSGIEQGYQIW
+3740 THLSLSGIEPGYEVW

-3762 TQLSVNGGAL
+3762 TQLTVSGGAV
-3772 DLSDADLKSLLGGGQ
+3772 DLSDAELQSLLGGGQ
-3787 LLVKA
+3787 LLVRG
-3792 PEDSDKDT
+3792 PEDSDRDT
-3800 HIQSHVTVTQYDVD
+3800 TLQSHVTVTQVDVD
-3814 KNPDGTP
+3814 SSA
-3821 TAMDQKVIE
+3821 TAQKVID
-3830 GNLHL
+3830 GTLHV
-3835 DIQAVVEPDGKLVQT
+3835 DIQAVVEPDGNLVQT
-3850 GALDSPDGHDIAL
+3850 GQLESPDGHDIPL
-3863 KDAFVFQDLDP
+3863 DGVFVFEDLDP
-3874 SSDEVIDYLVIT
+3874 SSDEVIDYLVIS

-3899 DGHGNWTV
+3899 DGKGNWTV
-3907 PNSALDSYALRAPS
+3907 PHDALGSYALRSPD
-3921 GYQGGTFSFNVSA
+3921 GFTGTVTFKVSA
-3934 MVHDLSDD
+3934 RVIDL
-3942 GDISASVRK
+3942 GDNNEGDVSAPAYREIT
-3951 DLHASATFAPVSTPG
+3951 ASADFHGATHSG
-3966 QQAATVDLDNSKP
+3966 QVAADVDFDNSAP
-3979 IVGVEDHNVNFGSQL
+3979 ITGVEDHGVNFGSQL

-3999 LGTADA
+3999 LGTADSG
-4005 DHDELSIVI
+4005 DDELSIVI
-4014 KDLPQGVN
+4014 TGLPPGVN
-4022 VQGLTYDFVNGEYLI
+4022 VQGLTFDFVNGEYLI
-4037 KLPGGLSDLDK
+4037 KLPGGLDDLDR
-4048 LTLTLPEDYAGN
+4048 LTLTLPQDYAGD
-4060 GLSFKVRLVNT
+4060 GLHFNVRLVNT
-4071 DTVSGNT
+4071 DTVSGDT
-4078 KQSEKDI
+4078 KMVEKDVT
-4085 SLSITPEVDTK
+4085 LSITPEVDIN
-4096 GGADGQPEL
+4096 GGADGLPEL
-4105 HLQVKDVNGQPS
+4105 QLNVKDVNGDGQPD
-4117 NLEDTHVHL
+4117 NLEDTEIHL
-4126 DLSVTL
+4126 DLSVKL
-4132 ADMTPS
+4132 ADISPS
-4138 EANGGLETVE
+4138 VADGGLETVE
-4148 RMTVTVDAQYGH
+4148 RVVVTVDPQYGH
-4160 FLDASGKPVQSLVV
+4160 FLDKNGQPVATLTVN
-4174 SDPAALKDLVFVPK
+4174 DPADLKDLVFVPK
-4188 QHFSGH
+4188 EHFSGK
-4194 VPLDVKVD
+4194 VPLAVTVD
-4202 ILDTATTGTDTGS
+4202 ILDTATTGTDRGS
-4215 WSGNASF
+4215 WSGNVSF
-4222 EVLPVNDPAQL
+4222 EVLPVNDPANL
-4233 TVKNVS
+4233 TVQNVT
-4239 GNEDGSVS
+4239 GQEDGSVS
-4247 LGGLGATLIDNDG
+4247 LGGLGASLIDNDG
-4260 SEQIVALQIKG
+4260 SEQIVGLQIKG

-4283 NNGNGVWQVPV
+4283 NNGGGVWQVPV

-4311 TVDLTLSAFTLDQG
+4311 TVSLTLSAFTLDKG
-4325 LTLPLETSGSFTVT
+4325 LTLPLETSAGFTVT
-4339 VKPVGDAII
+4339 VNPVGDAVIT
-4348 ADLQDKASGTEG
+4348 DMQEQASGTEG
-4360 DVITLNLGLETR
+4360 DVITLNLGVETR

-4379 NAANVNENKPEQV
+4379 NAGNVHENGPEQV

-4404 IRLPNGVAGSVVD
+4404 IRLPSGVSGTVVD

-4424 ITTDG
+4424 VTTDG
-4429 GKLAAVELVTNDA
+4429 GKLDAVELVTHDA
-4442 NGALDIKV
+4442 NGAMAIKV

-4460 GPEVGGTIHVDVSPV
+4460 GPEVNGTIHLDVSPV
-4475 NDAPINVLPS
+4475 NDAPVNVLPDD
-4485 TPQVA
+4485 PQVA
-4490 QEDKPFVIQGLQVK
+4490 QED
-4504 DVDAGSGTM
+4504 
-4513 EVRLSVEHG
+4513 E
-4522 TLNLPAGSGVTV
+4522 
-4534 AGNGTGSLVL
+4534 
-4544 TGTLADLNA
+4544 
-4553 LLSGGVTYQGNTD
+4553 
-4566 FHGDDK
+4566 
-4572 LTMVTD
+4572 
-4578 DRGNTGSGGPLGDTD
+4578 
-4593 VLPIEVQPVN
+4593 
-4603 DAPVNLLPSAPQVAQ
+4603 
-4618 EDKPF
+4618 PF

-4963 TGTGGV
+4963 TGAGGV

-5022 RIQNLGSAQVV
+5022 RIQNLGNAQVV

-5064 AGDHALTLS
+5064 AGDHALTLN